1 MIETYSPLSPRV
13 KTYQTVSQT
22 IPEFATAENP
32 YFTKFLEQYYISQD
46 FRGGP
51 ADIIENLDAYISLDN
66 LTKDVIRG
74 TSSLGSSITATDDTI
89 VVDDTDGFPE
99 KFGLLQINDEIITY
113 TEKTQT
119 SFIGCTRGFSGITS
133 YRRRNDPSSLIYE
146 DTTAAAHESGASVN
160 NLSSLFLK
168 EFYRKLKAIYAPGLE
183 GVTLSPDLNV
193 GNFIKEARSLY
204 ESKGTRASFVI
215 LFKALFG
222 LEPKI
227 NDLEKYLIKPSFA
240 NYVRRKSISVEVLS
254 GDVLKIAGETLFQDN
269 DENNDKINAASGPI
283 SEVTQIRDNFY
294 KLSLFT
300 GFDERSLTDG
310 TFVVAGRT
318 KNVGK
323 VGLGATVLTVDS
335 TIGFSTAGTL
345 QIGSSSDNFYQELN
359 YTTKSVNQFYGVDTT
374 TVEIPDNS
382 TISAPT
388 VVYGYENGDLTK
400 KVEMRVTG
408 LISKFKSNQPLRNL
422 NYGSDIRVRNLG
434 RYFDSDAGT
443 YESTFFNSWIYNTST
458 RFLIETA
465 SGSNFT
471 IGGYV
476 DPNSLNVGD
485 TVDILRRRETTV
497 VASDLKVTNIN
508 RITNSVT
515 VSGNVGTLDPN
526 FDHDLIRRQK
536 KATSTIVP
544 ILGGDEQLLADINN
558 AYISDESVSAS
569 GKREAFVASSSLPS
583 YPINIDKVHAKL
595 TNPTLALG
603 NWQGFDSVENGY
615 SIISFNNAVP
625 FQTGDEIA
633 YVPGA
638 GTPGIGGIDQ
648 GKTYFVEVQS
658 SNNKIK
664 LFQSRSFIKANLP
677 LYFSPPLSG
686 NTGEHDFVLASQA
699 RRSIFPSRPVRRF
712 VLEQDLTSGKEL
724 QTTSERTAD
733 GNTAMLVNGTEVLN
747 YKGADV
753 VYFGPLERLNI
764 LNSGQDYDAQNPP
777 NIIITDENVSVA
789 NTAGAVA
796 VVSGSVKNIF
806 IDPSEFDIDKVT
818 SIEIF
823 GGNGSGAIARAFL
836 EERFREVF
844 FSGVSTNLGGNTR
857 SFNDTIAFSNDHNF
871 SDGEKVIYDSN
882 GGANLGIGTTGP
894 ADATLSLFNGQVYFA
909 NVKSPKIISLHNN
922 KNDAVTG
929 VNSITFDE
937 NALIANTGVH
947 FFRTAEQRTT
957 IGKLIVEDPGEGYSN
972 RHLAV
977 KPAGI
982 NTANNWVYFERH
994 GWKNGDIVNYTYDTT
1009 PVSGI
1014 DSSKQYKVLRLDE
1027 NRFRL
1032 AEAGNKGDK
1041 VGILTNFLK
1050 HDNVIFETP
1059 GSGFQRFFSPEIK
1072 CNVNILTKDSQE
1084 KTLVA
1089 TPVVRGEIVDILLY
1103 EPGRNYGSNIV
1114 SFNNS
1119 PNISIPFGSLGQI
1132 GLVIS
1137 NGKISDAFV
1146 QNGGDGYT
1154 GPPDLEVVSVGA
1166 TARGGILRSV
1176 VSGGKITDVKIIS
1189 SGVGYADTTTSVSVL
1204 PVGENFKCEAA
1215 IRPIIVSTAFD
1226 LDQDEMAVLYP
1237 NNEGLAVNYVG
1248 YGKSFRESLGDDGSG
1263 HSPIIGWAYDGN
1275 PIYGPY
1281 GLEDP
1286 ADVQSDVKRMVSSYE
1301 IVSSNIPNRPA
1312 SSIFPFGYFVD
1323 DYVYTGSGDLDEHN
1337 GRFTKTPDFPQGIY
1351 AYFATVDNLNKPV
1364 YPFFVGDTYRSF
1376 AIPENNIQ
1384 GVMQNQVEFDFEGS
1398 ELTRNVT
1405 PYNLFG
1411 DGVEYDY
1418 VFQPYKLVNQVS
1430 NPDNL
1435 IVSSVEGFDIEN
1447 PGEGYA
1453 VGENLIFD
1461 NTGTGGQGADA
1472 EVSRIFGPQINKV
1485 ESDKVTLT
1493 NCPIVHT
1500 RDGVIFQNLP
1510 FHDFQANDVV
1520 EVTGVS
1526 TFVRNL
1532 EGYKKIA
1539 VTDYSTVAITTTYTG
1554 IVTDI
1559 HVRFIPPNVSIGDS
1573 VGIGTEIARLLDT
1586 FSRTRIGPFIRL
1598 ERPTGVTTTTE
1609 FVGSAITY
1617 YQNKF
1622 TVPVET
1628 DPFESKFQET
1638 FYFNPK
1644 ESVGVGTTVGLS
1656 TSVTVTVGPNTDT
1669 ASLMSQ
1675 NLYLGTHPLVNNQ
1688 KITLNNNGNTA
1699 IQATRSVDP
1708 WVTPSAISGD
1718 FFVTRFSNESIGLK
1732 TTTSSDELFF
1742 VTNGDDSYTYSI
1754 VTQYKQ
1760 ETADA
1765 TRSSITITTEKEHNL
1780 SEKDTLNLVVKPG
1793 FATGIGT
1800 STMVDI
1806 RLLDGFVVVDPVEIP
1821 TSGVNT
1827 VTNVFNVERHNLQT
1841 GFKVLMYGA
1850 SGVPTQVPGGL
1861 TQRPYYVLKIDDN
1874 NFQLTNTYSQ
1884 LFTNPPEVV
1893 GVTSAGFNGQ
1903 TVNPVNPPINV
1914 TRQND
1919 IVFNLSD
1926 PSLLGS
1932 ELKIFYDANNF
1943 NEYVGTGDT
1952 TNLQVIGVGTVGIAT
1967 TNPLD
1972 TPRKTVTF
1980 DSSVTQ
1986 TLFYAIEKGG
1996 YIVTSD
2002 NDVLANNQILYFN
2015 SGFTGNYT
2023 VTGIGS
2029 TTITANIAVTPERLS
2044 YFSDECDEIFYTTT
2058 SIGATG
2064 GIAKI
2069 RMQSGGINYAK
2080 LPGVTGVGS
2089 TGISAV
2095 INPTGDKVNL
2105 LDSVKIPTDVY
2116 GYPSDATLRPDAFL
2130 PRIVQ
2135 VKNANKL
2142 VDAQVVFGGK
2152 QYLNAPSLVVFD
2164 KSTGEIVDSG
2174 LIVCELSDSA
2184 VNRVEVVVNPRGLT
2198 GNDYGLAPL
2207 QNSNGVG
2214 IIEAF
2219 SDVGFLTCKIQTPVL
2234 GYVNEPF
2241 AIGDEV
2247 FLEGVNFNND
2257 GDGFNSGDYK
2267 FQNFIIEDYN
2277 TATNPRQVTFSYS
2290 GLTTNVGTGATV
2302 IQGFGQIVKAENL
2315 AKFTVTKQF
2324 SDFQLNEPLRR
2335 NNDLATDLVLDSI
2348 DTKTGIL
2355 VISGSTNL
2363 EIDDKITGTNSGD
2376 LADVQVIT
2384 GFDGY
2389 FDIDSTVTADLG
2401 WSDNV
2406 GKINDGNQFLP
2417 DNDYYQNMSYAIE
2430 SEKTYEE
2437 LVNYVNDIVHPAG
2450 FKNFANTQIL
2460 SVGDAGESLEP
2471 ADDAGG
2477 LVLDFVS
2484 DPLRVDSI
2492 YNFDRARDINAT
2504 ATVSKFIQLES
2515 NRLSDFILCKTNRV
2529 LLHDDISPEFV
2540 SNESNDLSDER
2551 TVASI
2556 IAGRNFSRYLIQTV
2570 HEAPDPKKNQYQL
2583 NEAVLITI
2591 NKNTYFLQKSHMVN
2605 TNQVGLSTGL
2615 AQFFS
2620 VFDVNANQT
2629 QLRIKPYE
2637 PYDTDYDI
2645 KVMQQGFAA
2654 EVGSGI
2660 GTLGIVENISSNKI
2674 VSTGTTTNIIG
2685 IGTTTGFVAG
2695 LAHFVVIDKGTNHAD
2710 YVELALQYDGADT
2723 YTTELASF
2731 NTRQS
2736 LGGLSAGKFMGT
2748 FTSYIENDVFKVDYI
2763 HDQTNNLDVRSKT
2776 ITFNDNIGFGTTSVK
2791 HFNIPFTPEG
2801 TERSARI
2808 IVSAAATTGITTVVG
2823 INSTVD
2829 LSMKSTVHVAYG
2841 STQTLHQIYVLSDPA
2856 NQDTFLSQQ
2865 PIAAIG
2871 TTTGVGTF
2879 GAGFENNQVLLKW
2892 YPDSNVSG
2900 MVSIKAYNEVLYK
2913 DLDPNGD
2920 VTGIGS
2926 FDYGK
2931 VFENVAQNTYLGINN
2946 RNIRSFELKYQGTP
2960 IYERAVNP
2968 ASPLEL
2974 NRENGTFS
2982 LKHFFSNAEEISY
2995 LADSNLVGIAASALR
3010 YYPRGSSVSAELPS
3024 TVFVI
3029 KQNNN
3034 QYNIATTIVEA
3045 RAGLG
3050 ITFEDPSGAG
3060 NKHRFTMEKR
3070 DSKSIL
3076 AINGLVQKPLSFTSI
3091 SYDLEVPVNGF
3102 VTAFVLS
3109 GLSTV
3114 VSGDLIRIDD
3124 EYSIV
3129 NTVGFG
3135 TTSVG
3140 PITGIG
3146 TWSLVEVERGA
3157 VGSAAT
3163 DHAAGTLGRIY
3174 RGSFQI
3180 VNSNVHFTE
3189 APLGGDLGQTD
3200 PSNLPYP
3207 RASFGGRTYLRQDYD
3222 TNQIFDD
3229 ISDKFDG
3236 LENTFAL
3243 SSAGAAVTGIGTT
3256 GGNGVLFVNSM
3267 FQAPFGF
3274 NNAGSYNFQIIEQT
3288 VGGIASVQFTGI
3300 TSVGYTDLIIDEG
3313 DINENQLPRGGIIV
3327 SLASTPGRGYAPF
3340 AGARVKLEI
3349 GAGNSITGVVGVPTT
3364 GISYDIIDAQ
3374 YDNKTGILTVSTL
3387 KSHGLR
3393 LEDQMK
3399 LDRLKFAC
3407 PKNDVGTPSGV
3418 AYNPATGITTI
3429 TFPSAHGLVNG
3440 DAISID
3446 TDSLTFSCAMG
3457 TGNKTYPRSTDP
3469 INGEYLTISNVTTN
3483 TLRVNVGAAGTN
3495 VYWNPTGAD
3504 YDPNVGIM
3512 TVTIGTHDLY
3522 VGKGVVIPD
3531 NSFTFT
3537 CAQNGNATNHTYPRA
3552 TDPASGA
3559 SLDVVAIG
3567 TVTANITAAQYDPTA
3582 GILTATS
3589 AGHNL
3594 MVGNRVQIQGNS
3606 LTFTCTKDGNATNH
3620 TYPRSTDQVN
3630 GKWVAVASTD
3640 ANTFSID
3647 VGASPVNERYDHTF
3661 IAAASGALVKQTGT
3675 IELNVGTGGTGTSAH
3690 TFVSAATSAVQS
3702 LPQSV
3707 HTFISATTNAIKTLN
3722 YQGITTSFFPDY
3734 EDSLPVTGIISART
3748 FKTLVGP
3755 STIPHNYVSG
3765 GTVAQYYALSF
3776 GSGYQTGLGTIGIAV
3791 TDYEYAHTFSSAG
3804 LGSITANTG
3813 SAYTATTASYAST
3826 TGNLILTI
3834 PNHGLTT
3841 SNTVAIATDSIG
3853 FKCSRDNY
3861 LGEHLYPRPTDPVAG
3876 IFTSINAVTTNTIA
3890 VNIGVGG
3897 GAGTGADISAVV
3909 GAGGTLI
3916 FTVNDGGSNYVNATA
3931 LPPEPNGENMPIVGI
3946 SRIGLGN
3953 TTTTGVGA
3961 SISVQVLGVSTATG
3975 IGSTLFEVKEF
3986 EFSKKGYGFKRGDKF
4001 TVAGLSTDPNAGD
4014 DFQEFE
4020 IEVVSVFTD
4029 QIASW
4034 QFGNIDYIDSI
4045 KSEQDGSR
4053 KRFPL
4058 YYERNLVSFETD
4070 LNDLDSKEI
4079 DLSTVLLVFINGV
4092 IQEPGKN
4099 YDFTGGSV
4107 LEFTTAPTEED
4118 NVVIFFYRGTIGQD
4132 SFIFDV
4138 KENVKVGDNLKI
4150 NKSTDVEFNRVPQ
4163 DSRSGA
4169 QERERIVTRID
4180 SAATLETPFY
4190 QGVGISNDVFKP
4202 VTWNKQKR
4210 DYIIEGSLV
4219 TKARD
4224 SIEALI
4230 MPYAHIIG
4238 DFRATDAEVFVDST
4252 ALFRGTT
4259 DALSADAMGL
4269 FAFAEVGFGTTAQTG
4284 VNAENLTGV
4293 PILNA
4298 NIQGYIGVVT
4308 GISTCP
4314 GIGTD
4319 LALKIDFDIADL
4331 VNNTAN
4337 VSGFVTDMPFK
4348 LYGTGINTLGAAVTS
4363 IFDHDSRIVSI
4374 STFYGDNIYQTSAI
4388 SFKNG
4393 GRNGIITA
4401 NIASYTDVSDFVGIG
4416 STAVPYCHL
4425 TWGKF
4430 SGFSREANPVSFGV
4444 SGFTYTD
4451 DLDNYPIV
4459 QRRGV
4464 GLRETGA
4471 LPKRL

>member
-22 IPEFATAENP
+22 IPEFAISENP
-32 YFTKFLEQYYISQD
+32 FFTKFLEQYYISQD

-74 TSSLGSSITATDDTI
+74 TTSLNASISASDDTI
-89 VVDDTDGFPE
+89 VVDDTDGFPA
-99 KFGLLQINDEIITY
+99 KYGLLKINDEIITY

-119 SFIGCTRGFSGITS
+119 SFVGCSRGFSGISS
-133 YRRRNDPSSLIYE
+133 YRKRNDLSNLIYE
-146 DTTAAAHESGASVN
+146 DTTAASHESGANVN

-168 EFYRKLKAIYAPGLE
+168 EFYRKLKGIYAPGLE

-240 NYVRRKSISVEVLS
+240 NYVRRKSISVELLS
-254 GDVLKIAGETLFQDN
+254 GDIFGLVGETLFQDN
-269 DENNDKINAASGPI
+269 DPNDDKINAASGPI

-294 KLSLFT
+294 KISLFT

-310 TFVVAGRT
+310 TFVIAGRT
-318 KNVGK
+318 RNIGII
-323 VGLGATVLTVDS
+323 GLGASVLTVDS
-335 TIGFSTAGTL
+335 TVGFSTEGVLEIGTPTD
-345 QIGSSSDNFYQELN
+345 SYYQQLN
-359 YTTKSVNQFYGVDTT
+359 YTTKSVNQFYDVDTT
-374 TVEIPDNS
+374 TVEIPDNI
-382 TISAPT
+382 TITAPT
-388 VVYGYENGDLTK
+388 VVYGYESSDLTK

-408 LISKFKSNQPLRNL
+408 VISKFKSNQPLRNL
-422 NYGSDIRVRNLG
+422 DYGSAIRVRNLG
-434 RYFDSDAGT
+434 RYFDSDNGT
-443 YESTFFNSWIYNTST
+443 YETVFFNSWIYNTST
-458 RFLIETA
+458 RFLIESFA
-465 SGSNFT
+465 GSNFT
-471 IGGYV
+471 IGGYIE
-476 DPNSLNVGD
+476 PSSLMIGD
-485 TVDILRRRETTV
+485 TVDIVRRGASTI
-497 VASDLKVTNIN
+497 VAVDLKVTNIN
-508 RITNSVT
+508 RVTNSIT
-515 VSGNVGTLDPN
+515 VSGNVGTLDTT
-526 FDHDLIRRQK
+526 FDHDIIRRQK

-558 AYISDESVSAS
+558 TYISDESVSS
-569 GKREAFVASSSLPS
+569 SKKREGFVASSSLPS
-583 YPINIDKVHAKL
+583 YTINIDKVHAKL

-603 NWQGFDSVENGY
+603 NWQGFDSIKNGY
-615 SIISFNNAVP
+615 AIISFDNAVP
-625 FQTGDEIA
+625 FQTGDEIS
-633 YVPGA
+633 YVPA
-638 GTPGIGGIDQ
+638 PGTPAIGGIDQ
-648 GKTYFVEVQS
+648 SKTFFVEVQG

-664 LFQSRSFIKANLP
+664 LYQSRSFIKANLP
-677 LYFSPPLSG
+677 VYFSPPLSG
-686 NTGEHDFVLASQA
+686 NTGEHDFVFASQA

-712 VLEQDLTSGKEL
+712 VLEQNLTSGKEL

-733 GNTAMLVNGTEVLN
+733 GNTGMLVNGTEILN
-747 YKGADV
+747 YKSADTV
-753 VYFGPLERLNI
+753 FFGPIERVNI
-764 LNSGQDYDAQNPP
+764 LNSGTDYDAQNPP
-777 NIIITDENVSVA
+777 NIVITDENVSVA
-789 NTAGAVA
+789 NTAGAVS
-796 VVSGSVKNIF
+796 VVSGSVKSIF
-806 IDPSEFDIDKVT
+806 IDPTDFDIDKVT
-818 SIEIF
+818 GIEIF

-844 FSGVSTNLGGNTR
+844 FSGVSTNLSGNTR
-857 SFNDTIAFSNDHNF
+857 SFDNTIAFNNDHNF
-871 SDGEKVIYDSN
+871 SDGEKIIYDNN
-882 GGANLGIGTTGP
+882 GAGNLGIGTTGP
-894 ADATLSLFNGQVYFA
+894 ANQELSLFNGQVYFA
-909 NVKSPKIISLHNN
+909 NVKSPRVVSLHNN
-922 KNDAVTG
+922 KTDAILGLST
-929 VNSITFDE
+929 ITFDE
-937 NALIANTGVH
+937 NALLANSGVH
-947 FFRTAEQRTT
+947 IFRTSEQRTT
-957 IGKLIVEDPGEGYSN
+957 IGKLIVEDPGSGYSN

-982 NTANNWVYFERH
+982 NTANNWVYFKRH
-994 GWKNGDIVNYTYDTT
+994 GWKNGDIINYTYDTT

-1041 VGILTNFLK
+1041 VGIFTDFFN
-1050 HDNVIFETP
+1050 HDNIILETN

-1089 TPVVRGEIVDILLY
+1089 TPIVRGEIEDILLY
-1103 EPGRNYGSNIV
+1103 EEGRNYGSDIV
-1114 SFNNS
+1114 SFDNS
-1119 PNISIPFGSLGQI
+1119 PNVSIPFGVLGQI
-1132 GLVIS
+1132 GLVIA
-1137 NGKISDAFV
+1137 NGKIADAFV
-1146 QNGGDGYT
+1146 QNGGSGYT

-1166 TARGGILRSV
+1166 TATGAILRSI
-1176 VSGGKITDVKIIS
+1176 VSNGKITDVKIIS
-1189 SGVGYADTTTSVSVL
+1189 SGVGYADTTTSISVL
-1204 PVGENFKCEAA
+1204 PVGTNFKCEAA
-1215 IRPIIVSTAFD
+1215 IRPILVSSAFD

-1248 YGKSFRESLGDDGSG
+1248 YGKSFREFMNDDGSG
-1263 HSPIIGWAYDGN
+1263 HSPIVGWAYDGN

-1281 GLEDP
+1281 GLNNP
-1286 ADVQSDVKRMVSSYE
+1286 ADVQSDVKRMISGYE
-1301 IVSSNIPNRPA
+1301 IVATNIPNRPA
-1312 SSIFPFGYFVD
+1312 SSLFPFGYFVD
-1323 DYVYTGSGDLDEHN
+1323 DFVYTGNGDLDEHN
-1337 GRFTKTPDFPQGIY
+1337 GRFTKTPEFPQGVY
-1351 AYFATVDNLNKPV
+1351 AYFATVDILNKPV
-1364 YPFFVGDTYRSF
+1364 FPFFIGDTYRSF
-1376 AIPENNIQ
+1376 AVPENTLL
-1384 GVMQNQVEFDFEGS
+1384 GKMQNQVEFNFEGS
-1398 ELTRNVT
+1398 ELTRNTT

-1411 DGVEYDY
+1411 DGVAYDY
-1418 VFQPYKLVNQVS
+1418 VFQPYKKVNQIS

-1435 IVSSVEGFDIEN
+1435 IVSSIDGFVIDS
-1447 PGEGYA
+1447 PGEGYSI
-1453 VGENLIFD
+1453 GENLIF
-1461 NTGTGGQGADA
+1461 NNVGTSGTGADA
-1472 EVSRIFGPQINKV
+1472 EVSRILGQQVNKV
-1485 ESDKVTLT
+1485 ESDKRKLSS
-1493 NCPIVHT
+1493 CPIVF
-1500 RDGVIFQNLP
+1500 DGNGVTFQNFP
-1510 FHDFQANDVV
+1510 FHDFQANDVI

-1539 VTDYSTVAITTTYTG
+1539 VTDYKTVAITTTFTG

-1559 HVRFIPPNVSIGDS
+1559 HVRFIPPNVSVGDS
-1573 VGIGTEIARLLDT
+1573 VGIGTEIARLLET
-1586 FSRTRIGPFIRL
+1586 FPSEKIGPYIRL
-1598 ERPTGVTTTTE
+1598 ERPVGVTTTTE

-1628 DPFESKFQET
+1628 DPFNSKFQET
-1638 FYFNPK
+1638 FYFNPR
-1644 ESVGVGTTVGLS
+1644 ESVGVGTTAGLS
-1656 TSVTVTVGPNTDT
+1656 TSVLVTVGPNTGT

-1675 NLYLGTHPLVNNQ
+1675 NLYLNNHPLVNNQ
-1688 KITLNNNGNTA
+1688 KVTLKNNGNTA

-1708 WVTPSAISGD
+1708 WIAPSGISGD
-1718 FFVTRFSNESIGLK
+1718 FFVTRLTNSSIGLK
-1732 TTTSSDELFF
+1732 TTTNSDELFF
-1742 VTNGDDSYTYSI
+1742 VTNGDDVYTYSI
-1754 VTQYKQ
+1754 ETNYAQ

-1765 TRSSITITTEKEHNL
+1765 TRSTITITTENDHKL
-1780 SEKDTLNLVVKPG
+1780 SENDELNLTVRPG
-1793 FATGIGT
+1793 FATGIGA

-1806 RLLDGFVVVDPVEIP
+1806 RLLDGFVVVNPVEIP

-1827 VTNVFNVERHNLQT
+1827 TTNVFTVADHNLQT

-1850 SGVPTQVPGGL
+1850 GGVPSQVPGGL
-1861 TQRPYYVLKIDDN
+1861 SQRPYFVLKIDNN
-1874 NFQLTNTYSQ
+1874 NFQLTNSYTQ
-1884 LFTNPPEVV
+1884 LFKNPPEVV
-1893 GVTSAGFNGQ
+1893 GFTSTGFTGQ

-1914 TRQND
+1914 TKQND

-1926 PSLLGS
+1926 SSLLGS
-1932 ELKIFYDANNF
+1932 DLKIFYDANNF
-1943 NEYVGTGDT
+1943 NEYIGTGNT

-1967 TNPLD
+1967 TNPAD
-1972 TPRKTVTF
+1972 TPRKTITF
-1980 DSSVTQ
+1980 DSEVTE
-1986 TLFYAIEKGG
+1986 TLFYTIEKGG
-1996 YIVTSD
+1996 YIVSSD
-2002 NDVLANNQILYFN
+2002 NDVLSNNQILYFN

-2023 VTGIGS
+2023 VTGVGS
-2029 TTITANIAVTPERLS
+2029 TTITANIAVTPEKLS
-2044 YFSDECDEIFYTTT
+2044 YLRDDCDDIFYTTT

-2064 GIAKI
+2064 GVAKI
-2069 RMQSGGINYAK
+2069 RLQSGGINYSK
-2080 LPGVTGVGS
+2080 LPGVSGVG
-2089 TGISAV
+2089 TIGISAV
-2095 INPTGDKVNL
+2095 ITPTGDNINL
-2105 LDSVKIPTDVY
+2105 LDSVVVPTDVY
-2116 GYPSDATLRPDAFL
+2116 GYPSDITLRPDAFL

-2135 VKNANKL
+2135 AKNANKL
-2142 VDAQVVFGGK
+2142 IDAKVVFGGR
-2152 QYLNAPSLVVFD
+2152 QYLNAPSLVVYD
-2164 KSTGEIVDSG
+2164 KSTGEIIDNG
-2174 LIVCELSDSA
+2174 LITCELSDSA
-2184 VNRVEVVVNPRGLT
+2184 VNSVSVIVNPRGLT

-2214 IIEAF
+2214 VIEAF
-2219 SDVGFLTCKIQTPVL
+2219 SDVGVLTCKIQTPVL
-2234 GYVNEPF
+2234 GYVIEPF
-2241 AIGDEV
+2241 NTGDIV
-2247 FLEGVNFNND
+2247 FLEGVTFNND

-2267 FQNFIIEDYN
+2267 FQNFSVADYN
-2277 TATNPRQVTFSYS
+2277 SATNPRQVTFNYIGISS
-2290 GLTTNVGTGATV
+2290 NVGTGATC
-2302 IQGFGQIVKAENL
+2302 IPGFGQIVKAENL
-2315 AKFTVTKQF
+2315 AQFSVTKAF
-2324 SDFQLNEPLRR
+2324 SEFKLNEPLRR
-2335 NNDLATDLVLDSI
+2335 NNDLSTNLVLDSI

-2355 VISGSTNL
+2355 VISGSFNL

-2376 LADVQVIT
+2376 SAEVQDVIE
-2384 GFDGY
+2384 FDGY
-2389 FDIDSTVTADLG
+2389 FNIDSTINADLG

-2430 SEKTYEE
+2430 SSKTYEE

-2460 SVGDAGESLEP
+2460 SVGNAGESLEP

-2492 YNFDRARDINAT
+2492 YNFDRSRDVDAT
-2504 ATVSKFIQLES
+2504 ATVSKFLQLES

-2551 TVASI
+2551 TVASV

-2570 HEAPDPKKNQYQL
+2570 HKANDPQKNQYQL
-2583 NEAVLITI
+2583 NEAILITI

-2620 VFDVNANQT
+2620 VFDTLSNQT

-2654 EVGSGI
+2654 DIGSGI
-2660 GTLGIVENISSNKI
+2660 GTLGVVENVSSNKI
-2674 VSTGTTTNIIG
+2674 VSTGTTTNIVG

-2695 LAHFVVIDKGTNHAD
+2695 LAHFVIIDKGTNEAD
-2710 YVELALQYDGADT
+2710 YVELALQYDGSDT

-2748 FTSYIENDVFKVDYI
+2748 FTSYIENDVYKVDYI
-2763 HDQTNNLDVRSKT
+2763 HDEVNNLDVRSKI
-2776 ITFNDNIGFGTTSVK
+2776 ITFNNVGLGTTSVK

-2808 IVSAAATTGITTVVG
+2808 VVSAAATTGITTVVG
-2823 INSTVD
+2823 INSGVD

-2900 MVSIKAYNEVLYK
+2900 MVSIKAYTEVLYK
-2913 DLDPNGD
+2913 DLDPNGN

-2926 FDYGK
+2926 FDYGRI
-2931 VFENVAQNTYLGINN
+2931 FENVAQNTYLGINN

-2968 ASPLEL
+2968 TSPLEL
-2974 NRENGTFS
+2974 NRVNGTFS
-2982 LKHFFSNAEEISY
+2982 LKHFFSNTEELTY
-2995 LADSNLVGIAASALR
+2995 TPDSNLVGIAASALR
-3010 YYPRGSSVSAELPS
+3010 YYPLSSPVSEPLPG
-3024 TVFVI
+3024 TVYIV

-3034 QYNIATTIVEA
+3034 QFNIATTINNA
-3045 RAGLG
+3045 RSGLG
-3050 ITFEDPSGAG
+3050 ITFEEGVGAG
-3060 NKHRFTMEKR
+3060 NQHRFTMNKR
-3070 DSKSIL
+3070 DSKTIV
-3076 AINGLVQKPLSFTSI
+3076 AINGLVQKPLSFTAV
-3091 SYDLEVPVNGF
+3091 SYDLEVPVNGI

-3114 VSGDLIRIDD
+3114 VSGDLISVDE

-3135 TTSVG
+3135 TTSIG

-3146 TWSLVEVERGA
+3146 TWALVEVERGA

-3163 DHAAGTLGRIY
+3163 DHAAGALGRIY

-3200 PSNLPYP
+3200 PSNLSYP

-3236 LENTFAL
+3236 LQNTFGL
-3243 SSAGAAVTGIGTT
+3243 TSAGAAVTGIGTT

-3274 NNAGSYNFQIIEQT
+3274 NNSGAYNFQIIEQT

-3300 TSVGYTDLIIDEG
+3300 TSVGYSDLIIDEG

-3340 AGARVKLEI
+3340 AGARVRLEI

-3364 GISYDIIDAQ
+3364 GISYGIIDAD

-3399 LDRLKFAC
+3399 LDRLKFVC
-3407 PKNDVGTPSGV
+3407 PKNPVGTPNGFTYDPS
-3418 AYNPATGITTI
+3418 TGISTI
-3429 TFPSAHGLVNG
+3429 SFASAHGLVNG
-3440 DAISID
+3440 DAVSIQENGI
-3446 TDSLTFSCAMG
+3446 TFSCAMG

-3469 INGEYLTISNVTTN
+3469 IFNQYLTISNVTAN

-3495 VYWNPTGAD
+3495 VYWNPSAAD
-3504 YDPNVGIM
+3504 YNPNVGIM

-3531 NSFTFT
+3531 NAFTFT
-3537 CAQNGNATNHTYPRA
+3537 CAQDSNATNHTYPRA
-3552 TDPASGA
+3552 TDPASGT
-3559 SLDVVAIG
+3559 SLSVVAIG
-3567 TVTANITAAQYDPTA
+3567 TVTSNITAAQYDSTA

-3606 LTFTCTKDGNATNH
+3606 LTFTCTQDGNATNH
-3620 TYPRSTDQVN
+3620 TYPRSSDPIN
-3630 GKWVAVASTD
+3630 GKWVAVASTA

-3647 VGASPVNERYDHTF
+3647 VGASPVGQRYGHTF
-3661 IAAASGALVKQTGT
+3661 ISAASGALVKQTGT

-3690 TFVSAATSAVQS
+3690 TFVSAATSAIQS

-3707 HTFISATTNAIKTLN
+3707 HTFISATTDSIKTLN

-3755 STIPHNYVSG
+3755 STIPHTYESG
-3765 GTVAQYYALSF
+3765 GTVAQYYPLSF
-3776 GSGYQTGLGTIGIAV
+3776 GSGYKTNIGTIGIAV

-3876 IFTSINAVTTNTIA
+3876 IFTSINSVTTNTIA

-3916 FTVNDGGSNYVNATA
+3916 FTVNDGGSNYVNANA
-3931 LPPEPNGENMPIVGI
+3931 LPPEPNGENLPIVGI

-3953 TTTTGVGA
+3953 TTITGVGA
-3961 SISVQVLGVSTATG
+3961 SICVQVLGVGTATG

-4014 DFQEFE
+4014 SFQEFE
-4020 IEVVSVFTD
+4020 LEVVSVFTD

-4045 KSEQDGSR
+4045 KADQDGSR

-4058 YYERNLVSFETD
+4058 YYERQLVSFETD
-4070 LNDLDSKEI
+4070 INDLDSKEI

-4092 IQEPGKN
+4092 VQEPGRN
-4099 YDFTGGSV
+4099 YQFTGGSI
-4107 LEFTTAPTEED
+4107 LEFTTAPTTQD

-4132 SFIFDV
+4132 SFIFGV
-4138 KENVKVGDNLKI
+4138 NENVKVGDSLKI
-4150 NKSTDVEFNRVPQ
+4150 NKSTDVEFNRVPK

-4180 SAATLETPFY
+4180 SAAVVETPFY

-4210 DYIIEGSLV
+4210 DFIIEGQLV

-4224 SIEALI
+4224 SLEALI
-4230 MPYAHIIG
+4230 NPFSHIIA
-4238 DFRATDAEVFVDST
+4238 DFSTNDAEVYVDST
-4252 ALFRGTT
+4252 ALFKGTT
-4259 DALSADAMGL
+4259 DALSASTLNL
-4269 FAFAEVGFGTTAQTG
+4269 FAFAEVGFGTTAASGINHEQL
-4284 VNAENLTGV
+4284 VGV
-4293 PILNA
+4293 PNLVA
-4298 NIQGYIGVVT
+4298 NIQGYIGLVT

-4319 LALKIDFDIADL
+4319 LALKIDFDISDL
-4331 VNNTAN
+4331 VNTGKN
-4337 VSGFVTDMPFK
+4337 VTGFETNRPFK

-4363 IFDHDSRIVSI
+4363 IFDHDSRIVAI
-4374 STFYGDNIYQTSAI
+4374 STEYGDSIYYTSALT
-4388 SFKNG
+4388 FKNG

-4416 STAVPYCHL
+4416 STAIPYCHL

-4430 SGFSREANPVSFGV
+4430 SGFTRGAQPVALAV
-4444 SGFTYTD
+4444 SGFTYSD
-4451 DLDNYPIV
+4451 DLDAYPTV

-4471 LPKRL
+4471 LPRRL

>member
-32 YFTKFLEQYYISQD
+32 YFAKFLEQYYISQD

-74 TSSLGSSITATDDTI
+74 TSSLGSSITSTDDTI

-99 KFGLLQINDEIITY
+99 KYGLLQINNEIITY

-119 SFIGCTRGFSGITS
+119 SFTGCTRGFSGITS
-133 YRRRNDPSSLIYE
+133 YRRRNDPSTLIYE
-146 DTTAAAHESGASVN
+146 DTTAAAHESGASVT

-254 GDVLKIAGETLFQDN
+254 GDILKIAGETLFQDN
-269 DENNDKINAASGPI
+269 DENDDKINAASGPI

-335 TIGFSTAGTL
+335 TIGFSTAGKL
-345 QIGSSSDNFYQELN
+345 EIGSSSDNFYQELN

-408 LISKFKSNQPLRNL
+408 IISKFKSNQPLRNL

-458 RFLIETA
+458 RFLIENA

-508 RITNSVT
+508 RIINSIT

-544 ILGGDEQLLADINN
+544 ILGGDEQLLSDINN
-558 AYISDESVSAS
+558 TYISDESVSAS

-615 SIISFNNAVP
+615 SIISFNGAVP

-677 LYFSPPLSG
+677 IYFSPPLSG
-686 NTGEHDFVLASQA
+686 TTGEHDFVLASQA

-764 LNSGQDYDAQNPP
+764 LNAGQDYDAQNPP

-796 VVSGSVKNIF
+796 VVSGNVKNIF
-806 IDPSEFDIDKVT
+806 IDPTEFDIDKVT

-857 SFNDTIAFSNDHNF
+857 SFDNTIAFNNDHNF

-882 GGANLGIGTTGP
+882 GGVNLGIGTTGP
-894 ADATLSLFNGQVYFA
+894 ADATLSLFNGQVYFT
-909 NVKSPKIISLHNN
+909 NVKSTKIISLHNN

-1041 VGILTNFLK
+1041 IGILTNFLK

-1089 TPVVRGEIVDILLY
+1089 TPVVRGEIVDIILY
-1103 EPGRNYGSNIV
+1103 EPGENYGSNIV

-1132 GLVIS
+1132 GLVIA

-1176 VSGGKITDVKIIS
+1176 VSNGKITDVKIIS

-1248 YGKSFRESLGDDGSG
+1248 YGKSLRESLGDDGSG

-1286 ADVQSDVKRMVSSYE
+1286 ADVQSDVKRMISSYE

-1337 GRFTKTPDFPQGIY
+1337 GRFTKTPDFPQGVY
-1351 AYFATVDNLNKPV
+1351 AYFATVDNLNNPV
-1364 YPFFVGDTYRSF
+1364 FPFFIGDTYRSF
-1376 AIPENNIQ
+1376 AIPENNIR
-1384 GVMQNQVEFDFEGS
+1384 GEMQNQVEFDFEGS

-1435 IVSSVEGFDIEN
+1435 IVSSVEGFDIKN
-1447 PGEGYA
+1447 PGEGYS

-1472 EVSRIFGPQINKV
+1472 EVSRVFGPQINKV
-1485 ESDKVTLT
+1485 ESDKITLT

-1510 FHDFQANDVV
+1510 FHDFQANDTV
-1520 EVTGVS
+1520 EISGVS
-1526 TFVRNL
+1526 TFVKNL

-1573 VGIGTEIARLLDT
+1573 VGIGTEIARILDT
-1586 FSRTRIGPFIRL
+1586 FSGTKIGPFIRL

-1628 DPFESKFQET
+1628 NPFESKFQQT

-1656 TSVTVTVGPNTDT
+1656 TSVAVIVGPNTDT

-1718 FFVTRFSNESIGLK
+1718 FFVTRFTNESIGLK
-1732 TTTSSDELFF
+1732 TTTTSDDLFF

-1760 ETADA
+1760 ETANA
-1765 TRSSITITTEKEHNL
+1765 TRSSINITTEKDHNL
-1780 SEKDTLNLVVKPG
+1780 SEKDNLNLVVKPG

-1806 RLLDGFVVVDPVEIP
+1806 RLLDGFVVVDPVEVP

-1861 TQRPYYVLKIDDN
+1861 TQRPYYVLKIDDD

-1893 GVTSAGFNGQ
+1893 GITSAGFSGQ
-1903 TVNPVNPPINV
+1903 TANPVNPPINV
-1914 TRQND
+1914 IRQND

-1926 PSLLGS
+1926 SSLLGS
-1932 ELKIFYDANNF
+1932 ELKIFYDENNF

-2002 NDVLANNQILYFN
+2002 NDVLSNNQILYFN

-2023 VTGIGS
+2023 ITGIGS

-2044 YFSDECDEIFYTTT
+2044 YSKDECDEIFYTTT

-2069 RMQSGGINYAK
+2069 RIQSGGINYAK

-2095 INPTGDKVNL
+2095 INPTGENVNL

-2164 KSTGEIVDSG
+2164 KSTGEIIDSG
-2174 LIVCELSDSA
+2174 LIVCELSDAA
-2184 VNRVEVVVNPRGLT
+2184 VNRVEVIVNPRGLT

-2267 FQNFIIEDYN
+2267 FQNFIINDYN
-2277 TATNPRQVTFSYS
+2277 SATNPRQVTFSYA

-2302 IQGFGQIVKAENL
+2302 VQGFGQVVKAENL
-2315 AKFTVTKQF
+2315 ARFTVTKQF

-2335 NNDLATDLVLDSI
+2335 NNDLSTDLVLDSI

-2355 VISGSTNL
+2355 VISGSRNL
-2363 EIDDKITGTNSGD
+2363 EVDDKITGTNSGD
-2376 LADVQVIT
+2376 IADVQDLT
-2384 GFDGY
+2384 EFDGY

-2406 GKINDGNQFLP
+2406 GRINDGNQFLP

-2504 ATVSKFIQLES
+2504 STISKFIQLES

-2583 NEAVLITI
+2583 NEAILITI

-2654 EVGSGI
+2654 ESGSGI
-2660 GTLGIVENISSNKI
+2660 GTLGIAENISSNVI

-2695 LAHFVVIDKGTNHAD
+2695 LAHFVIVDKGTNHAD

-2776 ITFNDNIGFGTTSVK
+2776 ITFNNVGLGTTSVK

-2892 YPDSNVSG
+2892 YPDTNVSG
-2900 MVSIKAYNEVLYK
+2900 MVSIKAYSEVLYK

-2974 NRENGTFS
+2974 NRESGTFS
-2982 LKHFFSNAEEISY
+2982 LKHFFSNSEEISY

-3010 YYPRGSSVSAELPS
+3010 YYPRGSSASAELPS

-3050 ITFEDPSGAG
+3050 ITFEDASGSG

-3070 DSKSIL
+3070 DSKSII

-3114 VSGDLIRIDD
+3114 VSGDLIKIDD

-3135 TTSVG
+3135 TTSIG

-3163 DHAAGTLGRIY
+3163 DHTAGTLGRIY

-3180 VNSNVHFTE
+3180 VNSDIHFTE

-3200 PSNLPYP
+3200 SSNLPYP

-3399 LDRLKFAC
+3399 LDRLKFTC
-3407 PKNDVGTPSGV
+3407 PKENVGTPSNV
-3418 AYNPATGITTI
+3418 TYTPSTGIATI

-3446 TDSLTFSCAMG
+3446 TDSLTFTCTQGPG
-3457 TGNKTYPRSTDP
+3457 THTYPRATDP
-3469 INGEYLTISNVTTN
+3469 AAGQYLTISNVTTN
-3483 TLRVNVGAAGTN
+3483 TLRVNVG
-3495 VYWNPTGAD
+3495 
-3504 YDPNVGIM
+3504 
-3512 TVTIGTHDLY
+3512 
-3522 VGKGVVIPD
+3522 
-3531 NSFTFT
+3531 
-3537 CAQNGNATNHTYPRA
+3537 
-3552 TDPASGA
+3552 
-3559 SLDVVAIG
+3559 
-3567 TVTANITAAQYDPTA
+3567 
-3582 GILTATS
+3582 
-3589 AGHNL
+3589 
-3594 MVGNRVQIQGNS
+3594 
-3606 LTFTCTKDGNATNH
+3606 
-3620 TYPRSTDQVN
+3620 
-3630 GKWVAVASTD
+3630 
-3640 ANTFSID
+3640 
-3647 VGASPVNERYDHTF
+3647 
-3661 IAAASGALVKQTGT
+3661 
-3675 IELNVGTGGTGTSAH
+3675 TGGTGTSPH
-3690 TFVSAATSAVQS
+3690 TFV
-3702 LPQSV
+3702 
-3707 HTFISATTNAIKTLN
+3707 SATTNAIKTLN
-3722 YQGITTSFFPDY
+3722 YQGVTTSFFPDY

-3755 STIPHNYVSG
+3755 STIPHTYESG

-3776 GSGYQTGLGTIGIAV
+3776 GSGYQTGLGTIGIAI

-3804 LGSITANTG
+3804 VNSITDNT
-3813 SAYTATTASYAST
+3813 ATTHTATTASYAST

-3834 PNHGLTT
+3834 PGHGLTT
-3841 SNTVAIATDSIG
+3841 SNTVAIATESLG

-3861 LGEHLYPRPTDPVAG
+3861 LGEHLYPRSTDPIAG
-3876 IFTSINAVTTNTIA
+3876 VQTSINSFTTDTISI
-3890 VNIGVGG
+3890 NIGVGG

-3916 FTVNDGGSNYVNATA
+3916 FTVNDGGSDYVNATA

-3953 TTTTGVGA
+3953 TTQTGVGA

-4014 DFQEFE
+4014 DFQQFE
-4020 IEVVSVFTD
+4020 LEVVSVFTD

-4045 KSEQDGSR
+4045 KADQDGNQ

-4107 LEFTTAPTEED
+4107 LEFTTAPTVED

-4138 KENVKVGDNLKI
+4138 KENVKVGDDLKI

-4163 DSRSGA
+4163 DSTSGS
-4169 QERERIVTRID
+4169 QERSRIVTRID
-4180 SAATLETPFY
+4180 SAATVETPFY

-4238 DFRATDAEVFVDST
+4238 DFRTTDAEVFVDST

-4259 DALSADAMGL
+4259 GALSADAMGL
-4269 FAFAEVGFGTTAQTG
+4269 FAFAEVGFGTTAQGG
-4284 VNAENLTGV
+4284 VNVENLTGV

-4319 LALKIDFDIADL
+4319 LGLKIDFDIADL
-4331 VNNTAN
+4331 VNNSVN
-4337 VSGFVTDMPFK
+4337 VSGFTSDMPFK

-4388 SFKNG
+4388 TFKNN

-4430 SGFSREANPVSFGV
+4430 SGFSREANPVAFGV

>member
-32 YFTKFLEQYYISQD
+32 YFAKFLEQYYISQD

-74 TSSLGSSITATDDTI
+74 TSSLGSSITSTDDTI

-99 KFGLLQINDEIITY
+99 KYGLLQINNEIITY

-119 SFIGCTRGFSGITS
+119 SFTGCTRGFSGITS
-133 YRRRNDPSSLIYE
+133 YRRRNDPSTLIYE
-146 DTTAAAHESGASVN
+146 DTTAAAHESGASVT

-254 GDVLKIAGETLFQDN
+254 GDILKIVGETLFQDN
-269 DENNDKINAASGPI
+269 DENDDKINAASGPI

-335 TIGFSTAGTL
+335 TIGFSTAGKL
-345 QIGSSSDNFYQELN
+345 EIGSSSDNFYQELN

-388 VVYGYENGDLTK
+388 IVYGYENSDLTK

-408 LISKFKSNQPLRNL
+408 IISKFKSNQPLRNL

-458 RFLIETA
+458 RFLIENA

-508 RITNSVT
+508 RIINSIT

-544 ILGGDEQLLADINN
+544 ILGGDEQLLSDINN
-558 AYISDESVSAS
+558 TYISDESVSAS

-615 SIISFNNAVP
+615 SIISFNGAVP

-677 LYFSPPLSG
+677 IYFSPPLSG
-686 NTGEHDFVLASQA
+686 TTGEHDFVLASQA

-764 LNSGQDYDAQNPP
+764 LNAGQDYDAQNPP

-796 VVSGSVKNIF
+796 VVSGNVKNIF
-806 IDPSEFDIDKVT
+806 IDPTEFDIDKVT

-857 SFNDTIAFSNDHNF
+857 SFDNTIAFNNDHNF

-882 GGANLGIGTTGP
+882 GGVNLGIGTTGP

-909 NVKSPKIISLHNN
+909 SVKSTKIISLHNN
-922 KNDAVTG
+922 KSDAVTG

-937 NALIANTGVH
+937 NALISNTGVH

-1041 VGILTNFLK
+1041 IGILTNFLK

-1089 TPVVRGEIVDILLY
+1089 TPVVRGEIVDIILY
-1103 EPGRNYGSNIV
+1103 EPGENYGSNIV

-1132 GLVIS
+1132 GLVIA

-1176 VSGGKITDVKIIS
+1176 ASNGKITDVKIIS

-1248 YGKSFRESLGDDGSG
+1248 YGKSLRESLGDDGSG

-1286 ADVQSDVKRMVSSYE
+1286 ADVQSDVKRMISSYE

-1337 GRFTKTPDFPQGIY
+1337 GRFTKTPDFPQGVY
-1351 AYFATVDNLNKPV
+1351 AYFATVDNLNNPV
-1364 YPFFVGDTYRSF
+1364 FPFFIGDTYRSF
-1376 AIPENNIQ
+1376 AIPENNIR
-1384 GVMQNQVEFDFEGS
+1384 GEMQNQVEFDFEGS

-1435 IVSSVEGFDIEN
+1435 IVSSVEGFDIKN
-1447 PGEGYA
+1447 PGEGYS

-1485 ESDKVTLT
+1485 ESDKITLT
-1493 NCPIVHT
+1493 GCPIVHT

-1510 FHDFQANDVV
+1510 FHDFQANDTV
-1520 EVTGVS
+1520 EISGVS
-1526 TFVRNL
+1526 TFVKNL

-1586 FSRTRIGPFIRL
+1586 FLGTRIGPFIRL

-1628 DPFESKFQET
+1628 NPFESKFQQT

-1656 TSVTVTVGPNTDT
+1656 TSVTVIVGPNTDT

-1718 FFVTRFSNESIGLK
+1718 FFVTRFTNESIGLK
-1732 TTTSSDELFF
+1732 TTTTSDELFF

-1760 ETADA
+1760 ETANA
-1765 TRSSITITTEKEHNL
+1765 TRSSITITTEKDHNL
-1780 SEKDTLNLVVKPG
+1780 SEKDNLNLVVKPG

-1806 RLLDGFVVVDPVEIP
+1806 RLLDGFVVVDPVEVP

-1861 TQRPYYVLKIDDN
+1861 TQRPYYVLKIDDD

-1893 GVTSAGFNGQ
+1893 GITSAGFSGQ
-1903 TVNPVNPPINV
+1903 TANPVNPPINV
-1914 TRQND
+1914 IRQND

-1926 PSLLGS
+1926 SSLLGS
-1932 ELKIFYDANNF
+1932 ELKIFYDENNF

-2002 NDVLANNQILYFN
+2002 NDVLSNNQILYFN

-2023 VTGIGS
+2023 ITGIGS

-2044 YFSDECDEIFYTTT
+2044 YSKDECDEIFYTTT

-2069 RMQSGGINYAK
+2069 RIQSGGINYAK

-2095 INPTGDKVNL
+2095 INPTGENVNL

-2164 KSTGEIVDSG
+2164 KSTGEIIDSG
-2174 LIVCELSDSA
+2174 LIVCELSDAA
-2184 VNRVEVVVNPRGLT
+2184 VNRVEVIVNPRGLT

-2267 FQNFIIEDYN
+2267 FQNFIINDYN
-2277 TATNPRQVTFSYS
+2277 SATNPRQVTFSYA

-2302 IQGFGQIVKAENL
+2302 VQGFGQVVKAENL
-2315 AKFTVTKQF
+2315 ARFTVTKQF

-2335 NNDLATDLVLDSI
+2335 NNDLSTDLVLDSI

-2355 VISGSTNL
+2355 VISGSRNL
-2363 EIDDKITGTNSGD
+2363 EVDDKITGTNSGD
-2376 LADVQVIT
+2376 IADVQDLT
-2384 GFDGY
+2384 EFDGY

-2406 GKINDGNQFLP
+2406 GRINDGNQFLP

-2504 ATVSKFIQLES
+2504 STISKFIQLES

-2654 EVGSGI
+2654 ESGSGI
-2660 GTLGIVENISSNKI
+2660 GTLGIAENISSNVI

-2695 LAHFVVIDKGTNHAD
+2695 LAHFIVVDKGTNHAD

-2776 ITFNDNIGFGTTSVK
+2776 ITFNNVGLGTTSVK

-2892 YPDSNVSG
+2892 YPDTNVSG
-2900 MVSIKAYNEVLYK
+2900 MVSIKAYSEVLYK

-2974 NRENGTFS
+2974 NRESGTFS
-2982 LKHFFSNAEEISY
+2982 LKHFFSNSEEISY

-3010 YYPRGSSVSAELPS
+3010 YYPRGSSASAELPS

-3050 ITFEDPSGAG
+3050 ITFEDASGSG

-3070 DSKSIL
+3070 DSKSII

-3114 VSGDLIRIDD
+3114 VSGDLIKIDD
-3124 EYSIV
+3124 EYNIV

-3135 TTSVG
+3135 TTSIG

-3163 DHAAGTLGRIY
+3163 DHTAGTLGRIY

-3180 VNSNVHFTE
+3180 VNSDIHFTE

-3200 PSNLPYP
+3200 SSNLPYP

-3349 GAGNSITGVVGVPTT
+3349 GAGNSITSVVGVPTT

-3399 LDRLKFAC
+3399 LDRLKFTC
-3407 PKNDVGTPSGV
+3407 PKENVGTPSNV
-3418 AYNPATGITTI
+3418 TYTPSTGIATI

-3446 TDSLTFSCAMG
+3446 TDSLTFTCTQGPG
-3457 TGNKTYPRSTDP
+3457 THTYPRATDP
-3469 INGEYLTISNVTTN
+3469 AAGQYLTISNVTTN
-3483 TLRVNVGAAGTN
+3483 TLRVNVG
-3495 VYWNPTGAD
+3495 
-3504 YDPNVGIM
+3504 
-3512 TVTIGTHDLY
+3512 
-3522 VGKGVVIPD
+3522 
-3531 NSFTFT
+3531 
-3537 CAQNGNATNHTYPRA
+3537 
-3552 TDPASGA
+3552 
-3559 SLDVVAIG
+3559 
-3567 TVTANITAAQYDPTA
+3567 
-3582 GILTATS
+3582 
-3589 AGHNL
+3589 
-3594 MVGNRVQIQGNS
+3594 
-3606 LTFTCTKDGNATNH
+3606 
-3620 TYPRSTDQVN
+3620 
-3630 GKWVAVASTD
+3630 
-3640 ANTFSID
+3640 
-3647 VGASPVNERYDHTF
+3647 
-3661 IAAASGALVKQTGT
+3661 
-3675 IELNVGTGGTGTSAH
+3675 TGGTGTSPH
-3690 TFVSAATSAVQS
+3690 TFV
-3702 LPQSV
+3702 
-3707 HTFISATTNAIKTLN
+3707 SATTNAIKTLN
-3722 YQGITTSFFPDY
+3722 YQGVTTSFFPDY

-3755 STIPHNYVSG
+3755 STIPHTYESG

-3776 GSGYQTGLGTIGIAV
+3776 GSGYQTGLGTIGIAI

-3804 LGSITANTG
+3804 VNSITDNT
-3813 SAYTATTASYAST
+3813 ATTHTATTASYAST

-3834 PNHGLTT
+3834 PGHGLTT
-3841 SNTVAIATDSIG
+3841 SNTVAIATESLG

-3861 LGEHLYPRPTDPVAG
+3861 LGEHLYPRSTDPIAG
-3876 IFTSINAVTTNTIA
+3876 VQTSINSFTTDTISI
-3890 VNIGVGG
+3890 NIGVGG

-3916 FTVNDGGSNYVNATA
+3916 FTVNDGGSDYVNATA

-3953 TTTTGVGA
+3953 TTQTGVGA

-4014 DFQEFE
+4014 DFQQFE
-4020 IEVVSVFTD
+4020 LEVVSVFTD

-4045 KSEQDGSR
+4045 KADQDGNQ

-4107 LEFTTAPTEED
+4107 LEFTTAPTVED

-4138 KENVKVGDNLKI
+4138 KENVKVGDDLKI

-4163 DSRSGA
+4163 DSTSGS
-4169 QERERIVTRID
+4169 QERARIVTRID
-4180 SAATLETPFY
+4180 SAATVETPFY

-4210 DYIIEGSLV
+4210 DYTIEGSLV

-4238 DFRATDAEVFVDST
+4238 DFRTTDAEVFVDST

-4259 DALSADAMGL
+4259 GALSDDSMGL
-4269 FAFAEVGFGTTAQTG
+4269 FAFAEVGFGTTAQGG
-4284 VNAENLTGV
+4284 VNVENLTGV

-4319 LALKIDFDIADL
+4319 LGLKIDFDIADL
-4331 VNNTAN
+4331 VNNSVN
-4337 VSGFVTDMPFK
+4337 VSGFTSDMPFK

-4388 SFKNG
+4388 TFKNN

-4430 SGFSREANPVSFGV
+4430 SGFSREANPVAFGV

>member
-32 YFTKFLEQYYISQD
+32 YFAKFLEQYYISQD

-74 TSSLGSSITATDDTI
+74 TSSLGSSITSTDDTI

-99 KFGLLQINDEIITY
+99 KYGLLQINNEIITY

-119 SFIGCTRGFSGITS
+119 SFTGCTRGFSGITS
-133 YRRRNDPSSLIYE
+133 YRRRNDPSTLIYE
-146 DTTAAAHESGASVN
+146 DTTAAAHESGASVT

-254 GDVLKIAGETLFQDN
+254 GDILKIVGETLFQDN
-269 DENNDKINAASGPI
+269 DENDDKINAASGPI

-335 TIGFSTAGTL
+335 TIGFSTAGKL
-345 QIGSSSDNFYQELN
+345 EIGSSSDNFYQELN

-388 VVYGYENGDLTK
+388 IVYGYENSDLTK

-408 LISKFKSNQPLRNL
+408 IISKFKSNQPLRNL

-458 RFLIETA
+458 RFLIENA

-508 RITNSVT
+508 RIINSIT

-544 ILGGDEQLLADINN
+544 ILGGDEQLLSDINN
-558 AYISDESVSAS
+558 TYISDESVSAS

-615 SIISFNNAVP
+615 SIISFNGAVP

-677 LYFSPPLSG
+677 IYFSPPLSG
-686 NTGEHDFVLASQA
+686 TTGEHDFVLASQA

-764 LNSGQDYDAQNPP
+764 LNAGQDYDAQNPP

-796 VVSGSVKNIF
+796 VVSGNVKNIF
-806 IDPSEFDIDKVT
+806 IDPTEFDIDKVT

-857 SFNDTIAFSNDHNF
+857 SFDNTIAFNNDHNF

-882 GGANLGIGTTGP
+882 GGVNLGIGTTGP
-894 ADATLSLFNGQVYFA
+894 ADATLSLFNGQVYFT
-909 NVKSPKIISLHNN
+909 NVKSTKIISLHNN

-1041 VGILTNFLK
+1041 IGILTNFLK

-1089 TPVVRGEIVDILLY
+1089 TPVVRGEIVDIILY
-1103 EPGRNYGSNIV
+1103 EPGENYGSNIV

-1132 GLVIS
+1132 GLVIA

-1176 VSGGKITDVKIIS
+1176 VSNGKITDVKIIS

-1248 YGKSFRESLGDDGSG
+1248 YGKSLRESLGDDGSG

-1286 ADVQSDVKRMVSSYE
+1286 ADVQSDVKRMISSYE

-1337 GRFTKTPDFPQGIY
+1337 GRFTKTPDFPQGVY
-1351 AYFATVDNLNKPV
+1351 AYFATVDNLNNPV
-1364 YPFFVGDTYRSF
+1364 FPFFIGDTYRSF
-1376 AIPENNIQ
+1376 AIPENNIR
-1384 GVMQNQVEFDFEGS
+1384 GEMQNQVEFDFEGS

-1447 PGEGYA
+1447 PGEGYS

-1485 ESDKVTLT
+1485 ESDKITLT
-1493 NCPIVHT
+1493 GCPIVHT

-1510 FHDFQANDVV
+1510 FHDFQANDTV
-1520 EVTGVS
+1520 EISGVS
-1526 TFVRNL
+1526 TFVKNL

-1586 FSRTRIGPFIRL
+1586 FLGTRIGPFIRL

-1628 DPFESKFQET
+1628 NPFESKFQQT

-1656 TSVTVTVGPNTDT
+1656 TSVTVIVGPNTDT

-1718 FFVTRFSNESIGLK
+1718 FFVTRFTNESIGLK
-1732 TTTSSDELFF
+1732 TTTTSDELFF

-1760 ETADA
+1760 ETANA
-1765 TRSSITITTEKEHNL
+1765 TRSSITITTEKDHNL
-1780 SEKDTLNLVVKPG
+1780 SEKDNLNLVVKPG

-1806 RLLDGFVVVDPVEIP
+1806 RLLDGFVVVDPVEVP

-1861 TQRPYYVLKIDDN
+1861 TQRPYYVLKIDDD

-1893 GVTSAGFNGQ
+1893 GITSAGFSGQ

-1914 TRQND
+1914 IRQND

-1926 PSLLGS
+1926 SSLLGS
-1932 ELKIFYDANNF
+1932 ELKIFYDENNF

-2002 NDVLANNQILYFN
+2002 NDVLSNNQILYFN

-2023 VTGIGS
+2023 ITGIGS

-2044 YFSDECDEIFYTTT
+2044 YSKDECDEIFYTTT

-2069 RMQSGGINYAK
+2069 RIQSGGINYAK

-2095 INPTGDKVNL
+2095 INPTGENVNL

-2164 KSTGEIVDSG
+2164 KSTGEIIDSG
-2174 LIVCELSDSA
+2174 LIVCELSDAA
-2184 VNRVEVVVNPRGLT
+2184 VNRVEVIVNPRGLT

-2267 FQNFIIEDYN
+2267 FQNFIINDYN
-2277 TATNPRQVTFSYS
+2277 SATNPRQVTFSYA

-2302 IQGFGQIVKAENL
+2302 VQGFGQVVKAENL
-2315 AKFTVTKQF
+2315 ARFTVTKQF

-2335 NNDLATDLVLDSI
+2335 NNDLSTDLVLDSI

-2355 VISGSTNL
+2355 VISGSRNL
-2363 EIDDKITGTNSGD
+2363 EVDDKITGTNSGD
-2376 LADVQVIT
+2376 IADVQDLT
-2384 GFDGY
+2384 EFDGY

-2406 GKINDGNQFLP
+2406 GRINDGNQFLP

-2504 ATVSKFIQLES
+2504 STISKFIQLES

-2556 IAGRNFSRYLIQTV
+2556 VAGRNFSRYLIQTV

-2583 NEAVLITI
+2583 NEAILITI

-2654 EVGSGI
+2654 ESGSGI
-2660 GTLGIVENISSNKI
+2660 GTLGIAENISSNVI

-2695 LAHFVVIDKGTNHAD
+2695 LAHFVIVDKGTNDAD

-2776 ITFNDNIGFGTTSVK
+2776 ITFNNVGLGTTSVK

-2892 YPDSNVSG
+2892 YPDTNVSG
-2900 MVSIKAYNEVLYK
+2900 MVSIKAYSEVLYK

-2974 NRENGTFS
+2974 NRESGTFS
-2982 LKHFFSNAEEISY
+2982 LKHFFSNSEEISY

-3010 YYPRGSSVSAELPS
+3010 YYPRGSSASAELPS

-3050 ITFEDPSGAG
+3050 ITFEDASGSG

-3070 DSKSIL
+3070 DSKSII

-3114 VSGDLIRIDD
+3114 VSGDLIKIDD
-3124 EYSIV
+3124 EYNIV

-3135 TTSVG
+3135 TTSIG

-3163 DHAAGTLGRIY
+3163 DHTAGTLGRIY

-3180 VNSNVHFTE
+3180 VNSDIHFTE

-3200 PSNLPYP
+3200 SSNLPYP

-3349 GAGNSITGVVGVPTT
+3349 GAGNSITSVVGVPTT

-3399 LDRLKFAC
+3399 LDRLKFTC
-3407 PKNDVGTPSGV
+3407 PKENVGTPSNV
-3418 AYNPATGITTI
+3418 TYTPSTGIATI

-3446 TDSLTFSCAMG
+3446 TDSLTFTCTQGPG
-3457 TGNKTYPRSTDP
+3457 THTYPRATDP
-3469 INGEYLTISNVTTN
+3469 AAGQYLTISNVTTN
-3483 TLRVNVGAAGTN
+3483 TLRVNVG
-3495 VYWNPTGAD
+3495 
-3504 YDPNVGIM
+3504 
-3512 TVTIGTHDLY
+3512 
-3522 VGKGVVIPD
+3522 
-3531 NSFTFT
+3531 
-3537 CAQNGNATNHTYPRA
+3537 
-3552 TDPASGA
+3552 
-3559 SLDVVAIG
+3559 
-3567 TVTANITAAQYDPTA
+3567 
-3582 GILTATS
+3582 
-3589 AGHNL
+3589 
-3594 MVGNRVQIQGNS
+3594 
-3606 LTFTCTKDGNATNH
+3606 
-3620 TYPRSTDQVN
+3620 
-3630 GKWVAVASTD
+3630 
-3640 ANTFSID
+3640 
-3647 VGASPVNERYDHTF
+3647 
-3661 IAAASGALVKQTGT
+3661 
-3675 IELNVGTGGTGTSAH
+3675 TGGTGTSPH
-3690 TFVSAATSAVQS
+3690 TFV
-3702 LPQSV
+3702 
-3707 HTFISATTNAIKTLN
+3707 SATTNAIKTLN
-3722 YQGITTSFFPDY
+3722 YQGVTTSFFPDY

-3755 STIPHNYVSG
+3755 STIPHTYESG

-3776 GSGYQTGLGTIGIAV
+3776 GSGYQTGLGTIGIAI

-3804 LGSITANTG
+3804 VNSITDNT
-3813 SAYTATTASYAST
+3813 ATTHTATTASYAST

-3834 PNHGLTT
+3834 PGHGLTT
-3841 SNTVAIATDSIG
+3841 SNTVAIATESLG

-3861 LGEHLYPRPTDPVAG
+3861 LGEHLYPRSTDPIAG
-3876 IFTSINAVTTNTIA
+3876 VQTSINSFTTDTISI
-3890 VNIGVGG
+3890 NIGVGG

-3916 FTVNDGGSNYVNATA
+3916 FTVNDGGSDYVNATA

-3953 TTTTGVGA
+3953 TTQTGVGA

-4014 DFQEFE
+4014 DFQQFE
-4020 IEVVSVFTD
+4020 LEVVSVFTD

-4045 KSEQDGSR
+4045 KADQDGNQ

-4107 LEFTTAPTEED
+4107 LEFTTAPTVED

-4138 KENVKVGDNLKI
+4138 KENVKVGDDLKI

-4163 DSRSGA
+4163 DSTSGS
-4169 QERERIVTRID
+4169 QERARIVTRID
-4180 SAATLETPFY
+4180 SAATVETPFY

-4238 DFRATDAEVFVDST
+4238 DFRTTDAEVFVDST

-4259 DALSADAMGL
+4259 GALSADAMGL
-4269 FAFAEVGFGTTAQTG
+4269 FAFAEVGFGTTAQGG
-4284 VNAENLTGV
+4284 VNVENLTGV

-4319 LALKIDFDIADL
+4319 LGLKIDFDIADL
-4331 VNNTAN
+4331 VNNSVN
-4337 VSGFVTDMPFK
+4337 VSGFTTDMPFK

-4388 SFKNG
+4388 TFKNN

-4430 SGFSREANPVSFGV
+4430 SGFSREANPVAFGV

>member
-74 TSSLGSSITATDDTI
+74 TSSLGSSITSTDDTI

-99 KFGLLQINDEIITY
+99 KYGLLQINNEIITY

-119 SFIGCTRGFSGITS
+119 SFTGCTRGFSGITS
-133 YRRRNDPSSLIYE
+133 YRRRNDPSTLIYE
-146 DTTAAAHESGASVN
+146 DTTAAAHESGASVT

-254 GDVLKIAGETLFQDN
+254 GDILKIAGETLFQDN
-269 DENNDKINAASGPI
+269 DENDDKINAASGPI

-335 TIGFSTAGTL
+335 TIGFSTAGKL
-345 QIGSSSDNFYQELN
+345 EIGSSSDNFYQELN

-408 LISKFKSNQPLRNL
+408 IISKFKSNQPLRNL

-458 RFLIETA
+458 RFLIENA

-508 RITNSVT
+508 RIINSIT

-544 ILGGDEQLLADINN
+544 ILGGDEQLLSDINN
-558 AYISDESVSAS
+558 TYISDESVSAS

-615 SIISFNNAVP
+615 SIISFNGAVP

-677 LYFSPPLSG
+677 IYFSPPLSG
-686 NTGEHDFVLASQA
+686 TTGEHDFVLASQA

-764 LNSGQDYDAQNPP
+764 LNAGQDYDAQNPP

-796 VVSGSVKNIF
+796 VVSGNVKNIF
-806 IDPSEFDIDKVT
+806 IDPTEFDIDKVT

-857 SFNDTIAFSNDHNF
+857 SFDNTIAFNNDHNF

-882 GGANLGIGTTGP
+882 GGVNLGIGTTGP

-909 NVKSPKIISLHNN
+909 SVKSTKIISLHNN
-922 KNDAVTG
+922 KSDAVTG

-1041 VGILTNFLK
+1041 IGILTNFLK

-1059 GSGFQRFFSPEIK
+1059 GFGFQRFFSPEIK

-1089 TPVVRGEIVDILLY
+1089 TPVVRGEIVDIILY
-1103 EPGRNYGSNIV
+1103 EPGENYGSNIV

-1132 GLVIS
+1132 GLVIA

-1176 VSGGKITDVKIIS
+1176 VSNGKITDVKIIS

-1248 YGKSFRESLGDDGSG
+1248 YGKSLRESLGDDGSG

-1286 ADVQSDVKRMVSSYE
+1286 ADVQSDVKRMISSYE

-1337 GRFTKTPDFPQGIY
+1337 GRFTKTPDFPQGVY
-1351 AYFATVDNLNKPV
+1351 AYFATVDNLNNPV
-1364 YPFFVGDTYRSF
+1364 FPFFIGDTYRSF
-1376 AIPENNIQ
+1376 AIPENNIR
-1384 GVMQNQVEFDFEGS
+1384 GEMQNQVEFDFEGS

-1435 IVSSVEGFDIEN
+1435 IVSSVEGFDIKN
-1447 PGEGYA
+1447 PGEGYS

-1472 EVSRIFGPQINKV
+1472 EVSRVFGPQINKV
-1485 ESDKVTLT
+1485 ESDKITLT

-1510 FHDFQANDVV
+1510 FHDFQANDTV
-1520 EVTGVS
+1520 EISGVS
-1526 TFVRNL
+1526 TFVKNL

-1586 FSRTRIGPFIRL
+1586 FLGTRIGPFIRL

-1628 DPFESKFQET
+1628 NPFESKFQQT

-1656 TSVTVTVGPNTDT
+1656 TSVAVIVGPNTDT

-1718 FFVTRFSNESIGLK
+1718 FFVTRFTNESIGLK
-1732 TTTSSDELFF
+1732 TTTTSDDLFF

-1760 ETADA
+1760 ETANA
-1765 TRSSITITTEKEHNL
+1765 TRSSINITTEKDHNL
-1780 SEKDTLNLVVKPG
+1780 SEKDNLNLVVKPG

-1806 RLLDGFVVVDPVEIP
+1806 RLLDGFVVVDPVEVP

-1861 TQRPYYVLKIDDN
+1861 TQRPYYVLKIDDD

-1893 GVTSAGFNGQ
+1893 GITSAGFSGQ
-1903 TVNPVNPPINV
+1903 TANPVNPPINV
-1914 TRQND
+1914 IRQND

-1926 PSLLGS
+1926 SSLLGS
-1932 ELKIFYDANNF
+1932 ELKIFYDENNF

-2002 NDVLANNQILYFN
+2002 NDVLSNNQILYFN

-2023 VTGIGS
+2023 ITGIGS

-2044 YFSDECDEIFYTTT
+2044 YSKDECDEIFYTTT

-2069 RMQSGGINYAK
+2069 RIQSGGINYAK

-2095 INPTGDKVNL
+2095 INPTGENVNL

-2164 KSTGEIVDSG
+2164 KSTGEIIDSG
-2174 LIVCELSDSA
+2174 LIVCELSDAA
-2184 VNRVEVVVNPRGLT
+2184 VNRVEVIVNPRGLT

-2267 FQNFIIEDYN
+2267 FQNFIINDYN
-2277 TATNPRQVTFSYS
+2277 SATNPRQVTFSYA

-2302 IQGFGQIVKAENL
+2302 VQGFGQVVKAENL
-2315 AKFTVTKQF
+2315 ARFTVTKQF

-2335 NNDLATDLVLDSI
+2335 NNDLSTDLVLDSI

-2355 VISGSTNL
+2355 VISGSRNL
-2363 EIDDKITGTNSGD
+2363 EVDDKITGTNSGD
-2376 LADVQVIT
+2376 IADVQDLT
-2384 GFDGY
+2384 EFDGY

-2406 GKINDGNQFLP
+2406 GRINDGNQFLP

-2504 ATVSKFIQLES
+2504 STISKFIQLES

-2654 EVGSGI
+2654 ESGSGI
-2660 GTLGIVENISSNKI
+2660 GTLGIAENISSNVI

-2695 LAHFVVIDKGTNHAD
+2695 LAHFIVVDKGTNHAD

-2776 ITFNDNIGFGTTSVK
+2776 ITFNNVGLGTTSVK

-2892 YPDSNVSG
+2892 YPDTNVSG
-2900 MVSIKAYNEVLYK
+2900 MVSIKAYSEVLYK

-2974 NRENGTFS
+2974 NRESGTFS
-2982 LKHFFSNAEEISY
+2982 LKHFFSNSEEISY

-3010 YYPRGSSVSAELPS
+3010 YYPRGSSASAELPS

-3050 ITFEDPSGAG
+3050 ITFEDASGSG

-3070 DSKSIL
+3070 DSKSII

-3114 VSGDLIRIDD
+3114 VSGDLIKIDD

-3135 TTSVG
+3135 TTSIG

-3163 DHAAGTLGRIY
+3163 DHTAGTLGRIY

-3180 VNSNVHFTE
+3180 VNSDIHFTE

-3349 GAGNSITGVVGVPTT
+3349 GAGNSITSVVGVPTT

-3399 LDRLKFAC
+3399 LDRLKFTC
-3407 PKNDVGTPSGV
+3407 PKENVGTPSNV
-3418 AYNPATGITTI
+3418 TYTPSTGIATI

-3446 TDSLTFSCAMG
+3446 TDSLTFTCTQGPG
-3457 TGNKTYPRSTDP
+3457 THTYPRATDP
-3469 INGEYLTISNVTTN
+3469 AAGQYLTISNVTTN
-3483 TLRVNVGAAGTN
+3483 TLRVNVG
-3495 VYWNPTGAD
+3495 
-3504 YDPNVGIM
+3504 
-3512 TVTIGTHDLY
+3512 
-3522 VGKGVVIPD
+3522 
-3531 NSFTFT
+3531 
-3537 CAQNGNATNHTYPRA
+3537 
-3552 TDPASGA
+3552 
-3559 SLDVVAIG
+3559 
-3567 TVTANITAAQYDPTA
+3567 
-3582 GILTATS
+3582 
-3589 AGHNL
+3589 
-3594 MVGNRVQIQGNS
+3594 
-3606 LTFTCTKDGNATNH
+3606 
-3620 TYPRSTDQVN
+3620 
-3630 GKWVAVASTD
+3630 
-3640 ANTFSID
+3640 
-3647 VGASPVNERYDHTF
+3647 
-3661 IAAASGALVKQTGT
+3661 
-3675 IELNVGTGGTGTSAH
+3675 TGGTGTSPH
-3690 TFVSAATSAVQS
+3690 TFV
-3702 LPQSV
+3702 
-3707 HTFISATTNAIKTLN
+3707 SATTNAIKTLN
-3722 YQGITTSFFPDY
+3722 YQGVTTSFFPDY

-3755 STIPHNYVSG
+3755 STIPHTYESG

-3776 GSGYQTGLGTIGIAV
+3776 GSGYQTGLGTIGIAI

-3804 LGSITANTG
+3804 VNSITDNT
-3813 SAYTATTASYAST
+3813 ATTHTATTASYAST

-3834 PNHGLTT
+3834 PGHGLTT
-3841 SNTVAIATDSIG
+3841 SNTVAIATESLG

-3861 LGEHLYPRPTDPVAG
+3861 LGEHLYPRSTDPIAG
-3876 IFTSINAVTTNTIA
+3876 VQTSINSFTTDTISI
-3890 VNIGVGG
+3890 NIGVGG

-3916 FTVNDGGSNYVNATA
+3916 FTVNDGGSDYVNATA

-3953 TTTTGVGA
+3953 TTQTGVGA

-4014 DFQEFE
+4014 DFQQFE
-4020 IEVVSVFTD
+4020 LEVVSVFTD

-4045 KSEQDGSR
+4045 KADQDGNQ

-4107 LEFTTAPTEED
+4107 LEFTTAPTVED

-4138 KENVKVGDNLKI
+4138 KENVKVGDDLKI

-4163 DSRSGA
+4163 DSTSGS
-4169 QERERIVTRID
+4169 QERSRIVTRID
-4180 SAATLETPFY
+4180 SAATVETPFY

-4210 DYIIEGSLV
+4210 DYTIEGSLV

-4238 DFRATDAEVFVDST
+4238 DFRTTDAEVFVDST

-4259 DALSADAMGL
+4259 GALSDDSMGL
-4269 FAFAEVGFGTTAQTG
+4269 FAFAEVGFGTTAQGG
-4284 VNAENLTGV
+4284 VNVENLTGV

-4319 LALKIDFDIADL
+4319 LGLKIDFDIADL
-4331 VNNTAN
+4331 VNNSVN
-4337 VSGFVTDMPFK
+4337 VSGFTSDMPFK

-4388 SFKNG
+4388 TFKNN

-4430 SGFSREANPVSFGV
+4430 SGFSREANPVAFGV

>member
-74 TSSLGSSITATDDTI
+74 TSSLGSSITSTDDTI

-99 KFGLLQINDEIITY
+99 KYGLLQINNEIITY

-119 SFIGCTRGFSGITS
+119 SFTGCTRGFSGITS
-133 YRRRNDPSSLIYE
+133 YRRRNDPSTLIYE
-146 DTTAAAHESGASVN
+146 DTTAAAHESGASVT

-254 GDVLKIAGETLFQDN
+254 GDILKIAGETLFQDN
-269 DENNDKINAASGPI
+269 DENDDKINAASGPI

-335 TIGFSTAGTL
+335 TIGFSTAGKL
-345 QIGSSSDNFYQELN
+345 EIGSSSDNFYQELN

-388 VVYGYENGDLTK
+388 IVYGYENSDLTK

-408 LISKFKSNQPLRNL
+408 IISKFKSNQPLRNL

-458 RFLIETA
+458 RFLIENA

-497 VASDLKVTNIN
+497 VASDLQVTNIN
-508 RITNSVT
+508 RIINSIT

-544 ILGGDEQLLADINN
+544 ILGGDEQLLSDINN
-558 AYISDESVSAS
+558 TYISDESVSAS

-615 SIISFNNAVP
+615 SIISFNGAVP

-677 LYFSPPLSG
+677 IYFSPPLSG
-686 NTGEHDFVLASQA
+686 TTGEHDFVLASQA

-764 LNSGQDYDAQNPP
+764 LNAGQDYDAQNPP

-796 VVSGSVKNIF
+796 VVSGNVKNIF
-806 IDPSEFDIDKVT
+806 IDPTEFDIDKVT

-857 SFNDTIAFSNDHNF
+857 SFDNTIAFNNDHNF

-882 GGANLGIGTTGP
+882 GGVNLGIGTTGP
-894 ADATLSLFNGQVYFA
+894 ADATLSLFNGQVYFT
-909 NVKSPKIISLHNN
+909 NVKSTKIISLHNN

-1032 AEAGNKGDK
+1032 AESGNKGDK
-1041 VGILTNFLK
+1041 IGILTNFLK

-1059 GSGFQRFFSPEIK
+1059 GFGFQRFFSPEIK

-1089 TPVVRGEIVDILLY
+1089 TPVVRGEIVDIILY
-1103 EPGRNYGSNIV
+1103 EPGENYGSNIV

-1132 GLVIS
+1132 GLVIA

-1176 VSGGKITDVKIIS
+1176 VSNGKITDVKIIS

-1248 YGKSFRESLGDDGSG
+1248 YGKSLRESLGDDGSG

-1286 ADVQSDVKRMVSSYE
+1286 SDVQSDVKRMISSYE

-1337 GRFTKTPDFPQGIY
+1337 GRFTKTPDFPQGVY
-1351 AYFATVDNLNKPV
+1351 AYFAPVDNLNNPV
-1364 YPFFVGDTYRSF
+1364 FPFFIGDTYRSF
-1376 AIPENNIQ
+1376 AIPENNIR
-1384 GVMQNQVEFDFEGS
+1384 GEMQNQVEFDFEGS

-1435 IVSSVEGFDIEN
+1435 IVSSVEGFDIKN
-1447 PGEGYA
+1447 PGEGYS

-1472 EVSRIFGPQINKV
+1472 EVSRVFGPQINKV
-1485 ESDKVTLT
+1485 ESDKITLT

-1510 FHDFQANDVV
+1510 FHDFQANDTV
-1520 EVTGVS
+1520 EISGVS
-1526 TFVRNL
+1526 TFVKNL

-1573 VGIGTEIARLLDT
+1573 VGIGTEIARILDT
-1586 FSRTRIGPFIRL
+1586 FSGTKIGPFIRL

-1628 DPFESKFQET
+1628 NPFESKFQQT

-1656 TSVTVTVGPNTDT
+1656 TSVTVIVGPNTDT

-1675 NLYLGTHPLVNNQ
+1675 NLYLGTHPLINNQ

-1718 FFVTRFSNESIGLK
+1718 FFVTRFTNESIGLK
-1732 TTTSSDELFF
+1732 TTTTSDELFF

-1760 ETADA
+1760 ETANA
-1765 TRSSITITTEKEHNL
+1765 TRSSINITTEKDHNL
-1780 SEKDTLNLVVKPG
+1780 SEKDNLNLVVKPG

-1806 RLLDGFVVVDPVEIP
+1806 RLLDGFVVVDPVEVP

-1861 TQRPYYVLKIDDN
+1861 TQRPYYVLKIDDD

-1893 GVTSAGFNGQ
+1893 GITSAGFSGQ
-1903 TVNPVNPPINV
+1903 TANPVNPPINV
-1914 TRQND
+1914 IRQND

-1926 PSLLGS
+1926 SSLLGS
-1932 ELKIFYDANNF
+1932 ELKIFYDENNF

-2002 NDVLANNQILYFN
+2002 NDVLSNNQILYFN

-2023 VTGIGS
+2023 ITGIGS

-2044 YFSDECDEIFYTTT
+2044 YSKDECDEIFYTTT

-2069 RMQSGGINYAK
+2069 RIQSGGINYAK

-2095 INPTGDKVNL
+2095 INPTGENVNL

-2164 KSTGEIVDSG
+2164 KSTGEIIDSG
-2174 LIVCELSDSA
+2174 LIVCELSDAA
-2184 VNRVEVVVNPRGLT
+2184 VNRVEVIVNPRGLT

-2267 FQNFIIEDYN
+2267 FQNFIINDYN
-2277 TATNPRQVTFSYS
+2277 SATNPRQVTFSYA

-2302 IQGFGQIVKAENL
+2302 VQGFGQVVKAENL
-2315 AKFTVTKQF
+2315 ARFTVTKQF

-2335 NNDLATDLVLDSI
+2335 NNDLSTDLVLDSI

-2355 VISGSTNL
+2355 VISGSRNL
-2363 EIDDKITGTNSGD
+2363 EVDDKITGTNSGD
-2376 LADVQVIT
+2376 IADVQDLT
-2384 GFDGY
+2384 EFDGY

-2406 GKINDGNQFLP
+2406 GRINDGNQFLP

-2504 ATVSKFIQLES
+2504 STISKFIQLES

-2556 IAGRNFSRYLIQTV
+2556 VAGRNFSRYLIQTV

-2583 NEAVLITI
+2583 NEAILITI

-2654 EVGSGI
+2654 ESGSGI
-2660 GTLGIVENISSNKI
+2660 GTLGIVENVSSNKI

-2695 LAHFVVIDKGTNHAD
+2695 LAHFIVVDKGTNHAD

-2776 ITFNDNIGFGTTSVK
+2776 ITFNNVGLGTTSVK

-2892 YPDSNVSG
+2892 YPDTNVSG
-2900 MVSIKAYNEVLYK
+2900 MVSIKAYSEVLYK

-2974 NRENGTFS
+2974 NRESGTFS
-2982 LKHFFSNAEEISY
+2982 LKHFFSNSEEISY

-3010 YYPRGSSVSAELPS
+3010 YYPRGSSASAELPS

-3050 ITFEDPSGAG
+3050 ITFEDASGSG

-3070 DSKSIL
+3070 DSKSII

-3114 VSGDLIRIDD
+3114 VSGDLIKIDD

-3135 TTSVG
+3135 TTSIG

-3163 DHAAGTLGRIY
+3163 DHTAGTLGRIY

-3180 VNSNVHFTE
+3180 VNSDIHFTE

-3200 PSNLPYP
+3200 SSNLPYP

-3349 GAGNSITGVVGVPTT
+3349 GAGNSITSVVGVPTT

-3399 LDRLKFAC
+3399 LDRLKFTC
-3407 PKNDVGTPSGV
+3407 PKENVGTPSNV
-3418 AYNPATGITTI
+3418 TYTPSTGIATI

-3446 TDSLTFSCAMG
+3446 TDSLTFTCTQGPG
-3457 TGNKTYPRSTDP
+3457 THTYPRATDP
-3469 INGEYLTISNVTTN
+3469 AAGQYLTISNVTTN
-3483 TLRVNVGAAGTN
+3483 TLRVNVG
-3495 VYWNPTGAD
+3495 
-3504 YDPNVGIM
+3504 
-3512 TVTIGTHDLY
+3512 
-3522 VGKGVVIPD
+3522 
-3531 NSFTFT
+3531 
-3537 CAQNGNATNHTYPRA
+3537 
-3552 TDPASGA
+3552 
-3559 SLDVVAIG
+3559 
-3567 TVTANITAAQYDPTA
+3567 
-3582 GILTATS
+3582 
-3589 AGHNL
+3589 
-3594 MVGNRVQIQGNS
+3594 
-3606 LTFTCTKDGNATNH
+3606 
-3620 TYPRSTDQVN
+3620 
-3630 GKWVAVASTD
+3630 
-3640 ANTFSID
+3640 
-3647 VGASPVNERYDHTF
+3647 
-3661 IAAASGALVKQTGT
+3661 
-3675 IELNVGTGGTGTSAH
+3675 TGGTGTSPH
-3690 TFVSAATSAVQS
+3690 TFV
-3702 LPQSV
+3702 
-3707 HTFISATTNAIKTLN
+3707 SATTNAIKTLN
-3722 YQGITTSFFPDY
+3722 YQGVTTSFFPDY

-3755 STIPHNYVSG
+3755 STIPHTYESG

-3776 GSGYQTGLGTIGIAV
+3776 GSGYQTGLGTIGIAI

-3804 LGSITANTG
+3804 VNSITDNT
-3813 SAYTATTASYAST
+3813 ATTHTATTASYAST

-3834 PNHGLTT
+3834 PGHGLTT
-3841 SNTVAIATDSIG
+3841 SNTVAIATESLG

-3861 LGEHLYPRPTDPVAG
+3861 LGEHLYPRSTDPIAG
-3876 IFTSINAVTTNTIA
+3876 VQTSINSFTTDTISI
-3890 VNIGVGG
+3890 NIGVGG

-3916 FTVNDGGSNYVNATA
+3916 FTVNDGGSDYVNATA

-3953 TTTTGVGA
+3953 TTQTGVGA

-4014 DFQEFE
+4014 DFQQFE
-4020 IEVVSVFTD
+4020 LEVVSVFTD

-4045 KSEQDGSR
+4045 KADQDGNQ

-4107 LEFTTAPTEED
+4107 LEFTTAPTVED
-4118 NVVIFFYRGTIGQD
+4118 NVVIFFYRGTIAQD

-4138 KENVKVGDNLKI
+4138 KENVKVGDDLKI

-4163 DSRSGA
+4163 DSTSGS
-4169 QERERIVTRID
+4169 QERSRIVTRID
-4180 SAATLETPFY
+4180 SAATVETPFY

-4210 DYIIEGSLV
+4210 DYTIEGSLV

-4238 DFRATDAEVFVDST
+4238 DFRTTDAEVFVDST

-4259 DALSADAMGL
+4259 GALSDDSMGL
-4269 FAFAEVGFGTTAQTG
+4269 FAFAEVGFGTTAQGG
-4284 VNAENLTGV
+4284 VNVENLTGV

-4319 LALKIDFDIADL
+4319 LGLKIDFDIADL
-4331 VNNTAN
+4331 VNNSVN
-4337 VSGFVTDMPFK
+4337 VSGFTSDMPFK

-4388 SFKNG
+4388 TFKNN

-4430 SGFSREANPVSFGV
+4430 SGFSREANPVAFGV

>member
-74 TSSLGSSITATDDTI
+74 TSSLGSSITSTDDTI

-99 KFGLLQINDEIITY
+99 KYGLLQINNEIITY

-119 SFIGCTRGFSGITS
+119 SFTGCTRGFSGITS
-133 YRRRNDPSSLIYE
+133 YRRRNDPSTLIYE
-146 DTTAAAHESGASVN
+146 DTTAAAHESGASVT

-254 GDVLKIAGETLFQDN
+254 GDILKIAGETLFQDN
-269 DENNDKINAASGPI
+269 DENDDKINAASGPI

-335 TIGFSTAGTL
+335 TIGFSTAGKL
-345 QIGSSSDNFYQELN
+345 EIGSSSDNFYQELN

-388 VVYGYENGDLTK
+388 IVYGYENSDLTK

-408 LISKFKSNQPLRNL
+408 IISKFKSNQPLRNL

-458 RFLIETA
+458 RFLIENA

-508 RITNSVT
+508 RIINSIT

-544 ILGGDEQLLADINN
+544 ILGGDEQLLSDINN
-558 AYISDESVSAS
+558 TYISDESVSAS

-615 SIISFNNAVP
+615 SIISFNGAVP

-677 LYFSPPLSG
+677 IYFSPPLSG
-686 NTGEHDFVLASQA
+686 TTGEHDFVLASQA

-764 LNSGQDYDAQNPP
+764 LNAGQDYDAQNPP

-796 VVSGSVKNIF
+796 VVSGNVKNIF
-806 IDPSEFDIDKVT
+806 IDPTEFDIDKVT

-857 SFNDTIAFSNDHNF
+857 SFDNTIAFNNDHNF

-882 GGANLGIGTTGP
+882 GGVNLGIGTTGP
-894 ADATLSLFNGQVYFA
+894 ADATLSLFNGQVYFT
-909 NVKSPKIISLHNN
+909 NVKSTKIISLHNN

-1041 VGILTNFLK
+1041 IGILTNFLK

-1089 TPVVRGEIVDILLY
+1089 TPVVRGEIVDIILY
-1103 EPGRNYGSNIV
+1103 EPGENYGSNIV

-1132 GLVIS
+1132 GLVIA

-1176 VSGGKITDVKIIS
+1176 VSNGKITDVKIIS

-1248 YGKSFRESLGDDGSG
+1248 YGKSLRESLGDDGSG

-1286 ADVQSDVKRMVSSYE
+1286 ADVQSDVKRMISSYE

-1337 GRFTKTPDFPQGIY
+1337 GRFTKTPDFPQGVY
-1351 AYFATVDNLNKPV
+1351 AYFAPVDNLNNPV
-1364 YPFFVGDTYRSF
+1364 FPFFIGDTYRSF
-1376 AIPENNIQ
+1376 AIPENNIR
-1384 GVMQNQVEFDFEGS
+1384 GEMQNQVEFDFEGS

-1435 IVSSVEGFDIEN
+1435 IVSSVEGFDIKN
-1447 PGEGYA
+1447 PGEGYS

-1472 EVSRIFGPQINKV
+1472 EVSRVFGPQINKV
-1485 ESDKVTLT
+1485 ESDKITLT

-1510 FHDFQANDVV
+1510 FHDFQANDTV
-1520 EVTGVS
+1520 EISGVS
-1526 TFVRNL
+1526 TFVKNL

-1586 FSRTRIGPFIRL
+1586 FLGTRIGPFIRL

-1628 DPFESKFQET
+1628 NPFESKFQQT

-1656 TSVTVTVGPNTDT
+1656 TSVTVIVGPNTDT

-1718 FFVTRFSNESIGLK
+1718 FFVTRFTNESIGLK
-1732 TTTSSDELFF
+1732 TTTTSDELFF

-1760 ETADA
+1760 ETANA
-1765 TRSSITITTEKEHNL
+1765 TRSSINITTEKDHNL
-1780 SEKDTLNLVVKPG
+1780 SEKDNLNLVVKPG

-1806 RLLDGFVVVDPVEIP
+1806 RLLDGFVVVDPVEVP

-1861 TQRPYYVLKIDDN
+1861 TQRPYYVLKIDDD

-1893 GVTSAGFNGQ
+1893 GITSAGFSGQ
-1903 TVNPVNPPINV
+1903 TANPVNPPINV
-1914 TRQND
+1914 IRQND

-1926 PSLLGS
+1926 SSLLGS
-1932 ELKIFYDANNF
+1932 ELKIFYDENNF

-2002 NDVLANNQILYFN
+2002 NDVLSNNQILYFN

-2023 VTGIGS
+2023 ITGIGS

-2044 YFSDECDEIFYTTT
+2044 YSKDECDEIFYTTT

-2069 RMQSGGINYAK
+2069 RIQSGGINYAK

-2095 INPTGDKVNL
+2095 INPTGENVNL

-2164 KSTGEIVDSG
+2164 KSTGEIIDSG
-2174 LIVCELSDSA
+2174 LIVCELSDAA
-2184 VNRVEVVVNPRGLT
+2184 VNRVEVIVNPRGLT

-2267 FQNFIIEDYN
+2267 FQNFIINDYN
-2277 TATNPRQVTFSYS
+2277 SATNPRQVTFSYA

-2302 IQGFGQIVKAENL
+2302 VQGFGQVVKAENL
-2315 AKFTVTKQF
+2315 ARFTVTKQF

-2335 NNDLATDLVLDSI
+2335 NNDLSTDLVLDSI

-2355 VISGSTNL
+2355 VISGSRNL
-2363 EIDDKITGTNSGD
+2363 EVDDKITGTNSGD
-2376 LADVQVIT
+2376 IADVQDLT
-2384 GFDGY
+2384 EFDGY

-2406 GKINDGNQFLP
+2406 GRINDGNQFLP

-2504 ATVSKFIQLES
+2504 STISKFIQLES

-2583 NEAVLITI
+2583 NEAILITI

-2654 EVGSGI
+2654 ESGSGI
-2660 GTLGIVENISSNKI
+2660 GTLGIVENVSSNKI

-2695 LAHFVVIDKGTNHAD
+2695 LAHFIVVDKGTNHAD

-2776 ITFNDNIGFGTTSVK
+2776 ITFNNVGLGTTSVK

-2892 YPDSNVSG
+2892 YPDTNVSG
-2900 MVSIKAYNEVLYK
+2900 MVSIKAYSEVLYK

-2974 NRENGTFS
+2974 NRESGTFS
-2982 LKHFFSNAEEISY
+2982 LKHFFSNSEEISY

-3010 YYPRGSSVSAELPS
+3010 YYPRGSSASAELPS

-3050 ITFEDPSGAG
+3050 ITFEDASGSG

-3070 DSKSIL
+3070 DSKSII

-3114 VSGDLIRIDD
+3114 VSGDLIKIDD

-3135 TTSVG
+3135 TTSIG

-3163 DHAAGTLGRIY
+3163 DHTAGTLGRIY

-3180 VNSNVHFTE
+3180 VNSDIHFTE

-3200 PSNLPYP
+3200 SSNLPYP

-3349 GAGNSITGVVGVPTT
+3349 GAGNSITSVVGVPTT

-3399 LDRLKFAC
+3399 LDRLKFTC
-3407 PKNDVGTPSGV
+3407 PKENVGTPSNV
-3418 AYNPATGITTI
+3418 TYTPSTGIATI

-3446 TDSLTFSCAMG
+3446 TDSLTFTCTQGPG
-3457 TGNKTYPRSTDP
+3457 THTYPRATDP
-3469 INGEYLTISNVTTN
+3469 AAGQYLTISNVTTN
-3483 TLRVNVGAAGTN
+3483 TLRVNVG
-3495 VYWNPTGAD
+3495 
-3504 YDPNVGIM
+3504 
-3512 TVTIGTHDLY
+3512 
-3522 VGKGVVIPD
+3522 
-3531 NSFTFT
+3531 
-3537 CAQNGNATNHTYPRA
+3537 
-3552 TDPASGA
+3552 
-3559 SLDVVAIG
+3559 
-3567 TVTANITAAQYDPTA
+3567 
-3582 GILTATS
+3582 
-3589 AGHNL
+3589 
-3594 MVGNRVQIQGNS
+3594 
-3606 LTFTCTKDGNATNH
+3606 
-3620 TYPRSTDQVN
+3620 
-3630 GKWVAVASTD
+3630 
-3640 ANTFSID
+3640 
-3647 VGASPVNERYDHTF
+3647 
-3661 IAAASGALVKQTGT
+3661 
-3675 IELNVGTGGTGTSAH
+3675 TGGTGTSPH
-3690 TFVSAATSAVQS
+3690 TFV
-3702 LPQSV
+3702 
-3707 HTFISATTNAIKTLN
+3707 SATTNAIKTLN
-3722 YQGITTSFFPDY
+3722 YQGVTTSFFPDY

-3755 STIPHNYVSG
+3755 STIPHTYESG

-3776 GSGYQTGLGTIGIAV
+3776 GSGYQTGLGTIGIAI

-3804 LGSITANTG
+3804 VNSITDNT
-3813 SAYTATTASYAST
+3813 ATTHTATTASYAST

-3834 PNHGLTT
+3834 PGHGLTT
-3841 SNTVAIATDSIG
+3841 SNTVAIATESLG

-3861 LGEHLYPRPTDPVAG
+3861 LGEHLYPRSTDPIAG
-3876 IFTSINAVTTNTIA
+3876 VQTSINSFTTDTISI
-3890 VNIGVGG
+3890 NIGVGG

-3916 FTVNDGGSNYVNATA
+3916 FTVNDGGSDYVNATA

-3953 TTTTGVGA
+3953 TTQTGVGA

-4014 DFQEFE
+4014 DFQQFE
-4020 IEVVSVFTD
+4020 LEVVSVFTD

-4045 KSEQDGSR
+4045 KADQDGNQ

-4107 LEFTTAPTEED
+4107 LEFTTAPTVED

-4138 KENVKVGDNLKI
+4138 KENVKVGDDLKI

-4163 DSRSGA
+4163 DSTSGS
-4169 QERERIVTRID
+4169 QERSRIVTRID
-4180 SAATLETPFY
+4180 SAATVETPFY

-4210 DYIIEGSLV
+4210 DYTIEGSLV

-4238 DFRATDAEVFVDST
+4238 DFRTTDAEVFVDST

-4259 DALSADAMGL
+4259 GALSDDSMGL
-4269 FAFAEVGFGTTAQTG
+4269 FAFAEVGFGTTAQGG
-4284 VNAENLTGV
+4284 VNVENLTGV

-4319 LALKIDFDIADL
+4319 LGLKIDFDIADL
-4331 VNNTAN
+4331 VNNSVN
-4337 VSGFVTDMPFK
+4337 VSGFTSDMPFK

-4388 SFKNG
+4388 TFKNN

-4430 SGFSREANPVSFGV
+4430 SGFSREANPVAFGV

>member
-32 YFTKFLEQYYISQD
+32 YFAKFLEQYYISQD

-74 TSSLGSSITATDDTI
+74 TSSLGSSITSTDDTI

-99 KFGLLQINDEIITY
+99 KYGLLQINNEIITY

-119 SFIGCTRGFSGITS
+119 SFTGCTRGFSGITS
-133 YRRRNDPSSLIYE
+133 YRRRNDPSTLIYE
-146 DTTAAAHESGASVN
+146 DTTAAAHESGASVT

-254 GDVLKIAGETLFQDN
+254 GDILKIAGETLFQDN
-269 DENNDKINAASGPI
+269 DENDDKINAASGPI

-335 TIGFSTAGTL
+335 TIGFSTAGKL
-345 QIGSSSDNFYQELN
+345 EIGSSSDNFYQELN

-408 LISKFKSNQPLRNL
+408 IISKFKSNQPLRNL

-458 RFLIETA
+458 RFLIENA

-508 RITNSVT
+508 RIINSIT

-544 ILGGDEQLLADINN
+544 ILGGDEQLLSDINN
-558 AYISDESVSAS
+558 TYISDESVSAS

-615 SIISFNNAVP
+615 SIISFNGAVP

-677 LYFSPPLSG
+677 IYFSPPLSG
-686 NTGEHDFVLASQA
+686 TTGEHDFVLASQA

-764 LNSGQDYDAQNPP
+764 LNAGQDYDAQNPP

-796 VVSGSVKNIF
+796 VVSGNVKNIF
-806 IDPSEFDIDKVT
+806 IDPTEFDIDKVT

-857 SFNDTIAFSNDHNF
+857 SFDNTIAFNNDHNF

-882 GGANLGIGTTGP
+882 GGVNLGIGTTGP
-894 ADATLSLFNGQVYFA
+894 ADATLSLFNGQVYFT
-909 NVKSPKIISLHNN
+909 NVKSTKIISLHNN

-1032 AEAGNKGDK
+1032 AESGNKGDK
-1041 VGILTNFLK
+1041 IGILTNFLK

-1089 TPVVRGEIVDILLY
+1089 TPVVRGEIVDIILY
-1103 EPGRNYGSNIV
+1103 EPGENYGSNIV

-1132 GLVIS
+1132 GLVIA

-1176 VSGGKITDVKIIS
+1176 VSNGKITDVKIIS

-1248 YGKSFRESLGDDGSG
+1248 YGKSLRESLGDDGSG

-1286 ADVQSDVKRMVSSYE
+1286 ADVQSDVKRMISSYE

-1337 GRFTKTPDFPQGIY
+1337 GRFTKTPDFPQGVY
-1351 AYFATVDNLNKPV
+1351 AYFAPVDNLNNPV
-1364 YPFFVGDTYRSF
+1364 FPFFIGDTYRSF
-1376 AIPENNIQ
+1376 AIPENNIR
-1384 GVMQNQVEFDFEGS
+1384 GEMQNQVEFDFEGS

-1435 IVSSVEGFDIEN
+1435 IVSSVEGFDIKN
-1447 PGEGYA
+1447 PGEGYS

-1472 EVSRIFGPQINKV
+1472 EVSRVFGPQINKV
-1485 ESDKVTLT
+1485 ESDKITLT

-1510 FHDFQANDVV
+1510 FHDFQANDTV
-1520 EVTGVS
+1520 EISGVS
-1526 TFVRNL
+1526 TFVKNL

-1573 VGIGTEIARLLDT
+1573 VGIGTEIARILDT
-1586 FSRTRIGPFIRL
+1586 FSGTKIGPFIRL

-1628 DPFESKFQET
+1628 NPFESKFQQT

-1656 TSVTVTVGPNTDT
+1656 TSVTVIVGPNTDT

-1718 FFVTRFSNESIGLK
+1718 FFVTRFTNESIGLK
-1732 TTTSSDELFF
+1732 TTTTSDDLFF

-1760 ETADA
+1760 ETANA
-1765 TRSSITITTEKEHNL
+1765 TRSSINITTEKDHNL
-1780 SEKDTLNLVVKPG
+1780 SEKDNLNLVVKPG

-1806 RLLDGFVVVDPVEIP
+1806 RLLDGFVVVDPVEVP

-1861 TQRPYYVLKIDDN
+1861 TQRPYYVLKIDDD

-1893 GVTSAGFNGQ
+1893 GITSAGFSGQ

-1914 TRQND
+1914 IRQND

-1926 PSLLGS
+1926 SSLLGS
-1932 ELKIFYDANNF
+1932 ELKIFYDENNF

-2002 NDVLANNQILYFN
+2002 NDVLSNNQILYFN

-2023 VTGIGS
+2023 ITGIGS

-2044 YFSDECDEIFYTTT
+2044 YSKDECDEIFYTTT

-2069 RMQSGGINYAK
+2069 RIQSGGINYAK

-2095 INPTGDKVNL
+2095 INPTGENVNL

-2164 KSTGEIVDSG
+2164 KSTGEIIDSG
-2174 LIVCELSDSA
+2174 LIVCELSDAA
-2184 VNRVEVVVNPRGLT
+2184 VNRVEVIVNPRGLT

-2267 FQNFIIEDYN
+2267 FQNFIINDYN
-2277 TATNPRQVTFSYS
+2277 SATNPRQVTFSYA

-2302 IQGFGQIVKAENL
+2302 VQGFGQVVKAENL
-2315 AKFTVTKQF
+2315 ARFTVTKQF

-2335 NNDLATDLVLDSI
+2335 NNDLSTDLVLDSI

-2355 VISGSTNL
+2355 VISGSRNL
-2363 EIDDKITGTNSGD
+2363 EVDDKITGTNSGD
-2376 LADVQVIT
+2376 IADVQDLT
-2384 GFDGY
+2384 EFDGY

-2406 GKINDGNQFLP
+2406 GRINDGNQFLP

-2504 ATVSKFIQLES
+2504 STISKFIQLES

-2654 EVGSGI
+2654 ESGSGI
-2660 GTLGIVENISSNKI
+2660 GTLGIAENISSNVI

-2695 LAHFVVIDKGTNHAD
+2695 LAHFIVVDKGTNHAD

-2776 ITFNDNIGFGTTSVK
+2776 ITFNNVGLGTTSVK

-2892 YPDSNVSG
+2892 YPDTNVSG
-2900 MVSIKAYNEVLYK
+2900 MVSIKAYSEVLYK

-2974 NRENGTFS
+2974 NRESGTFS
-2982 LKHFFSNAEEISY
+2982 LKHFFSNSEEISY

-3010 YYPRGSSVSAELPS
+3010 YYPRGSSASAELPS

-3050 ITFEDPSGAG
+3050 ITFEDASGSG

-3070 DSKSIL
+3070 DSKSII

-3114 VSGDLIRIDD
+3114 VSGDLIKIDD

-3135 TTSVG
+3135 TTSIG

-3163 DHAAGTLGRIY
+3163 DHTAGTLGRIY

-3180 VNSNVHFTE
+3180 VNSDIHFTE

-3200 PSNLPYP
+3200 SSNLPYP

-3349 GAGNSITGVVGVPTT
+3349 GAGNSITSVVGVPTT

-3399 LDRLKFAC
+3399 LDRLKFTC
-3407 PKNDVGTPSGV
+3407 PKENVGTPSNV
-3418 AYNPATGITTI
+3418 TYTPSTGIATI

-3446 TDSLTFSCAMG
+3446 TDSLTFTCTQGPG
-3457 TGNKTYPRSTDP
+3457 THTYPRATDP
-3469 INGEYLTISNVTTN
+3469 AAGQYLTISNVTTN
-3483 TLRVNVGAAGTN
+3483 TLRVNVG
-3495 VYWNPTGAD
+3495 
-3504 YDPNVGIM
+3504 
-3512 TVTIGTHDLY
+3512 
-3522 VGKGVVIPD
+3522 
-3531 NSFTFT
+3531 
-3537 CAQNGNATNHTYPRA
+3537 
-3552 TDPASGA
+3552 
-3559 SLDVVAIG
+3559 
-3567 TVTANITAAQYDPTA
+3567 
-3582 GILTATS
+3582 
-3589 AGHNL
+3589 
-3594 MVGNRVQIQGNS
+3594 
-3606 LTFTCTKDGNATNH
+3606 
-3620 TYPRSTDQVN
+3620 
-3630 GKWVAVASTD
+3630 
-3640 ANTFSID
+3640 
-3647 VGASPVNERYDHTF
+3647 
-3661 IAAASGALVKQTGT
+3661 
-3675 IELNVGTGGTGTSAH
+3675 TGGTGTSPH
-3690 TFVSAATSAVQS
+3690 TFV
-3702 LPQSV
+3702 
-3707 HTFISATTNAIKTLN
+3707 SATTNAIKTLN
-3722 YQGITTSFFPDY
+3722 YQGVTTSFFPDY

-3755 STIPHNYVSG
+3755 STIPHTYESG

-3776 GSGYQTGLGTIGIAV
+3776 GSGYQTGLGTIGIAI

-3804 LGSITANTG
+3804 VNSITDNT
-3813 SAYTATTASYAST
+3813 ATTHTATTASYAST

-3834 PNHGLTT
+3834 PGHGLTT
-3841 SNTVAIATDSIG
+3841 SNTVAIATESLG

-3861 LGEHLYPRPTDPVAG
+3861 LGEHLYPRSTDPIAG
-3876 IFTSINAVTTNTIA
+3876 VQTSINSFTTDTISI
-3890 VNIGVGG
+3890 NIGVGG

-3916 FTVNDGGSNYVNATA
+3916 FTVNDGGSDYVNATA

-3953 TTTTGVGA
+3953 TTQTGVGA

-4014 DFQEFE
+4014 DFQQFE
-4020 IEVVSVFTD
+4020 LEVVSVFTD

-4045 KSEQDGSR
+4045 KADQDGNQ

-4107 LEFTTAPTEED
+4107 LEFTTAPTVED

-4138 KENVKVGDNLKI
+4138 KENVKVGDDLKI

-4163 DSRSGA
+4163 DSTSGS
-4169 QERERIVTRID
+4169 QERSRIVTRID
-4180 SAATLETPFY
+4180 SAATVETPFY

-4210 DYIIEGSLV
+4210 DYTIEGSLV

-4238 DFRATDAEVFVDST
+4238 DFRTTDAEVFVDST

-4259 DALSADAMGL
+4259 GALSYDAMGL
-4269 FAFAEVGFGTTAQTG
+4269 FAFAEVGFGTTAQGG
-4284 VNAENLTGV
+4284 VNVENLTGV

-4319 LALKIDFDIADL
+4319 LGLKIDFDIADL
-4331 VNNTAN
+4331 VNNSVN
-4337 VSGFVTDMPFK
+4337 VSGFTSDMPFK

-4388 SFKNG
+4388 TFKNN

-4430 SGFSREANPVSFGV
+4430 SGFSREANPVAFGV

>member
-32 YFTKFLEQYYISQD
+32 YFAKFLEQYYISQD

-74 TSSLGSSITATDDTI
+74 TSSLGSSITSTDDTI

-99 KFGLLQINDEIITY
+99 KYGLLQINNEIITY

-119 SFIGCTRGFSGITS
+119 SFTGCTRGFSGITS
-133 YRRRNDPSSLIYE
+133 YRRRNDPSTLIYE
-146 DTTAAAHESGASVN
+146 DTTAAAHESGASVT

-254 GDVLKIAGETLFQDN
+254 GDILKIVGETLFQDN
-269 DENNDKINAASGPI
+269 DENDDKINAASGPI

-335 TIGFSTAGTL
+335 TIGFSTAGKL
-345 QIGSSSDNFYQELN
+345 EIGSSSDNFYQELN

-408 LISKFKSNQPLRNL
+408 IISKFKSNQPLRNL

-458 RFLIETA
+458 RFLIENA

-508 RITNSVT
+508 RIINSIT

-544 ILGGDEQLLADINN
+544 ILGGDEQLLSDINN
-558 AYISDESVSAS
+558 TYISDESVSAS

-615 SIISFNNAVP
+615 SIISFNGAVP

-677 LYFSPPLSG
+677 IYFSPPLSG
-686 NTGEHDFVLASQA
+686 TTGEHDFVLASQA

-764 LNSGQDYDAQNPP
+764 LNAGQDYDAQNPP

-796 VVSGSVKNIF
+796 VVSGNVKNIF
-806 IDPSEFDIDKVT
+806 IDPTEFDIDKVT

-857 SFNDTIAFSNDHNF
+857 SFDNTIAFNNDHNF

-882 GGANLGIGTTGP
+882 GGVNLGIGTTGP

-909 NVKSPKIISLHNN
+909 SVKSTKIISLHNN
-922 KNDAVTG
+922 KSDAVTG

-1032 AEAGNKGDK
+1032 AESGNKGDK
-1041 VGILTNFLK
+1041 IGILTNFLK

-1089 TPVVRGEIVDILLY
+1089 TPVVRGEIVDIILY
-1103 EPGRNYGSNIV
+1103 EPGENYGSNIV

-1132 GLVIS
+1132 GLVIA

-1176 VSGGKITDVKIIS
+1176 VSNGKITDVKIIS

-1248 YGKSFRESLGDDGSG
+1248 YGKSLRESLGDDGSG

-1286 ADVQSDVKRMVSSYE
+1286 ADVQSDVKRMISSYE

-1337 GRFTKTPDFPQGIY
+1337 GRFTKTPDFPQGVY
-1351 AYFATVDNLNKPV
+1351 AYFATVDNLNNPV
-1364 YPFFVGDTYRSF
+1364 FPFFIGDTYRSF
-1376 AIPENNIQ
+1376 AIPENNIR
-1384 GVMQNQVEFDFEGS
+1384 GEMQNQVEFDFEGS

-1435 IVSSVEGFDIEN
+1435 IVSSVEGFDIKN
-1447 PGEGYA
+1447 PGEGYS

-1472 EVSRIFGPQINKV
+1472 EVSRVFGPQINKV
-1485 ESDKVTLT
+1485 ESDKITLT

-1510 FHDFQANDVV
+1510 FHDFQANDTV
-1520 EVTGVS
+1520 EISGVS
-1526 TFVRNL
+1526 TFVKNL

-1586 FSRTRIGPFIRL
+1586 FLGTRIGPFIRL

-1628 DPFESKFQET
+1628 NPFESKFQQT

-1656 TSVTVTVGPNTDT
+1656 TSVTVIVGPNTDT

-1718 FFVTRFSNESIGLK
+1718 FFVTRFTNESIGLK
-1732 TTTSSDELFF
+1732 TTTTSDDLFF

-1760 ETADA
+1760 ETANA
-1765 TRSSITITTEKEHNL
+1765 TRSSITITTEKDHNL
-1780 SEKDTLNLVVKPG
+1780 SEKDNLNLVVKPG

-1806 RLLDGFVVVDPVEIP
+1806 RLLDGFVVVDPVEVP

-1861 TQRPYYVLKIDDN
+1861 TQRPYYVLKIDDD

-1893 GVTSAGFNGQ
+1893 GITSAGFSGQ

-1914 TRQND
+1914 IRQND

-1926 PSLLGS
+1926 SSLLGS
-1932 ELKIFYDANNF
+1932 ELKIFYDENNF

-2002 NDVLANNQILYFN
+2002 NDVLSNNQILYFN

-2023 VTGIGS
+2023 ITGIGS

-2044 YFSDECDEIFYTTT
+2044 YSKDECDEIFYTTT

-2069 RMQSGGINYAK
+2069 RIQSGGINYAK

-2095 INPTGDKVNL
+2095 INPTGENVNL

-2164 KSTGEIVDSG
+2164 KSTGEIIDSG
-2174 LIVCELSDSA
+2174 LIVCELSDAA
-2184 VNRVEVVVNPRGLT
+2184 VNRVEVIVNPRGLT

-2267 FQNFIIEDYN
+2267 FQNFIINDYN
-2277 TATNPRQVTFSYS
+2277 SATNPRQVTFSYA

-2302 IQGFGQIVKAENL
+2302 VQGFGQVVKAENL
-2315 AKFTVTKQF
+2315 ARFTVTKQF

-2335 NNDLATDLVLDSI
+2335 NNDLSTDLVLDSI

-2355 VISGSTNL
+2355 VISGSRNL
-2363 EIDDKITGTNSGD
+2363 EVDDKITGTNSGD
-2376 LADVQVIT
+2376 IADVQDLT
-2384 GFDGY
+2384 EFDGY

-2406 GKINDGNQFLP
+2406 GRINDGNQFLP

-2504 ATVSKFIQLES
+2504 STISKFIQLES

-2556 IAGRNFSRYLIQTV
+2556 VAGRNFSRYLIQTV

-2583 NEAVLITI
+2583 NEAILITI

-2654 EVGSGI
+2654 ESGSGI
-2660 GTLGIVENISSNKI
+2660 GTLGIVENVSSNKI

-2695 LAHFVVIDKGTNHAD
+2695 LAHFIVVDKGTNHAD

-2776 ITFNDNIGFGTTSVK
+2776 ITFNNVGLGTTSVK

-2892 YPDSNVSG
+2892 YPDTNVSG
-2900 MVSIKAYNEVLYK
+2900 MVSIKAYSEVLYK

-2974 NRENGTFS
+2974 NRESGTFS
-2982 LKHFFSNAEEISY
+2982 LKHFFSNSEEISY

-3010 YYPRGSSVSAELPS
+3010 YYPRGSSASAELPS

-3050 ITFEDPSGAG
+3050 ITFEDASGSG

-3070 DSKSIL
+3070 DSKSII

-3114 VSGDLIRIDD
+3114 VSGDLIKIDD
-3124 EYSIV
+3124 EYNIV

-3135 TTSVG
+3135 TTSIG

-3163 DHAAGTLGRIY
+3163 DHTAGTLGRIY

-3180 VNSNVHFTE
+3180 VNSDIHFTE

-3349 GAGNSITGVVGVPTT
+3349 GAGNSITSVVGVPTT

-3399 LDRLKFAC
+3399 LDRLKFTC
-3407 PKNDVGTPSGV
+3407 PKENVGTPSNV
-3418 AYNPATGITTI
+3418 TYTPSTGIATI

-3446 TDSLTFSCAMG
+3446 TDSLTFTCTQGPG
-3457 TGNKTYPRSTDP
+3457 THTYPRATDP
-3469 INGEYLTISNVTTN
+3469 AAGQYLTISNVTTN
-3483 TLRVNVGAAGTN
+3483 TLRVNVG
-3495 VYWNPTGAD
+3495 
-3504 YDPNVGIM
+3504 
-3512 TVTIGTHDLY
+3512 
-3522 VGKGVVIPD
+3522 
-3531 NSFTFT
+3531 
-3537 CAQNGNATNHTYPRA
+3537 
-3552 TDPASGA
+3552 
-3559 SLDVVAIG
+3559 
-3567 TVTANITAAQYDPTA
+3567 
-3582 GILTATS
+3582 
-3589 AGHNL
+3589 
-3594 MVGNRVQIQGNS
+3594 
-3606 LTFTCTKDGNATNH
+3606 
-3620 TYPRSTDQVN
+3620 
-3630 GKWVAVASTD
+3630 
-3640 ANTFSID
+3640 
-3647 VGASPVNERYDHTF
+3647 
-3661 IAAASGALVKQTGT
+3661 
-3675 IELNVGTGGTGTSAH
+3675 TGGTGTSPH
-3690 TFVSAATSAVQS
+3690 TFV
-3702 LPQSV
+3702 
-3707 HTFISATTNAIKTLN
+3707 SATTNAIKTLN
-3722 YQGITTSFFPDY
+3722 YQGVTTSFFPDY

-3755 STIPHNYVSG
+3755 STIPHTYESG

-3776 GSGYQTGLGTIGIAV
+3776 GSGYQTGLGTIGIAI

-3804 LGSITANTG
+3804 VNSITDNT
-3813 SAYTATTASYAST
+3813 ATTHTATTASYAST

-3834 PNHGLTT
+3834 PGHGLTT
-3841 SNTVAIATDSIG
+3841 SNTVAIATESLG

-3861 LGEHLYPRPTDPVAG
+3861 LGEHLYPRSTDPIAG
-3876 IFTSINAVTTNTIA
+3876 VQTSINSFTTDTISI
-3890 VNIGVGG
+3890 NIGVGG

-3916 FTVNDGGSNYVNATA
+3916 FTVNDGGSDYVNATA

-3953 TTTTGVGA
+3953 TTQTGVGA

-4014 DFQEFE
+4014 DFQQFE
-4020 IEVVSVFTD
+4020 LEVVSVFTD

-4045 KSEQDGSR
+4045 KADQDGNQ

-4107 LEFTTAPTEED
+4107 LEFTTAPTVED

-4138 KENVKVGDNLKI
+4138 KENVKVGDDLKI

-4163 DSRSGA
+4163 DSTSGS
-4169 QERERIVTRID
+4169 QERSRIVTRID
-4180 SAATLETPFY
+4180 SAATVETPFY

-4210 DYIIEGSLV
+4210 DYTIEGSLV

-4238 DFRATDAEVFVDST
+4238 DFRTTDAEVFVDST

-4259 DALSADAMGL
+4259 GALSDDSMGL
-4269 FAFAEVGFGTTAQTG
+4269 FAFAEVGFGTTAQGG
-4284 VNAENLTGV
+4284 VNVENLTGV

-4319 LALKIDFDIADL
+4319 LGLKIDFDIADL
-4331 VNNTAN
+4331 VNNSVN
-4337 VSGFVTDMPFK
+4337 VSGFTSDMPFK

-4388 SFKNG
+4388 TFKNN

-4430 SGFSREANPVSFGV
+4430 SGFSREANPVAFGV

>member
-74 TSSLGSSITATDDTI
+74 TSSLGSSITSTDDTI

-99 KFGLLQINDEIITY
+99 KYGLLQINNEIITY

-119 SFIGCTRGFSGITS
+119 SFTGCTRGFSGITS
-133 YRRRNDPSSLIYE
+133 YRRRNDPSTLIYE
-146 DTTAAAHESGASVN
+146 DTTAAAHESGASVT

-254 GDVLKIAGETLFQDN
+254 GDILKIAGETLFQDN
-269 DENNDKINAASGPI
+269 DENDDKINAASGPI

-335 TIGFSTAGTL
+335 TIGFSTAGKL
-345 QIGSSSDNFYQELN
+345 EIGSSSDNFYQELN

-408 LISKFKSNQPLRNL
+408 IISKFKSNQPLRNL

-458 RFLIETA
+458 RFLIENA

-508 RITNSVT
+508 RIINSIT

-544 ILGGDEQLLADINN
+544 ILGGDEQLLSDINN
-558 AYISDESVSAS
+558 TYISDESVSAS

-615 SIISFNNAVP
+615 SIISFNGAVP

-677 LYFSPPLSG
+677 IYFSPPLSG
-686 NTGEHDFVLASQA
+686 TTGEHDFVLASQA

-764 LNSGQDYDAQNPP
+764 LNAGQDYDAQNPP

-796 VVSGSVKNIF
+796 VVSGNVKNIF
-806 IDPSEFDIDKVT
+806 IDPTEFDIDKVT

-857 SFNDTIAFSNDHNF
+857 SFDNTIAFNNDHNF

-882 GGANLGIGTTGP
+882 GGVNLGIGTTGP
-894 ADATLSLFNGQVYFA
+894 ADATLSLFNGQVYFT
-909 NVKSPKIISLHNN
+909 NVKSTKIISLHNN

-1041 VGILTNFLK
+1041 IGILTNFLK

-1089 TPVVRGEIVDILLY
+1089 TPVVRGEIVDIILY
-1103 EPGRNYGSNIV
+1103 EPGENYGSNIV

-1132 GLVIS
+1132 GLVIA

-1176 VSGGKITDVKIIS
+1176 VSNGKITDVKIIS

-1248 YGKSFRESLGDDGSG
+1248 YGKSLRESLGDDGSG

-1286 ADVQSDVKRMVSSYE
+1286 ADVQSDVKRMISSYE

-1337 GRFTKTPDFPQGIY
+1337 GRFTKTPDFPQGVY
-1351 AYFATVDNLNKPV
+1351 AYFAPVDNLNNPV
-1364 YPFFVGDTYRSF
+1364 FPFFIGDTYRSF
-1376 AIPENNIQ
+1376 AIPENNIR
-1384 GVMQNQVEFDFEGS
+1384 GEMQNQVEFDFEGS

-1435 IVSSVEGFDIEN
+1435 IVSSVEGFDIKN
-1447 PGEGYA
+1447 PGEGYS

-1472 EVSRIFGPQINKV
+1472 EVSRVFGPQINKV
-1485 ESDKVTLT
+1485 ESDKITLT

-1510 FHDFQANDVV
+1510 FHDFQANDTV
-1520 EVTGVS
+1520 EISGVS
-1526 TFVRNL
+1526 TFVKNL

-1573 VGIGTEIARLLDT
+1573 VGIGTEIARILDT
-1586 FSRTRIGPFIRL
+1586 FLGTRIGPFIRL

-1628 DPFESKFQET
+1628 NPFESKFQQT

-1656 TSVTVTVGPNTDT
+1656 TSVAVIVGPNTDT

-1718 FFVTRFSNESIGLK
+1718 FFVTRFTNESIGLK
-1732 TTTSSDELFF
+1732 TTTTSDELFF

-1760 ETADA
+1760 ETANA
-1765 TRSSITITTEKEHNL
+1765 TRSSINITTEKDHNL
-1780 SEKDTLNLVVKPG
+1780 SEKDNLNLVVKPG

-1806 RLLDGFVVVDPVEIP
+1806 RLLDGFVVVDPVEVP

-1861 TQRPYYVLKIDDN
+1861 TQRPYYVLKIDDD

-1893 GVTSAGFNGQ
+1893 GITSAGFSGQ
-1903 TVNPVNPPINV
+1903 TANPVNPPINV
-1914 TRQND
+1914 IRQND

-1926 PSLLGS
+1926 SSLLGS
-1932 ELKIFYDANNF
+1932 ELKIFYDENNF

-2002 NDVLANNQILYFN
+2002 NDVLSNNQILYFN

-2023 VTGIGS
+2023 ITGIGS

-2044 YFSDECDEIFYTTT
+2044 YSKDECDEIFYTTT

-2069 RMQSGGINYAK
+2069 RIQSGGINYAK

-2095 INPTGDKVNL
+2095 INPTGENVNL

-2164 KSTGEIVDSG
+2164 KSTGEIIDSG
-2174 LIVCELSDSA
+2174 LIVCELSDAA
-2184 VNRVEVVVNPRGLT
+2184 VNRVEVIVNPRGLT

-2267 FQNFIIEDYN
+2267 FQNFIINDYN
-2277 TATNPRQVTFSYS
+2277 SATNPRQVTFSYA

-2302 IQGFGQIVKAENL
+2302 VQGFGQVVKAENL
-2315 AKFTVTKQF
+2315 ARFTVTKQF

-2335 NNDLATDLVLDSI
+2335 NNDLSTDLVLDSI

-2355 VISGSTNL
+2355 VISGSRNL
-2363 EIDDKITGTNSGD
+2363 EVDDKITGTNSGD
-2376 LADVQVIT
+2376 IADVQDLT
-2384 GFDGY
+2384 EFDGY

-2406 GKINDGNQFLP
+2406 GRINDGNQFLP

-2504 ATVSKFIQLES
+2504 STISKFIQLES

-2654 EVGSGI
+2654 ESGSGI
-2660 GTLGIVENISSNKI
+2660 GTLGIVENVSSNKI

-2695 LAHFVVIDKGTNHAD
+2695 LAHFIVVDKGTNHAD

-2776 ITFNDNIGFGTTSVK
+2776 ITFNNVGLGTTSVK

-2892 YPDSNVSG
+2892 YPDTNVSG
-2900 MVSIKAYNEVLYK
+2900 MVSIKAYSEVLYK

-2974 NRENGTFS
+2974 NRESGTFS
-2982 LKHFFSNAEEISY
+2982 LKHFFSNSEEISY

-3010 YYPRGSSVSAELPS
+3010 YYPRGSSASAELPS

-3050 ITFEDPSGAG
+3050 ITFEDASGSG

-3070 DSKSIL
+3070 DSKSII

-3114 VSGDLIRIDD
+3114 VSGDLIKIDD
-3124 EYSIV
+3124 EYNIV

-3135 TTSVG
+3135 TTSIG

-3163 DHAAGTLGRIY
+3163 DHTAGTLGRIY

-3180 VNSNVHFTE
+3180 VNSDIHFTE

-3200 PSNLPYP
+3200 SSNLPYP

-3399 LDRLKFAC
+3399 LDRLKFTC
-3407 PKNDVGTPSGV
+3407 PKENVGTPSNV
-3418 AYNPATGITTI
+3418 TYTPSTGIATI

-3446 TDSLTFSCAMG
+3446 TDSLTFTCTQGPG
-3457 TGNKTYPRSTDP
+3457 THTYPRATDP
-3469 INGEYLTISNVTTN
+3469 AAGQYLTISNVTTN
-3483 TLRVNVGAAGTN
+3483 TLRVNVG
-3495 VYWNPTGAD
+3495 
-3504 YDPNVGIM
+3504 
-3512 TVTIGTHDLY
+3512 
-3522 VGKGVVIPD
+3522 
-3531 NSFTFT
+3531 
-3537 CAQNGNATNHTYPRA
+3537 
-3552 TDPASGA
+3552 
-3559 SLDVVAIG
+3559 
-3567 TVTANITAAQYDPTA
+3567 
-3582 GILTATS
+3582 
-3589 AGHNL
+3589 
-3594 MVGNRVQIQGNS
+3594 
-3606 LTFTCTKDGNATNH
+3606 
-3620 TYPRSTDQVN
+3620 
-3630 GKWVAVASTD
+3630 
-3640 ANTFSID
+3640 
-3647 VGASPVNERYDHTF
+3647 
-3661 IAAASGALVKQTGT
+3661 
-3675 IELNVGTGGTGTSAH
+3675 TGGTGTSPH
-3690 TFVSAATSAVQS
+3690 TFV
-3702 LPQSV
+3702 
-3707 HTFISATTNAIKTLN
+3707 SATTNAIKTLN
-3722 YQGITTSFFPDY
+3722 YQGVTTSFFPDY

-3755 STIPHNYVSG
+3755 STIPHTYESG

-3776 GSGYQTGLGTIGIAV
+3776 GSGYQTGLGTIGIAI

-3804 LGSITANTG
+3804 VNSITDNT
-3813 SAYTATTASYAST
+3813 ATTHTATTASYAST

-3834 PNHGLTT
+3834 PGHGLTT
-3841 SNTVAIATDSIG
+3841 SNTVAIATESLG

-3861 LGEHLYPRPTDPVAG
+3861 LGEHLYPRSTDPIAG
-3876 IFTSINAVTTNTIA
+3876 VQTSINSFTTDTISI
-3890 VNIGVGG
+3890 NIGVGG

-3916 FTVNDGGSNYVNATA
+3916 FTVNDGGSDYVNATA

-3953 TTTTGVGA
+3953 TTQTGVGA

-4014 DFQEFE
+4014 DFQQFE
-4020 IEVVSVFTD
+4020 LEVVSVFTD

-4045 KSEQDGSR
+4045 KADQDGNQ

-4107 LEFTTAPTEED
+4107 LEFTTAPTVED

-4138 KENVKVGDNLKI
+4138 KENVKVGDDLKI

-4163 DSRSGA
+4163 DSTSGS
-4169 QERERIVTRID
+4169 QERSRIVTRID
-4180 SAATLETPFY
+4180 SAATVETPFY

-4210 DYIIEGSLV
+4210 DYTIEGSLV

-4238 DFRATDAEVFVDST
+4238 DFRTTDAEVFVDST

-4259 DALSADAMGL
+4259 GALSADAMGL
-4269 FAFAEVGFGTTAQTG
+4269 FAFAEVGFGTTAQGG
-4284 VNAENLTGV
+4284 VNVENLTGV

-4319 LALKIDFDIADL
+4319 LGLKIDFDIADL
-4331 VNNTAN
+4331 VNNSVN
-4337 VSGFVTDMPFK
+4337 VSGFTSDMPFK

-4388 SFKNG
+4388 TFKNN

-4430 SGFSREANPVSFGV
+4430 SGFSREANPVAFGV

>member
-32 YFTKFLEQYYISQD
+32 YFAKFLEQYYISQD

-74 TSSLGSSITATDDTI
+74 SSSLGSSITATDDTI
-89 VVDDTDGFPE
+89 VVDDTDGFPDRY
-99 KFGLLQINDEIITY
+99 GLLQINDEIITY

-119 SFIGCTRGFSGITS
+119 SFTGCTRGFSGITS
-133 YRRRNDPSSLIYE
+133 YRKRNDPSSLIYE
-146 DTTAAAHESGASVN
+146 DTTAAAHESGATVN

-183 GVTLSPDLNV
+183 GVTLSPELNV

-204 ESKGTRASFVI
+204 ESKGTRASFII

-269 DENNDKINAASGPI
+269 DENDDKINAASGPI

-310 TFVVAGRT
+310 TFIVAGRT

-335 TIGFSTAGTL
+335 TIGFSTAGKL

-359 YTTKSVNQFYGVDTT
+359 YTTKSVNQFYGVDAT

-388 VVYGYENGDLTK
+388 VVYAYENSDFTK

-408 LISKFKSNQPLRNL
+408 LLSKFKSNQPLRNL
-422 NYGSDIRVRNLG
+422 DYGSDIRVRNLG

-471 IGGYV
+471 IGGYI
-476 DPNSLNVGD
+476 DPNALNVGD

-508 RITNSVT
+508 RITNSIT
-515 VSGNVGTLDPN
+515 VSGNVGTLNTN

-544 ILGGDEQLLADINN
+544 IVGGNEQLLSDINN
-558 AYISDESVSAS
+558 TYISDESVSES
-569 GKREAFVASSSLPS
+569 GKRESFVASSSLPS
-583 YPINIDKVHAKL
+583 YSINIDKVHAKL

-633 YVPGA
+633 YVPGE

-747 YKGADV
+747 YKSADV
-753 VYFGPLERLNI
+753 VYFGHLERLNI
-764 LNSGQDYDAQNPP
+764 LNSGQGYDAQNPP
-777 NIIITDENVSVA
+777 NIVITDETVSAA

-796 VVSGSVKNIF
+796 VVEGNIKNIF
-806 IDPSEFDIDKVT
+806 IDPTEFDIDKVT
-818 SIEIF
+818 SVEIF

-857 SFNDTIAFSNDHNF
+857 SFDSTIAFDNDHNF

-909 NVKSPKIISLHNN
+909 SVKSPKIISLHNN
-922 KNDAVTG
+922 KNDAAIG
-929 VNSITFDE
+929 INSITFDE
-937 NALIANTGVH
+937 NALISNTGVH

-1014 DSSKQYKVLRLDE
+1014 DSSKQYKVLKLDD

-1050 HDNVIFETP
+1050 HDNVIFETT

-1103 EPGRNYGSNIV
+1103 ERGSNYGSNIV

-1119 PNISIPFGSLGQI
+1119 PNITIPFGSLGQI
-1132 GLVIS
+1132 GLVIA

-1146 QNGGDGYT
+1146 QNGGNGYT

-1166 TARGGILRSV
+1166 TARGAILRSV
-1176 VSGGKITDVKIIS
+1176 VSDGKITDVKIIS

-1281 GLEDP
+1281 GLNDP
-1286 ADVQSDVKRMVSSYE
+1286 NDVQSDVKRIVSSYE

-1337 GRFTKTPDFPQGIY
+1337 GRFTKTPDFPQGVY

-1364 YPFFVGDTYRSF
+1364 FPFFVGDTYRSF
-1376 AIPENNIQ
+1376 PIEENIVE
-1384 GVMQNQVEFDFEGS
+1384 GKIKNQVEFDFEGS

-1418 VFQPYKLVNQVS
+1418 VFQPYKLINQVS

-1435 IVSSVEGFDIEN
+1435 IVSSVEGFDIKN
-1447 PGEGYA
+1447 SGEGYSIS
-1453 VGENLIFD
+1453 ENLIFD

-1485 ESDKVTLT
+1485 ESDKITLT

-1510 FHDFQANDVV
+1510 FHDFQANDTV
-1520 EVTGVS
+1520 EISGVS
-1526 TFVRNL
+1526 TFVKNL

-1559 HVRFIPPNVSIGDS
+1559 HVRFIPPNVAIGDS

-1586 FSRTRIGPFIRL
+1586 FSGTKIGPFIRL

-1628 DPFESKFQET
+1628 DPFESKFQQT

-1656 TSVTVTVGPNTDT
+1656 TSVAVIVGPNTDT

-1718 FFVTRFSNESIGLK
+1718 FFVTRFTNESIGLK
-1732 TTTSSDELFF
+1732 TTTTSDELFF
-1742 VTNGDDSYTYSI
+1742 VTNGDDAYTYSI

-1765 TRSSITITTEKEHNL
+1765 TRSTITITTEKDHNL

-1806 RLLDGFVVVDPVEIP
+1806 RLLDGFVIVNPIEVP

-1827 VTNVFNVERHNLQT
+1827 VTNIFNVEKHNLQT

-1850 SGVPTQVPGGL
+1850 GGVPTQVPDGL
-1861 TQRPYYVLKIDDN
+1861 TQRPYYVLKIDDD

-1893 GVTSAGFNGQ
+1893 SIASTGFSGQ

-1914 TRQND
+1914 TRKND

-1926 PSLLGS
+1926 SSLLES
-1932 ELKIFYDANNF
+1932 ELKIYYDDNNF

-1952 TNLQVIGVGTVGIAT
+1952 ANLQVIGVGTVGIAT

-1972 TPRKTVTF
+1972 TPRKTITF
-1980 DSSVTQ
+1980 DPNVTQ
-1986 TLFYAIEKGG
+1986 SLFYAVEKGG

-2002 NDVLANNQILYFN
+2002 NDVLANNQILYFD
-2015 SGFTGNYT
+2015 SGFSGNYT

-2044 YFSDECDEIFYTTT
+2044 YSKDECDEIFYTTT

-2069 RMQSGGINYAK
+2069 RIQSGGINYAK

-2095 INPTGDKVNL
+2095 INPTGENVNL

-2116 GYPSDATLRPDAFL
+2116 GYPSDVTLRPDAFL

-2142 VDAQVVFGGK
+2142 VDAQVVFGGR

-2164 KSTGEIVDSG
+2164 KSTGEVIDSG
-2174 LIVCELSDSA
+2174 LIVCELSDAA

-2219 SDVGFLTCKIQTPVL
+2219 SDVGVLTCKIQTPVL

-2247 FLEGVNFNND
+2247 FLEGVIFNND

-2267 FQNFIIEDYN
+2267 FQNFIVDDYN
-2277 TATNPRQVTFSYS
+2277 TATNPRQITFNYA

-2302 IQGFGQIVKAENL
+2302 VPGFGQIVKAENL

-2335 NNDLATDLVLDSI
+2335 NNDLSTDLILDSI

-2376 LADVQVIT
+2376 IADVQDIT
-2384 GFDGY
+2384 EFDGY
-2389 FDIDSTVTADLG
+2389 FDIDSTVTANLG

-2504 ATVSKFIQLES
+2504 STVSKFIQLES

-2645 KVMQQGFAA
+2645 KVMQQGFSA

-2660 GTLGIVENISSNKI
+2660 GTLGVVENISSNKI

-2695 LAHFVVIDKGTNHAD
+2695 LAHFIVVDKGTNEAD

-2736 LGGLSAGKFMGT
+2736 LGGLSSGKFMGT
-2748 FTSYIENDVFKVDYI
+2748 FTSYIENDIFKVDYI
-2763 HDQTNNLDVRSKT
+2763 HDQINNLDVRSKT
-2776 ITFNDNIGFGTTSVK
+2776 ITFNNVGLGTTSVK

-2892 YPDSNVSG
+2892 YPDTNVSG
-2900 MVSIKAYNEVLYK
+2900 MVSIKAYSEVLYK

-2946 RNIRSFELKYQGTP
+2946 RNIRKFELKYQGTP

-2982 LKHFFSNAEEISY
+2982 LKHFFSNSEEVNY

-3010 YYPRGSSVSAELPS
+3010 YYPRGSSVSEELPS

-3070 DSKSIL
+3070 DSKSIIS
-3076 AINGLVQKPLSFTSI
+3076 INGLVQKPLSFTSI
-3091 SYDLEVPVNGF
+3091 SYDLEVPVNGI

-3135 TTSVG
+3135 TTSIG

-3163 DHAAGTLGRIY
+3163 DHTAGTLGRIY

-3180 VNSNVHFTE
+3180 VNSDIHFTE

-3207 RASFGGRTYLRQDYD
+3207 RATFGGRTYLRQDYD

-3340 AGARVKLEI
+3340 VGARVRPIVGTGGTL
-3349 GAGNSITGVVGVPTT
+3349 TGVIGVPTT
-3364 GISYDIIDAQ
+3364 GTAVNISDATYD
-3374 YDNKTGILTVSTL
+3374 KRTGILTVSTAVNHNL
-3387 KSHGLR
+3387 L
-3393 LEDQMK
+3393 LEDNIK
-3399 LDRLKFAC
+3399 LVGLEFTC
-3407 PKNDVGTPSGV
+3407 PGGS
-3418 AYNPATGITTI
+3418 GITT
-3429 TFPSAHGLVNG
+3429 
-3440 DAISID
+3440 
-3446 TDSLTFSCAMG
+3446 
-3457 TGNKTYPRSTDP
+3457 
-3469 INGEYLTISNVTTN
+3469 TI
-3483 TLRVNVGAAGTN
+3483 
-3495 VYWNPTGAD
+3495 
-3504 YDPNVGIM
+3504 
-3512 TVTIGTHDLY
+3512 
-3522 VGKGVVIPD
+3522 
-3531 NSFTFT
+3531 
-3537 CAQNGNATNHTYPRA
+3537 
-3552 TDPASGA
+3552 
-3559 SLDVVAIG
+3559 
-3567 TVTANITAAQYDPTA
+3567 
-3582 GILTATS
+3582 
-3589 AGHNL
+3589 
-3594 MVGNRVQIQGNS
+3594 
-3606 LTFTCTKDGNATNH
+3606 
-3620 TYPRSTDQVN
+3620 
-3630 GKWVAVASTD
+3630 
-3640 ANTFSID
+3640 
-3647 VGASPVNERYDHTF
+3647 
-3661 IAAASGALVKQTGT
+3661 
-3675 IELNVGTGGTGTSAH
+3675 
-3690 TFVSAATSAVQS
+3690 
-3702 LPQSV
+3702 
-3707 HTFISATTNAIKTLN
+3707 
-3722 YQGITTSFFPDY
+3722 FPDY
-3734 EDSLPVTGIISART
+3734 DDSLPITGIISART
-3748 FKTLVGP
+3748 FKTNVGP
-3755 STIPHNYVSG
+3755 STIAHTYVSG
-3765 GTVAQYYALSF
+3765 GTVAEYYPLTF
-3776 GSGYQTGLGTIGIAV
+3776 GSGYQTGLGTIGIA
-3791 TDYEYAHTFSSAG
+3791 
-3804 LGSITANTG
+3804 IT
-3813 SAYTATTASYAST
+3813 ST
-3826 TGNLILTI
+3826 TG
-3834 PNHGLTT
+3834 
-3841 SNTVAIATDSIG
+3841 
-3853 FKCSRDNY
+3853 
-3861 LGEHLYPRPTDPVAG
+3861 
-3876 IFTSINAVTTNTIA
+3876 
-3890 VNIGVGG
+3890 
-3897 GAGTGADISAVV
+3897 TGATISATV

-3916 FTVNDGGSNYVNATA
+3916 FSVTGPGTNYTVDDYINA
-3931 LPPEPNGENMPIVGI
+3931 PEPNGENMPIVGI

-3953 TTTTGVGA
+3953 TTQTGVGA

-4001 TVAGLSTDPNAGD
+4001 TVSGLSTDPNAGD

-4020 IEVVSVFTD
+4020 LEVVSVFTD

-4045 KSEQDGSR
+4045 KADQDGTR

-4099 YDFTGGSV
+4099 YDFTGGTV
-4107 LEFTTAPTEED
+4107 LEFTTAPTKDD

-4138 KENVKVGDNLKI
+4138 KENVKVGDDLKI

-4163 DSRSGA
+4163 DSTSGS
-4169 QERERIVTRID
+4169 QERSRIVTRID
-4180 SAATLETPFY
+4180 SAATVETPFY
-4190 QGVGISNDVFKP
+4190 QGVGISNDIFKP

-4210 DYIIEGSLV
+4210 DYTIEGSLV

-4238 DFRATDAEVFVDST
+4238 DFRTTDAEVFVDST

-4259 DALSADAMGL
+4259 GALSADAMGL
-4269 FAFAEVGFGTTAQTG
+4269 FAFAEVGFGTTAQGG
-4284 VNAENLTGV
+4284 VNVENLTGV

-4331 VNNTAN
+4331 VNSNAN
-4337 VSGFVTDMPFK
+4337 VSGFTTDMPFK
-4348 LYGTGINTLGAAVTS
+4348 LYGTGINTLGTAVTS

-4388 SFKNG
+4388 TFKNN

-4430 SGFSREANPVSFGV
+4430 SGFSREANPVAFGV

>member
-74 TSSLGSSITATDDTI
+74 TSSLGSSITSTDDTI

-99 KFGLLQINDEIITY
+99 KYGLLQINNEIITY

-119 SFIGCTRGFSGITS
+119 SFTGCTRGFSGITS
-133 YRRRNDPSSLIYE
+133 YRRRNDPSTLIYE
-146 DTTAAAHESGASVN
+146 DTTAAAHESGASVT

-254 GDVLKIAGETLFQDN
+254 GDILKIVGETLFQDN
-269 DENNDKINAASGPI
+269 DENDDKINAASGPI

-335 TIGFSTAGTL
+335 TIGFSTAGKL
-345 QIGSSSDNFYQELN
+345 EIGSSSDNFYQELN

-408 LISKFKSNQPLRNL
+408 IISKFKSNQPLRNL

-458 RFLIETA
+458 RFLIENA

-508 RITNSVT
+508 RIINSIT

-544 ILGGDEQLLADINN
+544 ILGGDEQLLSDINN
-558 AYISDESVSAS
+558 TYISDESVSAS

-615 SIISFNNAVP
+615 SIISFNGAVP

-677 LYFSPPLSG
+677 IYFSPPLSG
-686 NTGEHDFVLASQA
+686 TTGEHDFVLASQA

-764 LNSGQDYDAQNPP
+764 LNAGQDYDAQNPP

-796 VVSGSVKNIF
+796 VVSGNVKNIF
-806 IDPSEFDIDKVT
+806 IDPTEFDIDKVT

-857 SFNDTIAFSNDHNF
+857 SFDNTIAFNNDHNF

-882 GGANLGIGTTGP
+882 GGVNLGIGTTGP

-909 NVKSPKIISLHNN
+909 SVKSTKIISLHNN
-922 KNDAVTG
+922 KSDAVTG

-937 NALIANTGVH
+937 NALISNTGVH

-1032 AEAGNKGDK
+1032 AESGNKGDK
-1041 VGILTNFLK
+1041 IGILTNFLK

-1059 GSGFQRFFSPEIK
+1059 GFGFQRFFSPEIK

-1089 TPVVRGEIVDILLY
+1089 TPVVRGEIVDIILY
-1103 EPGRNYGSNIV
+1103 EPGENYGSNIV

-1132 GLVIS
+1132 GLVIA

-1176 VSGGKITDVKIIS
+1176 VSNGKITDVKIIS

-1248 YGKSFRESLGDDGSG
+1248 YGKSLRESLGDDGSG

-1286 ADVQSDVKRMVSSYE
+1286 ADVQSDVKRMISSYE

-1337 GRFTKTPDFPQGIY
+1337 GRFTKTPDFPQGVY
-1351 AYFATVDNLNKPV
+1351 AYFAPVDNLNNPV
-1364 YPFFVGDTYRSF
+1364 FPFFIGDTYRSF
-1376 AIPENNIQ
+1376 AIPENNIR
-1384 GVMQNQVEFDFEGS
+1384 GEMQNQVEFDFEGS

-1435 IVSSVEGFDIEN
+1435 IVSSVEGFDIKN
-1447 PGEGYA
+1447 PGEGYS

-1472 EVSRIFGPQINKV
+1472 EVSRVFGPQINKV
-1485 ESDKVTLT
+1485 ESDKITLT

-1510 FHDFQANDVV
+1510 FHDFQANDTV
-1520 EVTGVS
+1520 EISGVS
-1526 TFVRNL
+1526 TFVKNL

-1586 FSRTRIGPFIRL
+1586 FLGTRIGPFIRL

-1628 DPFESKFQET
+1628 NPFESKFQQT

-1656 TSVTVTVGPNTDT
+1656 TSVTVIVGPNTDT

-1718 FFVTRFSNESIGLK
+1718 FFVTRFTNESIGLK
-1732 TTTSSDELFF
+1732 TTTTSDELFF

-1760 ETADA
+1760 ETANA
-1765 TRSSITITTEKEHNL
+1765 TRSSINITTEKDHNL
-1780 SEKDTLNLVVKPG
+1780 SEKDNLNLVVKPG

-1806 RLLDGFVVVDPVEIP
+1806 RLLDGFVVVDPVEVP

-1861 TQRPYYVLKIDDN
+1861 TQRPYYVLKIDDD

-1893 GVTSAGFNGQ
+1893 GITSAGFSGQ
-1903 TVNPVNPPINV
+1903 TANPVNPPINV
-1914 TRQND
+1914 IRQND

-1926 PSLLGS
+1926 SSLLGS
-1932 ELKIFYDANNF
+1932 ELKIFYDENNF

-2002 NDVLANNQILYFN
+2002 NDVLSNNQILYFN

-2023 VTGIGS
+2023 ITGIGS

-2044 YFSDECDEIFYTTT
+2044 YSKDECDEIFYTTT

-2069 RMQSGGINYAK
+2069 RIQSGGINYAK

-2095 INPTGDKVNL
+2095 INPTGENVNL

-2164 KSTGEIVDSG
+2164 KSTGEIIDSG
-2174 LIVCELSDSA
+2174 LIVCELSDAA
-2184 VNRVEVVVNPRGLT
+2184 VNRVEVIVNPRGLT

-2267 FQNFIIEDYN
+2267 FQNFIINDYN
-2277 TATNPRQVTFSYS
+2277 SATNPRQVTFSYA

-2302 IQGFGQIVKAENL
+2302 VQGFGQVVKAENL
-2315 AKFTVTKQF
+2315 ARFTVTKQF

-2335 NNDLATDLVLDSI
+2335 NNDLSTDLVLDSI

-2355 VISGSTNL
+2355 VISGSRNL
-2363 EIDDKITGTNSGD
+2363 EVDDKITGTNSGD
-2376 LADVQVIT
+2376 IADVQDLT
-2384 GFDGY
+2384 EFDGY

-2406 GKINDGNQFLP
+2406 GRINDGNQFLP

-2504 ATVSKFIQLES
+2504 STISKFIQLES

-2654 EVGSGI
+2654 ESGSGI
-2660 GTLGIVENISSNKI
+2660 GTLGIVENVSSNKI

-2695 LAHFVVIDKGTNHAD
+2695 LAHFIVVDKGTNHAD

-2776 ITFNDNIGFGTTSVK
+2776 ITFNNVGLGTTSVK

-2892 YPDSNVSG
+2892 YPDTNVSG
-2900 MVSIKAYNEVLYK
+2900 MVSIKAYSEVLYK

-2974 NRENGTFS
+2974 NRESGTFS
-2982 LKHFFSNAEEISY
+2982 LKHFFSNSEEISY

-3010 YYPRGSSVSAELPS
+3010 YYPRGSSASAELPS

-3050 ITFEDPSGAG
+3050 ITFEDASGSG

-3070 DSKSIL
+3070 DSKSII

-3114 VSGDLIRIDD
+3114 VSGDLIKIDD
-3124 EYSIV
+3124 EYNIV

-3135 TTSVG
+3135 TTSIG

-3163 DHAAGTLGRIY
+3163 DHTAGTLGRIY

-3180 VNSNVHFTE
+3180 VNSDIHFTE

-3200 PSNLPYP
+3200 SSNLPYP

-3349 GAGNSITGVVGVPTT
+3349 GAGNSITSVVGVPTT

-3399 LDRLKFAC
+3399 LDRLKFTC
-3407 PKNDVGTPSGV
+3407 PKENVGTPSNV
-3418 AYNPATGITTI
+3418 TYTPSTGIATI

-3446 TDSLTFSCAMG
+3446 TDSLTFTCTQGPG
-3457 TGNKTYPRSTDP
+3457 THTYPRATDP
-3469 INGEYLTISNVTTN
+3469 AAGQYLTISNVTTN
-3483 TLRVNVGAAGTN
+3483 TLRVNVG
-3495 VYWNPTGAD
+3495 
-3504 YDPNVGIM
+3504 
-3512 TVTIGTHDLY
+3512 
-3522 VGKGVVIPD
+3522 
-3531 NSFTFT
+3531 
-3537 CAQNGNATNHTYPRA
+3537 
-3552 TDPASGA
+3552 
-3559 SLDVVAIG
+3559 
-3567 TVTANITAAQYDPTA
+3567 
-3582 GILTATS
+3582 
-3589 AGHNL
+3589 
-3594 MVGNRVQIQGNS
+3594 
-3606 LTFTCTKDGNATNH
+3606 
-3620 TYPRSTDQVN
+3620 
-3630 GKWVAVASTD
+3630 
-3640 ANTFSID
+3640 
-3647 VGASPVNERYDHTF
+3647 
-3661 IAAASGALVKQTGT
+3661 
-3675 IELNVGTGGTGTSAH
+3675 TGGTGTSPH
-3690 TFVSAATSAVQS
+3690 TFV
-3702 LPQSV
+3702 
-3707 HTFISATTNAIKTLN
+3707 SATTNAIKTLN
-3722 YQGITTSFFPDY
+3722 YQGVTTSFFPDY

-3755 STIPHNYVSG
+3755 STIPHTYESG

-3776 GSGYQTGLGTIGIAV
+3776 GSGYQTGLGTIGIAI

-3804 LGSITANTG
+3804 VNSITDNT
-3813 SAYTATTASYAST
+3813 ATTHTATTASYAST

-3834 PNHGLTT
+3834 PGHGLTT
-3841 SNTVAIATDSIG
+3841 SNTVAIATESLG

-3861 LGEHLYPRPTDPVAG
+3861 LGEHLYPRSTDPIAG
-3876 IFTSINAVTTNTIA
+3876 VQTSINSFTTDTISI
-3890 VNIGVGG
+3890 NIGVGG

-3916 FTVNDGGSNYVNATA
+3916 FTVNDGGSDYVNATA

-3953 TTTTGVGA
+3953 TTQTGVGA

-4014 DFQEFE
+4014 DFQQFE
-4020 IEVVSVFTD
+4020 LEVVSVFTD

-4045 KSEQDGSR
+4045 KADQDGNQ

-4107 LEFTTAPTEED
+4107 LEFTTAPTVED

-4138 KENVKVGDNLKI
+4138 KENVKVGDDLKI

-4163 DSRSGA
+4163 DSTSGS
-4169 QERERIVTRID
+4169 QERARIVTRID
-4180 SAATLETPFY
+4180 SAATVETPFY

-4224 SIEALI
+4224 SIESLI

-4238 DFRATDAEVFVDST
+4238 DFRTTDAEVFVDST

-4259 DALSADAMGL
+4259 GALSSDAMGL
-4269 FAFAEVGFGTTAQTG
+4269 FAFAEVGFGTTAQGG
-4284 VNAENLTGV
+4284 VNVENLTGV

-4319 LALKIDFDIADL
+4319 LGLKIDFDIADL
-4331 VNNTAN
+4331 VNNSVN
-4337 VSGFVTDMPFK
+4337 VSGFTTDMPFK

-4388 SFKNG
+4388 TFKNN

-4430 SGFSREANPVSFGV
+4430 SGFSREANPVAFGV

>member
-74 TSSLGSSITATDDTI
+74 TSSLGSSITSTDDTI

-99 KFGLLQINDEIITY
+99 KYGLLQINNEIITY

-119 SFIGCTRGFSGITS
+119 SFTGCTRGFSGITS
-133 YRRRNDPSSLIYE
+133 YRRRNDPSTLIYE
-146 DTTAAAHESGASVN
+146 DTTAAAHESGASVT

-254 GDVLKIAGETLFQDN
+254 GDILKIAGETLFQDN
-269 DENNDKINAASGPI
+269 DENDDKINAASGPI

-335 TIGFSTAGTL
+335 TIGFSTAGKL
-345 QIGSSSDNFYQELN
+345 EIGSSSDNFYQELN

-408 LISKFKSNQPLRNL
+408 IISKFKSNQPLRNL

-458 RFLIETA
+458 RFLIENA

-508 RITNSVT
+508 RIINSIT

-544 ILGGDEQLLADINN
+544 ILGGDEQLLSDINN
-558 AYISDESVSAS
+558 TYISDESVSAS

-615 SIISFNNAVP
+615 SIISFNGAVP

-677 LYFSPPLSG
+677 IYFSPPLSG
-686 NTGEHDFVLASQA
+686 TTGEHDFVLASQA

-764 LNSGQDYDAQNPP
+764 LNAGQDYDAQNPP

-796 VVSGSVKNIF
+796 VVSGNVKNIF
-806 IDPSEFDIDKVT
+806 IDPTEFDIDKVT

-857 SFNDTIAFSNDHNF
+857 SFDNTIAFNNDHNF

-882 GGANLGIGTTGP
+882 GGVNLGIGTTGP
-894 ADATLSLFNGQVYFA
+894 ADATLSLFNGQVYFT
-909 NVKSPKIISLHNN
+909 NVKSTKIISLHNN

-1041 VGILTNFLK
+1041 IGILTNFLK

-1059 GSGFQRFFSPEIK
+1059 GFGFQRFFSPEIK

-1089 TPVVRGEIVDILLY
+1089 TPVVRGEIVDIILY
-1103 EPGRNYGSNIV
+1103 EPGENYGSNIV

-1132 GLVIS
+1132 GLVIA

-1176 VSGGKITDVKIIS
+1176 VSNGKITDVKIIS

-1248 YGKSFRESLGDDGSG
+1248 YGKSLRESLGDDGSG

-1286 ADVQSDVKRMVSSYE
+1286 ADVQSDVKRMISSYE

-1337 GRFTKTPDFPQGIY
+1337 GRFTKTPDFPQGVY
-1351 AYFATVDNLNKPV
+1351 AYFAPVDNLNNPV
-1364 YPFFVGDTYRSF
+1364 FPFFIGDTYRSF
-1376 AIPENNIQ
+1376 AIPENNIR
-1384 GVMQNQVEFDFEGS
+1384 GEMQNQVEFDFEGS

-1435 IVSSVEGFDIEN
+1435 IVSSVEGFDIKN
-1447 PGEGYA
+1447 PGEGYS

-1472 EVSRIFGPQINKV
+1472 EVSRVFGPQINKV
-1485 ESDKVTLT
+1485 ESDKITLT

-1510 FHDFQANDVV
+1510 FHDFQANDTV
-1520 EVTGVS
+1520 EISGVS
-1526 TFVRNL
+1526 TFVKNL

-1573 VGIGTEIARLLDT
+1573 VGIGTEIARILDT
-1586 FSRTRIGPFIRL
+1586 FSGTKIGPFIRL

-1628 DPFESKFQET
+1628 NPFESKFQQT

-1656 TSVTVTVGPNTDT
+1656 TSVAVIVGPNTDT

-1718 FFVTRFSNESIGLK
+1718 FFVTRFTNESIGLK
-1732 TTTSSDELFF
+1732 TTTTSDDLFF

-1760 ETADA
+1760 ETANA
-1765 TRSSITITTEKEHNL
+1765 TRSSINITTEKDHNL
-1780 SEKDTLNLVVKPG
+1780 SEKDNLNLVVKPG

-1806 RLLDGFVVVDPVEIP
+1806 RLLDGFVVVDPVEVP

-1861 TQRPYYVLKIDDN
+1861 TQRPYYVLKIDDD

-1893 GVTSAGFNGQ
+1893 GITSAGFSGQ
-1903 TVNPVNPPINV
+1903 TANPVNPPINV
-1914 TRQND
+1914 IRQND

-1926 PSLLGS
+1926 SSLLGS
-1932 ELKIFYDANNF
+1932 ELKIFYDENNF

-2002 NDVLANNQILYFN
+2002 NDVLSNNQILYFN

-2023 VTGIGS
+2023 ITGIGS

-2044 YFSDECDEIFYTTT
+2044 YSKDECDEIFYTTT

-2069 RMQSGGINYAK
+2069 RIQSGGINYAK

-2095 INPTGDKVNL
+2095 INPTGENVNL

-2164 KSTGEIVDSG
+2164 KSTGEIIDSG
-2174 LIVCELSDSA
+2174 LIVCELSDAA
-2184 VNRVEVVVNPRGLT
+2184 VNRVEVIVNPRGLT

-2267 FQNFIIEDYN
+2267 FQNFIINDYN
-2277 TATNPRQVTFSYS
+2277 SATNPRQVTFSYA

-2302 IQGFGQIVKAENL
+2302 VQGFGQVVKAENL
-2315 AKFTVTKQF
+2315 ARFTVTKQF

-2335 NNDLATDLVLDSI
+2335 NNDLSTDLVLDSI

-2355 VISGSTNL
+2355 VISGSRNL
-2363 EIDDKITGTNSGD
+2363 EVDDKITGTNSGD
-2376 LADVQVIT
+2376 IADVQDLT
-2384 GFDGY
+2384 EFDGY

-2406 GKINDGNQFLP
+2406 GRINDGNQFLP

-2504 ATVSKFIQLES
+2504 STISKFIQLES

-2654 EVGSGI
+2654 ESGSGI
-2660 GTLGIVENISSNKI
+2660 GTLGIVENVSSNKI

-2695 LAHFVVIDKGTNHAD
+2695 LAHFIVVDKGTNHAD

-2776 ITFNDNIGFGTTSVK
+2776 ITFNNVGLGTTSVK

-2892 YPDSNVSG
+2892 YPDTNVSG
-2900 MVSIKAYNEVLYK
+2900 MVSIKAYSEVLYK

-2974 NRENGTFS
+2974 NRESGTFS
-2982 LKHFFSNAEEISY
+2982 LKHFFSNSEEISY

-3010 YYPRGSSVSAELPS
+3010 YYPRGSSASAELPS

-3050 ITFEDPSGAG
+3050 ITFEDASGSG

-3070 DSKSIL
+3070 DSKSII

-3114 VSGDLIRIDD
+3114 VSGDLIKIDD

-3135 TTSVG
+3135 TTSIG

-3163 DHAAGTLGRIY
+3163 DHTAGTLGRIY

-3180 VNSNVHFTE
+3180 VNSDIHFTE

-3200 PSNLPYP
+3200 SSNLPYP

-3399 LDRLKFAC
+3399 LDRLKFTC
-3407 PKNDVGTPSGV
+3407 PKENVGTPSNV
-3418 AYNPATGITTI
+3418 TYTPSTGIATI

-3446 TDSLTFSCAMG
+3446 TDSLTFTCTQGPG
-3457 TGNKTYPRSTDP
+3457 THTYPRATDP
-3469 INGEYLTISNVTTN
+3469 AAGQYLTISNVTTN
-3483 TLRVNVGAAGTN
+3483 TLRVNVG
-3495 VYWNPTGAD
+3495 
-3504 YDPNVGIM
+3504 
-3512 TVTIGTHDLY
+3512 
-3522 VGKGVVIPD
+3522 
-3531 NSFTFT
+3531 
-3537 CAQNGNATNHTYPRA
+3537 
-3552 TDPASGA
+3552 
-3559 SLDVVAIG
+3559 
-3567 TVTANITAAQYDPTA
+3567 
-3582 GILTATS
+3582 
-3589 AGHNL
+3589 
-3594 MVGNRVQIQGNS
+3594 
-3606 LTFTCTKDGNATNH
+3606 
-3620 TYPRSTDQVN
+3620 
-3630 GKWVAVASTD
+3630 
-3640 ANTFSID
+3640 
-3647 VGASPVNERYDHTF
+3647 
-3661 IAAASGALVKQTGT
+3661 
-3675 IELNVGTGGTGTSAH
+3675 TGGTGTSPH
-3690 TFVSAATSAVQS
+3690 TFV
-3702 LPQSV
+3702 
-3707 HTFISATTNAIKTLN
+3707 SATTNAIKTLN
-3722 YQGITTSFFPDY
+3722 YQGVTTSFFPDY

-3755 STIPHNYVSG
+3755 STIPHTYESG

-3776 GSGYQTGLGTIGIAV
+3776 GSGYQTGLGTIGIAI

-3804 LGSITANTG
+3804 VNSITDNT
-3813 SAYTATTASYAST
+3813 ATTHTATTASYAST

-3834 PNHGLTT
+3834 PGHGLTT
-3841 SNTVAIATDSIG
+3841 SNTVAIATESLG

-3861 LGEHLYPRPTDPVAG
+3861 LGEHLYPRSTDPIAG
-3876 IFTSINAVTTNTIA
+3876 VQTSINSFTTDTISI
-3890 VNIGVGG
+3890 NIGVGG

-3916 FTVNDGGSNYVNATA
+3916 FTVNDGGSDYVNATA

-3953 TTTTGVGA
+3953 TTQTGVGA

-4014 DFQEFE
+4014 DFQQFE
-4020 IEVVSVFTD
+4020 LEVVSVFTD

-4045 KSEQDGSR
+4045 KADQDGNQ

-4107 LEFTTAPTEED
+4107 LEFTTAPTVED

-4138 KENVKVGDNLKI
+4138 KENVKVGDDLKI

-4163 DSRSGA
+4163 DSTSGS
-4169 QERERIVTRID
+4169 QERSRIVTRID
-4180 SAATLETPFY
+4180 SAATVETPFY

-4210 DYIIEGSLV
+4210 DYTIEGSLV

-4238 DFRATDAEVFVDST
+4238 DFRTTDAEVFVDST

-4259 DALSADAMGL
+4259 GALSDDSMGL
-4269 FAFAEVGFGTTAQTG
+4269 FAFAEVGFGTTAQGG
-4284 VNAENLTGV
+4284 VNVENLTGV

-4319 LALKIDFDIADL
+4319 LGLKIDFDIADL
-4331 VNNTAN
+4331 VNNSVN
-4337 VSGFVTDMPFK
+4337 VSGFTSDMPFK

-4388 SFKNG
+4388 TFKNN

-4430 SGFSREANPVSFGV
+4430 SGFSREANPVAFGV

>member
-74 TSSLGSSITATDDTI
+74 TSSLGSSITSTDDTI

-99 KFGLLQINDEIITY
+99 KYGLLQINNEIITY

-119 SFIGCTRGFSGITS
+119 SFTGCTRGFSGITS
-133 YRRRNDPSSLIYE
+133 YRRRNDPSTLIYE
-146 DTTAAAHESGASVN
+146 DTTAAAHESGASVT

-254 GDVLKIAGETLFQDN
+254 GDILKIVGETLFQDN
-269 DENNDKINAASGPI
+269 DENDDKINAASGPI

-335 TIGFSTAGTL
+335 TIGFSTAGKL
-345 QIGSSSDNFYQELN
+345 EIGSSSDNFYQELN

-408 LISKFKSNQPLRNL
+408 IISKFKSNQPLRNL

-458 RFLIETA
+458 RFLIENA

-508 RITNSVT
+508 RIINSIT

-544 ILGGDEQLLADINN
+544 ILGGDEQLLSDINN
-558 AYISDESVSAS
+558 TYISDESVSAS

-615 SIISFNNAVP
+615 SIISFNGAVP

-677 LYFSPPLSG
+677 IYFSPPLSG
-686 NTGEHDFVLASQA
+686 TTGEHDFVLASQA

-764 LNSGQDYDAQNPP
+764 LNAGQDYDAQNPP

-796 VVSGSVKNIF
+796 VVSGNVKNIF
-806 IDPSEFDIDKVT
+806 IDPTEFDIDKVT

-857 SFNDTIAFSNDHNF
+857 SFDNTIAFNNDHNF

-882 GGANLGIGTTGP
+882 GGVNLGIGTTGP

-909 NVKSPKIISLHNN
+909 SVKSTKIISLHNN
-922 KNDAVTG
+922 KSDAVTG

-937 NALIANTGVH
+937 NALISNTGVH

-1041 VGILTNFLK
+1041 IGILTNFLK

-1059 GSGFQRFFSPEIK
+1059 GFGFQRFFSPEIK

-1089 TPVVRGEIVDILLY
+1089 TPVVRGEIVDIILY
-1103 EPGRNYGSNIV
+1103 EPGENYGSNIV

-1132 GLVIS
+1132 GLVIA

-1176 VSGGKITDVKIIS
+1176 VSNGKITDVKIIS

-1248 YGKSFRESLGDDGSG
+1248 YGKSLRESLGDDGSG

-1286 ADVQSDVKRMVSSYE
+1286 ADVQSDVKRMISSYE

-1337 GRFTKTPDFPQGIY
+1337 GRFTKTPDFPQGVY
-1351 AYFATVDNLNKPV
+1351 AYFAPVDNLNNPV
-1364 YPFFVGDTYRSF
+1364 FPFFIGDTYRSF
-1376 AIPENNIQ
+1376 AIPENNIR
-1384 GVMQNQVEFDFEGS
+1384 GEMQNQVEFDFEGS

-1435 IVSSVEGFDIEN
+1435 IVSSVEGFDIKN
-1447 PGEGYA
+1447 PGEGYS

-1472 EVSRIFGPQINKV
+1472 EVSRVFGPQINKV
-1485 ESDKVTLT
+1485 ESDKITLT

-1510 FHDFQANDVV
+1510 FHDFQANDTV
-1520 EVTGVS
+1520 EISGVS
-1526 TFVRNL
+1526 TFVKNL

-1586 FSRTRIGPFIRL
+1586 FLGTRIGPFIRL

-1628 DPFESKFQET
+1628 NPFESKFQQT

-1656 TSVTVTVGPNTDT
+1656 TSVTVIVGPNTDT

-1718 FFVTRFSNESIGLK
+1718 FFVTRFTNESIGLK
-1732 TTTSSDELFF
+1732 TTTTSDELFF

-1760 ETADA
+1760 ETANA
-1765 TRSSITITTEKEHNL
+1765 TRSSINITTEKDHNL
-1780 SEKDTLNLVVKPG
+1780 SEKDNLNLVVKPG

-1806 RLLDGFVVVDPVEIP
+1806 RLLDGFVVVDPVEVP

-1861 TQRPYYVLKIDDN
+1861 TQRPYYVLKIDDD

-1893 GVTSAGFNGQ
+1893 GITSAGFSGQ
-1903 TVNPVNPPINV
+1903 TANPVNPPINV
-1914 TRQND
+1914 IRQND

-1926 PSLLGS
+1926 SSLLGS
-1932 ELKIFYDANNF
+1932 ELKIFYDENNF

-2002 NDVLANNQILYFN
+2002 NDVLSNNQILYFN

-2023 VTGIGS
+2023 ITGIGS

-2044 YFSDECDEIFYTTT
+2044 YSKDECDEIFYTTT

-2069 RMQSGGINYAK
+2069 RIQSGGINYAK

-2095 INPTGDKVNL
+2095 INPTGENVNL

-2164 KSTGEIVDSG
+2164 KSTGEIIDSG
-2174 LIVCELSDSA
+2174 LIVCELSDAA
-2184 VNRVEVVVNPRGLT
+2184 VNRVEVIVNPRGLT

-2267 FQNFIIEDYN
+2267 FQNFIINDYN
-2277 TATNPRQVTFSYS
+2277 SATNPRQVTFSYA

-2302 IQGFGQIVKAENL
+2302 VQGFGQVVKAENL
-2315 AKFTVTKQF
+2315 ARFTVTKQF

-2335 NNDLATDLVLDSI
+2335 NNDLSTDLVLDSI

-2355 VISGSTNL
+2355 VISGSRNL
-2363 EIDDKITGTNSGD
+2363 EVDDKITGTNSGD
-2376 LADVQVIT
+2376 IADVQDLT
-2384 GFDGY
+2384 EFDGY

-2406 GKINDGNQFLP
+2406 GRINDGNQFLP

-2504 ATVSKFIQLES
+2504 STISKFIQLES

-2654 EVGSGI
+2654 ESGSGI
-2660 GTLGIVENISSNKI
+2660 GTLGIVENVSSNKI

-2695 LAHFVVIDKGTNHAD
+2695 LAHFIVVDKGTNHAD

-2776 ITFNDNIGFGTTSVK
+2776 ITFNNVGLGTTSVK

-2892 YPDSNVSG
+2892 YPDTNVSG
-2900 MVSIKAYNEVLYK
+2900 MVSIKAYSEVLYK

-2974 NRENGTFS
+2974 NRESGTFS
-2982 LKHFFSNAEEISY
+2982 LKHFFSNSEEISY

-3010 YYPRGSSVSAELPS
+3010 YYPRGSSASAELPS

-3050 ITFEDPSGAG
+3050 ITFEDASGSG

-3070 DSKSIL
+3070 DSKSII

-3114 VSGDLIRIDD
+3114 VSGDLIKIDD
-3124 EYSIV
+3124 EYNIV

-3135 TTSVG
+3135 TTSIG

-3163 DHAAGTLGRIY
+3163 DHTAGTLGRIY

-3180 VNSNVHFTE
+3180 VNSDIHFTE

-3200 PSNLPYP
+3200 SSNLPYP

-3349 GAGNSITGVVGVPTT
+3349 GAGNSITSVVGVPTT

-3399 LDRLKFAC
+3399 LDRLKFTC
-3407 PKNDVGTPSGV
+3407 PKENVGTPSNV
-3418 AYNPATGITTI
+3418 TYTPSTGIATI

-3446 TDSLTFSCAMG
+3446 TDSLTFTCTQGPG
-3457 TGNKTYPRSTDP
+3457 THTYPRATDP
-3469 INGEYLTISNVTTN
+3469 AAGQYLTISNVTTN
-3483 TLRVNVGAAGTN
+3483 TLRVNVG
-3495 VYWNPTGAD
+3495 
-3504 YDPNVGIM
+3504 
-3512 TVTIGTHDLY
+3512 
-3522 VGKGVVIPD
+3522 
-3531 NSFTFT
+3531 
-3537 CAQNGNATNHTYPRA
+3537 
-3552 TDPASGA
+3552 
-3559 SLDVVAIG
+3559 
-3567 TVTANITAAQYDPTA
+3567 
-3582 GILTATS
+3582 
-3589 AGHNL
+3589 
-3594 MVGNRVQIQGNS
+3594 
-3606 LTFTCTKDGNATNH
+3606 
-3620 TYPRSTDQVN
+3620 
-3630 GKWVAVASTD
+3630 
-3640 ANTFSID
+3640 
-3647 VGASPVNERYDHTF
+3647 
-3661 IAAASGALVKQTGT
+3661 
-3675 IELNVGTGGTGTSAH
+3675 TGGTGTSPH
-3690 TFVSAATSAVQS
+3690 TFV
-3702 LPQSV
+3702 
-3707 HTFISATTNAIKTLN
+3707 SATTNAIKTLN
-3722 YQGITTSFFPDY
+3722 YQGVTTSFFPDY

-3755 STIPHNYVSG
+3755 STIPHTYESG

-3776 GSGYQTGLGTIGIAV
+3776 GSGYQTGLGTIGIAI

-3804 LGSITANTG
+3804 VNSITDNT
-3813 SAYTATTASYAST
+3813 ATTHTATTASYAST

-3834 PNHGLTT
+3834 PGHGLTT
-3841 SNTVAIATDSIG
+3841 SNTVAIATESLG

-3861 LGEHLYPRPTDPVAG
+3861 LGEHLYPRSTDPIAG
-3876 IFTSINAVTTNTIA
+3876 VQTSINSFTTDTISI
-3890 VNIGVGG
+3890 NIGVGG

-3916 FTVNDGGSNYVNATA
+3916 FTVNDGGSDYVNATA

-3953 TTTTGVGA
+3953 TTQTGVGA

-4014 DFQEFE
+4014 DFQQFE
-4020 IEVVSVFTD
+4020 LEVVSVFTD

-4045 KSEQDGSR
+4045 KADQDGNQ

-4107 LEFTTAPTEED
+4107 LEFTTAPTVED

-4138 KENVKVGDNLKI
+4138 KENVKVGDDLKI

-4163 DSRSGA
+4163 DSTSGS
-4169 QERERIVTRID
+4169 QERARIVTRID
-4180 SAATLETPFY
+4180 SAATVETPFY

-4224 SIEALI
+4224 SIESLI

-4238 DFRATDAEVFVDST
+4238 DFRTTDAEVFVDST

-4259 DALSADAMGL
+4259 GALSSDAMGL
-4269 FAFAEVGFGTTAQTG
+4269 FAFAEVGFGTTAQGG
-4284 VNAENLTGV
+4284 VNVENLTGV

-4319 LALKIDFDIADL
+4319 LGLKIDFDIADL
-4331 VNNTAN
+4331 VNNSVN
-4337 VSGFVTDMPFK
+4337 VSGFTTDMPFK

-4388 SFKNG
+4388 TFKNN

-4430 SGFSREANPVSFGV
+4430 SGFSREANPVAFGV

>member
-74 TSSLGSSITATDDTI
+74 TSSLGSSITSTDDTI

-99 KFGLLQINDEIITY
+99 KYGLLQINNEIITY

-119 SFIGCTRGFSGITS
+119 SFTGCTRGFSGITS
-133 YRRRNDPSSLIYE
+133 YRRRNDPSTLIYE
-146 DTTAAAHESGASVN
+146 DTTAAAHESGASVT

-254 GDVLKIAGETLFQDN
+254 GDILKIAGETLFQDN
-269 DENNDKINAASGPI
+269 DENDDKINAASGPI

-335 TIGFSTAGTL
+335 TIGFSTAGKL
-345 QIGSSSDNFYQELN
+345 EIGSSSDNFYQELN

-408 LISKFKSNQPLRNL
+408 IISKFKSNQPLRNL

-458 RFLIETA
+458 RFLIENA

-508 RITNSVT
+508 RIINSIT

-544 ILGGDEQLLADINN
+544 ILGGDEQLLSDINN
-558 AYISDESVSAS
+558 TYISDESVSAS

-615 SIISFNNAVP
+615 SIISFNGAVP

-677 LYFSPPLSG
+677 IYFSPPLSG
-686 NTGEHDFVLASQA
+686 TTGEHDFVLASQA

-764 LNSGQDYDAQNPP
+764 LNAGQDYDAQNPP

-796 VVSGSVKNIF
+796 VVSGNVKNIF
-806 IDPSEFDIDKVT
+806 IDPTEFDIDKVT

-857 SFNDTIAFSNDHNF
+857 SFDNTIAFNNDHNF

-882 GGANLGIGTTGP
+882 GGVNLGIGTTGP
-894 ADATLSLFNGQVYFA
+894 ADATLSLFNGQVYFT
-909 NVKSPKIISLHNN
+909 NVKSTKIISLHNN

-1041 VGILTNFLK
+1041 IGILTNFLK

-1089 TPVVRGEIVDILLY
+1089 TPVVRGEIVDIILY
-1103 EPGRNYGSNIV
+1103 EPGENYGSNIV

-1132 GLVIS
+1132 GLVIA

-1176 VSGGKITDVKIIS
+1176 VSNGKITDVKIIS

-1248 YGKSFRESLGDDGSG
+1248 YGKSLRESLGDDGSG

-1286 ADVQSDVKRMVSSYE
+1286 ADVQSDVKRMISSYE

-1337 GRFTKTPDFPQGIY
+1337 GRFTKTPDFPQGVY
-1351 AYFATVDNLNKPV
+1351 AYFAPVDNLNNPV
-1364 YPFFVGDTYRSF
+1364 FPFFIGDTYRSF
-1376 AIPENNIQ
+1376 AIPENNIR
-1384 GVMQNQVEFDFEGS
+1384 GEMQNQVEFDFEGS

-1435 IVSSVEGFDIEN
+1435 IVSSVEGFDIKN
-1447 PGEGYA
+1447 PGEGYS

-1472 EVSRIFGPQINKV
+1472 EVSRVFGPQINKV
-1485 ESDKVTLT
+1485 ESDKITLT

-1510 FHDFQANDVV
+1510 FHDFQANDTV
-1520 EVTGVS
+1520 EISGVS
-1526 TFVRNL
+1526 TFVKNL

-1586 FSRTRIGPFIRL
+1586 FSGTRIGPFIRL

-1628 DPFESKFQET
+1628 NPFESKFQQT

-1656 TSVTVTVGPNTDT
+1656 TSVAVIVGPNTDT

-1718 FFVTRFSNESIGLK
+1718 FFVTRFTNESIGLK
-1732 TTTSSDELFF
+1732 TTTTSDELFF

-1760 ETADA
+1760 ETANA
-1765 TRSSITITTEKEHNL
+1765 TRSSINITTEKDHNL
-1780 SEKDTLNLVVKPG
+1780 SEKDNLNLVVKPG

-1806 RLLDGFVVVDPVEIP
+1806 RLLDGFVVVDPVEVP

-1861 TQRPYYVLKIDDN
+1861 TQRPYYVLKIDDD

-1893 GVTSAGFNGQ
+1893 GITSAGFSGQ
-1903 TVNPVNPPINV
+1903 TANPVNPPINV
-1914 TRQND
+1914 IRQND

-1926 PSLLGS
+1926 SSLLGS
-1932 ELKIFYDANNF
+1932 ELKIFYDENNF

-2002 NDVLANNQILYFN
+2002 NDVLSNNQILYFN

-2023 VTGIGS
+2023 ITGIGS

-2044 YFSDECDEIFYTTT
+2044 YSKDECDEIFYTTT

-2069 RMQSGGINYAK
+2069 RIQSGGINYAK

-2095 INPTGDKVNL
+2095 INPTGENVNL

-2164 KSTGEIVDSG
+2164 KSTGEIIDSG
-2174 LIVCELSDSA
+2174 LIVCELSDAA
-2184 VNRVEVVVNPRGLT
+2184 VNRVEVIVNPRGLT

-2267 FQNFIIEDYN
+2267 FQNFIINDYN
-2277 TATNPRQVTFSYS
+2277 SATNPRQVTFSYA

-2302 IQGFGQIVKAENL
+2302 VQGFGQVVKAENL
-2315 AKFTVTKQF
+2315 ARFTVTKQF

-2335 NNDLATDLVLDSI
+2335 NNDLSTDLVLDSI

-2355 VISGSTNL
+2355 VISGSRNL
-2363 EIDDKITGTNSGD
+2363 EVDDKITGTNSGD
-2376 LADVQVIT
+2376 IADVQDLT
-2384 GFDGY
+2384 EFDGY

-2406 GKINDGNQFLP
+2406 GRINDGNQFLP

-2504 ATVSKFIQLES
+2504 STISKFIQLES

-2654 EVGSGI
+2654 ESGSGI
-2660 GTLGIVENISSNKI
+2660 GTLGIVENVSSNKI

-2695 LAHFVVIDKGTNHAD
+2695 LAHFIVVDKGTNHAD

-2776 ITFNDNIGFGTTSVK
+2776 ITFNNVGLGTTSVK

-2892 YPDSNVSG
+2892 YPDTNVSG
-2900 MVSIKAYNEVLYK
+2900 MVSIKAYSEVLYK

-2974 NRENGTFS
+2974 NRESGTFS
-2982 LKHFFSNAEEISY
+2982 LKHFFSNSEEISY

-3010 YYPRGSSVSAELPS
+3010 YYPRGSSASAELPS

-3050 ITFEDPSGAG
+3050 ITFEDASGSG

-3070 DSKSIL
+3070 DSKSII

-3114 VSGDLIRIDD
+3114 VSGDLIKIDD

-3135 TTSVG
+3135 TTSIG

-3163 DHAAGTLGRIY
+3163 DHTAGTLGRIY

-3180 VNSNVHFTE
+3180 VNSDIHFTE

-3399 LDRLKFAC
+3399 LDRLKFTC
-3407 PKNDVGTPSGV
+3407 PKENVGTPSNV
-3418 AYNPATGITTI
+3418 TYTPSTGIATI

-3446 TDSLTFSCAMG
+3446 TDSLTFTCTQGPG
-3457 TGNKTYPRSTDP
+3457 THTYPRATDP
-3469 INGEYLTISNVTTN
+3469 AAGQYLTISNVTTN
-3483 TLRVNVGAAGTN
+3483 TLRVNVG
-3495 VYWNPTGAD
+3495 
-3504 YDPNVGIM
+3504 
-3512 TVTIGTHDLY
+3512 
-3522 VGKGVVIPD
+3522 
-3531 NSFTFT
+3531 
-3537 CAQNGNATNHTYPRA
+3537 
-3552 TDPASGA
+3552 
-3559 SLDVVAIG
+3559 
-3567 TVTANITAAQYDPTA
+3567 
-3582 GILTATS
+3582 
-3589 AGHNL
+3589 
-3594 MVGNRVQIQGNS
+3594 
-3606 LTFTCTKDGNATNH
+3606 
-3620 TYPRSTDQVN
+3620 
-3630 GKWVAVASTD
+3630 
-3640 ANTFSID
+3640 
-3647 VGASPVNERYDHTF
+3647 
-3661 IAAASGALVKQTGT
+3661 
-3675 IELNVGTGGTGTSAH
+3675 TGGTGTSPH
-3690 TFVSAATSAVQS
+3690 TFV
-3702 LPQSV
+3702 
-3707 HTFISATTNAIKTLN
+3707 SATTNAIKTLN
-3722 YQGITTSFFPDY
+3722 YQGVTTSFFPDY

-3755 STIPHNYVSG
+3755 STIPHTYESG

-3776 GSGYQTGLGTIGIAV
+3776 GSGYQTGLGTIGIAI

-3804 LGSITANTG
+3804 VNSITDNT
-3813 SAYTATTASYAST
+3813 ATTHTATTASYAST

-3834 PNHGLTT
+3834 PGHGLTT
-3841 SNTVAIATDSIG
+3841 SNTVAIATESLG

-3861 LGEHLYPRPTDPVAG
+3861 LGEHLYPRSTDPIAG
-3876 IFTSINAVTTNTIA
+3876 VQTSINSFTTDTISI
-3890 VNIGVGG
+3890 NIGVGG

-3916 FTVNDGGSNYVNATA
+3916 FTVNDGGSDYVNATA

-3953 TTTTGVGA
+3953 TTQTGVGA

-4014 DFQEFE
+4014 DFQQFE
-4020 IEVVSVFTD
+4020 LEVVSVFTD

-4045 KSEQDGSR
+4045 KADQDGNQ

-4107 LEFTTAPTEED
+4107 LEFTTAPTVED

-4138 KENVKVGDNLKI
+4138 KENVKVGDDLKI

-4163 DSRSGA
+4163 DSTSGS
-4169 QERERIVTRID
+4169 QERARIVTRID
-4180 SAATLETPFY
+4180 SAATVETPFY

-4210 DYIIEGSLV
+4210 DYTIEGSLV

-4238 DFRATDAEVFVDST
+4238 DFRTTDAEVFVDST

-4259 DALSADAMGL
+4259 GALSADAMGL
-4269 FAFAEVGFGTTAQTG
+4269 FAFAEVGFGTTAQGG
-4284 VNAENLTGV
+4284 VNVENLTGV

-4319 LALKIDFDIADL
+4319 LGLKIDFDIADL
-4331 VNNTAN
+4331 VNNSVN
-4337 VSGFVTDMPFK
+4337 VSGFTSDMPFK

-4388 SFKNG
+4388 TFKNN

-4430 SGFSREANPVSFGV
+4430 SGFSREANPVAFGV

>member
-74 TSSLGSSITATDDTI
+74 TSSLGSSITSTDDTI

-99 KFGLLQINDEIITY
+99 KYGLLQINNEIITY

-119 SFIGCTRGFSGITS
+119 SFTGCTRGFSGITS
-133 YRRRNDPSSLIYE
+133 YRRRNDPSTLIYE
-146 DTTAAAHESGASVN
+146 DTTAAAHESGASVT

-254 GDVLKIAGETLFQDN
+254 GDILKIAGETLFQDN
-269 DENNDKINAASGPI
+269 DENDDKINAASGPI

-335 TIGFSTAGTL
+335 TIGFSTAGKL
-345 QIGSSSDNFYQELN
+345 EIGSSSDNFYQELN

-388 VVYGYENGDLTK
+388 IVYGYENSDLTK

-408 LISKFKSNQPLRNL
+408 IISKFKSNQPLRNL

-458 RFLIETA
+458 RFLIENA

-497 VASDLKVTNIN
+497 VASDLQVTNIN
-508 RITNSVT
+508 RIINSIT

-544 ILGGDEQLLADINN
+544 ILGGDEQLLSDINN
-558 AYISDESVSAS
+558 TYISDESVSAS

-615 SIISFNNAVP
+615 SIISFNGAVP

-677 LYFSPPLSG
+677 IYFSPPLSG
-686 NTGEHDFVLASQA
+686 TTGEHDFVLASQA

-764 LNSGQDYDAQNPP
+764 LNAGQDYDAQNPP

-796 VVSGSVKNIF
+796 VVSGNVKNIF
-806 IDPSEFDIDKVT
+806 IDPTEFDIDKVT

-857 SFNDTIAFSNDHNF
+857 SFDNTIAFNNDHNF

-882 GGANLGIGTTGP
+882 GGVNLGIGTTGP

-909 NVKSPKIISLHNN
+909 NVKSTKIISLHNN

-1032 AEAGNKGDK
+1032 AESGNKGDK
-1041 VGILTNFLK
+1041 IGILTNFLK

-1059 GSGFQRFFSPEIK
+1059 GFGFQRFFSPEIK

-1089 TPVVRGEIVDILLY
+1089 TPVVRGEIVDIILY
-1103 EPGRNYGSNIV
+1103 EPGENYGSNIV

-1132 GLVIS
+1132 GLVIA

-1176 VSGGKITDVKIIS
+1176 VSNGKITDVKIIS

-1248 YGKSFRESLGDDGSG
+1248 YGKSLRESLGDDGSG

-1286 ADVQSDVKRMVSSYE
+1286 ADVQSDVKRMISSYE

-1337 GRFTKTPDFPQGIY
+1337 GRFTKTPDFPQGVY
-1351 AYFATVDNLNKPV
+1351 AYFAPVDNLNNPV
-1364 YPFFVGDTYRSF
+1364 FPFFIGDTYRSF
-1376 AIPENNIQ
+1376 AIPENNIR
-1384 GVMQNQVEFDFEGS
+1384 GEMQNQVEFDFEGS

-1435 IVSSVEGFDIEN
+1435 IVSSVEGFDIKN
-1447 PGEGYA
+1447 PGEGYS

-1472 EVSRIFGPQINKV
+1472 EVSRVFGPQINKV
-1485 ESDKVTLT
+1485 ESDKITLT

-1510 FHDFQANDVV
+1510 FHDFQANDTV
-1520 EVTGVS
+1520 EISGVS
-1526 TFVRNL
+1526 TFVKNL

-1586 FSRTRIGPFIRL
+1586 FLGTRIGPFIRL

-1628 DPFESKFQET
+1628 NPFESKFQQT

-1656 TSVTVTVGPNTDT
+1656 TSVTVIVGPNTDT

-1675 NLYLGTHPLVNNQ
+1675 NLYLGTHPLINNQ

-1718 FFVTRFSNESIGLK
+1718 FFVTRFTNESIGLK
-1732 TTTSSDELFF
+1732 TTTTSDDLFF

-1760 ETADA
+1760 ETANA
-1765 TRSSITITTEKEHNL
+1765 TRSSINITTEKDHNL
-1780 SEKDTLNLVVKPG
+1780 SEKDNLNLVVKPG

-1806 RLLDGFVVVDPVEIP
+1806 RLLDGFVVVDPVEVP

-1861 TQRPYYVLKIDDN
+1861 TQRPYYVLKIDDD

-1893 GVTSAGFNGQ
+1893 GITSAGFSGQ
-1903 TVNPVNPPINV
+1903 TANPVNPPINV
-1914 TRQND
+1914 IRQND

-1926 PSLLGS
+1926 SSLLGS
-1932 ELKIFYDANNF
+1932 ELKIFYDENNF

-2002 NDVLANNQILYFN
+2002 NDVLSNNQILYFN

-2023 VTGIGS
+2023 ITGIGS

-2044 YFSDECDEIFYTTT
+2044 YSKDECDEIFYTTT

-2069 RMQSGGINYAK
+2069 RIQSGGINYAK

-2095 INPTGDKVNL
+2095 INPTGENVNL

-2164 KSTGEIVDSG
+2164 KSTGEIIDSG
-2174 LIVCELSDSA
+2174 LIVCELSDAA
-2184 VNRVEVVVNPRGLT
+2184 VNRVEVIVNPRGLT

-2267 FQNFIIEDYN
+2267 FQNFIINDYN
-2277 TATNPRQVTFSYS
+2277 SATNPRQVTFSYA

-2302 IQGFGQIVKAENL
+2302 VQGFGQVVKAENL
-2315 AKFTVTKQF
+2315 ARFTVTKQF

-2335 NNDLATDLVLDSI
+2335 NNDLSTDLVLDSI

-2355 VISGSTNL
+2355 VISGSRNL
-2363 EIDDKITGTNSGD
+2363 EVDDKITGTNSGD
-2376 LADVQVIT
+2376 IADVQDLT
-2384 GFDGY
+2384 EFDGY

-2406 GKINDGNQFLP
+2406 GRINDGNQFLP

-2504 ATVSKFIQLES
+2504 STISKFIQLES

-2556 IAGRNFSRYLIQTV
+2556 VAGRNFSRYLIQTV

-2583 NEAVLITI
+2583 NEAILITI

-2654 EVGSGI
+2654 ESGSGI
-2660 GTLGIVENISSNKI
+2660 GTLGIVENVSSNKI

-2695 LAHFVVIDKGTNHAD
+2695 LAHFIVVDKGTNHAD

-2776 ITFNDNIGFGTTSVK
+2776 ITFNNVGLGTTSVK

-2892 YPDSNVSG
+2892 YPDTNVSG
-2900 MVSIKAYNEVLYK
+2900 MVSIKAYSEVLYK

-2974 NRENGTFS
+2974 NRESGTFS
-2982 LKHFFSNAEEISY
+2982 LKHFFSNSEEISY

-3010 YYPRGSSVSAELPS
+3010 YYPRGSSASAELPS

-3050 ITFEDPSGAG
+3050 ITFEDASGSG

-3070 DSKSIL
+3070 DSKSII

-3114 VSGDLIRIDD
+3114 VSGDLIKIDD

-3135 TTSVG
+3135 TTSIG

-3163 DHAAGTLGRIY
+3163 DHTAGTLGRIY

-3180 VNSNVHFTE
+3180 VNSDIHFTE

-3200 PSNLPYP
+3200 SSNLPYP

-3349 GAGNSITGVVGVPTT
+3349 GAGNSITSVVGVPTT

-3399 LDRLKFAC
+3399 LDRLKFTC
-3407 PKNDVGTPSGV
+3407 PKENVGTPSNV
-3418 AYNPATGITTI
+3418 TYTPSTGIATI

-3446 TDSLTFSCAMG
+3446 TDSLTFTCTQGPG
-3457 TGNKTYPRSTDP
+3457 THTYPRATDP
-3469 INGEYLTISNVTTN
+3469 AAGQYLTISNVTTN
-3483 TLRVNVGAAGTN
+3483 TLRVNVG
-3495 VYWNPTGAD
+3495 
-3504 YDPNVGIM
+3504 
-3512 TVTIGTHDLY
+3512 
-3522 VGKGVVIPD
+3522 
-3531 NSFTFT
+3531 
-3537 CAQNGNATNHTYPRA
+3537 
-3552 TDPASGA
+3552 
-3559 SLDVVAIG
+3559 
-3567 TVTANITAAQYDPTA
+3567 
-3582 GILTATS
+3582 
-3589 AGHNL
+3589 
-3594 MVGNRVQIQGNS
+3594 
-3606 LTFTCTKDGNATNH
+3606 
-3620 TYPRSTDQVN
+3620 
-3630 GKWVAVASTD
+3630 
-3640 ANTFSID
+3640 
-3647 VGASPVNERYDHTF
+3647 
-3661 IAAASGALVKQTGT
+3661 
-3675 IELNVGTGGTGTSAH
+3675 TGGTGTSPH
-3690 TFVSAATSAVQS
+3690 TFV
-3702 LPQSV
+3702 
-3707 HTFISATTNAIKTLN
+3707 SATTNAIKTLN
-3722 YQGITTSFFPDY
+3722 YQGVTTSFFPDY

-3755 STIPHNYVSG
+3755 STIPHTYESG

-3776 GSGYQTGLGTIGIAV
+3776 GSGYQTGLGTIGIAI

-3804 LGSITANTG
+3804 VNSITDNT
-3813 SAYTATTASYAST
+3813 ATTHTATTASYAST

-3834 PNHGLTT
+3834 PGHGLTT
-3841 SNTVAIATDSIG
+3841 SNTVAIATESLG

-3861 LGEHLYPRPTDPVAG
+3861 LGEHLYPRSTDPIAG
-3876 IFTSINAVTTNTIA
+3876 VQTSINSFTTDTISI
-3890 VNIGVGG
+3890 NIGVGG

-3916 FTVNDGGSNYVNATA
+3916 FTVNDGGSDYVNATA

-3953 TTTTGVGA
+3953 TTQTGVGA

-4014 DFQEFE
+4014 DFQQFE
-4020 IEVVSVFTD
+4020 LEVVSVFTD

-4045 KSEQDGSR
+4045 KADQDGNQ

-4107 LEFTTAPTEED
+4107 LEFTTAPTVED

-4138 KENVKVGDNLKI
+4138 KENVKVGDDLKI

-4163 DSRSGA
+4163 DSTSGS
-4169 QERERIVTRID
+4169 QERSRIVTRID
-4180 SAATLETPFY
+4180 SAATVETPFY

-4210 DYIIEGSLV
+4210 DYTIEGSLV

-4238 DFRATDAEVFVDST
+4238 DFRTTDAEVFVDST

-4259 DALSADAMGL
+4259 GALSDDSMGL
-4269 FAFAEVGFGTTAQTG
+4269 FAFAEVGFGTTAQGG
-4284 VNAENLTGV
+4284 VNVENLTGV

-4319 LALKIDFDIADL
+4319 LGLKIDFDIADL
-4331 VNNTAN
+4331 VNNSVN
-4337 VSGFVTDMPFK
+4337 VSGFTSDMPFK

-4388 SFKNG
+4388 TFKNN

-4430 SGFSREANPVSFGV
+4430 SGFSREANPVAFGV

>member
-32 YFTKFLEQYYISQD
+32 YFAKFLEQYYISQD

-74 TSSLGSSITATDDTI
+74 TSSLGSSITSTDDTI

-99 KFGLLQINDEIITY
+99 KYGLLQINNEIITY

-119 SFIGCTRGFSGITS
+119 SFTGCTRGFSGITS
-133 YRRRNDPSSLIYE
+133 YRRRNDPSTLIYE
-146 DTTAAAHESGASVN
+146 DTTAAAHESGASVT

-254 GDVLKIAGETLFQDN
+254 GDILKIVGETLFQDN
-269 DENNDKINAASGPI
+269 DENDDKINAASGPI

-335 TIGFSTAGTL
+335 TIGFSTAGKL
-345 QIGSSSDNFYQELN
+345 EIGSSSDNFYQELN

-388 VVYGYENGDLTK
+388 IVYGYENSDLTK

-408 LISKFKSNQPLRNL
+408 IISKFKSNQPLRNL

-458 RFLIETA
+458 RFLIENA

-508 RITNSVT
+508 RIINSIT

-544 ILGGDEQLLADINN
+544 ILGGDEQLLSDINN
-558 AYISDESVSAS
+558 TYISDESVSAS

-615 SIISFNNAVP
+615 SIISFNGAVP

-677 LYFSPPLSG
+677 IYFSPPLSG
-686 NTGEHDFVLASQA
+686 TTGEHDFVLASQA

-764 LNSGQDYDAQNPP
+764 LNAGQDYDAQNPP

-796 VVSGSVKNIF
+796 VVSGNVKNIF
-806 IDPSEFDIDKVT
+806 IDPTEFDIDKVT

-857 SFNDTIAFSNDHNF
+857 SFDNTIAFNNDHNF

-882 GGANLGIGTTGP
+882 GGVNLGIGTTGP

-909 NVKSPKIISLHNN
+909 SVKSTKIISLHNN
-922 KNDAVTG
+922 KSDAVTG

-937 NALIANTGVH
+937 NALISNTGVH

-1032 AEAGNKGDK
+1032 AESGNKGDK
-1041 VGILTNFLK
+1041 IGILTNFLK

-1089 TPVVRGEIVDILLY
+1089 TPVVRGEIVDIILY
-1103 EPGRNYGSNIV
+1103 EPGENYGSNIV

-1132 GLVIS
+1132 GLVIA

-1176 VSGGKITDVKIIS
+1176 VSNGKITDVKIIS

-1248 YGKSFRESLGDDGSG
+1248 YGKSLRESLGDDGSG

-1286 ADVQSDVKRMVSSYE
+1286 ADVQSDVKRMISSYE

-1337 GRFTKTPDFPQGIY
+1337 GRFTKTPDFPQGVY
-1351 AYFATVDNLNKPV
+1351 AYFAPVDNLNNPV
-1364 YPFFVGDTYRSF
+1364 FPFFIGDTYRSF
-1376 AIPENNIQ
+1376 AIPENNIR
-1384 GVMQNQVEFDFEGS
+1384 GEMQNQVEFDFEGS

-1447 PGEGYA
+1447 PGEGYS

-1485 ESDKVTLT
+1485 ESDKITLT
-1493 NCPIVHT
+1493 GCPIVHT

-1510 FHDFQANDVV
+1510 FHDFQANDTV
-1520 EVTGVS
+1520 EISGVS
-1526 TFVRNL
+1526 TFVKNL

-1586 FSRTRIGPFIRL
+1586 FLGTRIGPFIRL

-1628 DPFESKFQET
+1628 NPFESKFQQT

-1656 TSVTVTVGPNTDT
+1656 TSVTVIVGPNTDT

-1675 NLYLGTHPLVNNQ
+1675 NLYLGTHPLINNQ

-1718 FFVTRFSNESIGLK
+1718 FFVTRFTNESIGLK
-1732 TTTSSDELFF
+1732 TTTTSDELFF

-1760 ETADA
+1760 ETANA
-1765 TRSSITITTEKEHNL
+1765 TRSSITITTEKDHNL
-1780 SEKDTLNLVVKPG
+1780 SEKDNLNLVVKPG

-1806 RLLDGFVVVDPVEIP
+1806 RLLDGFVVVDPVEVP

-1861 TQRPYYVLKIDDN
+1861 TQRPYYVLKIDDD

-1893 GVTSAGFNGQ
+1893 GITSAGFSGQ

-1914 TRQND
+1914 IRQND

-1926 PSLLGS
+1926 SSLLGS
-1932 ELKIFYDANNF
+1932 ELKIFYDENNF

-2002 NDVLANNQILYFN
+2002 NDVLSNNQILYFN

-2023 VTGIGS
+2023 ITGIGS

-2044 YFSDECDEIFYTTT
+2044 YSKDECDEIFYTTT

-2069 RMQSGGINYAK
+2069 RIQSGGINYAK

-2095 INPTGDKVNL
+2095 INPTGENVNL

-2164 KSTGEIVDSG
+2164 KSTGEIIDSG
-2174 LIVCELSDSA
+2174 LIVCELSDAA
-2184 VNRVEVVVNPRGLT
+2184 VNRVEVIVNPRGLT

-2267 FQNFIIEDYN
+2267 FQNFIINDYN
-2277 TATNPRQVTFSYS
+2277 SATNPRQVTFSYA

-2302 IQGFGQIVKAENL
+2302 VQGFGQVVKAENL
-2315 AKFTVTKQF
+2315 ARFTVTKQF

-2335 NNDLATDLVLDSI
+2335 NNDLSTDLVLDSI

-2355 VISGSTNL
+2355 VISGSRNL
-2363 EIDDKITGTNSGD
+2363 EVDDKITGTNSGD
-2376 LADVQVIT
+2376 IADVQDLT
-2384 GFDGY
+2384 EFDGY

-2406 GKINDGNQFLP
+2406 GRINDGNQFLP

-2504 ATVSKFIQLES
+2504 STISKFIQLES

-2583 NEAVLITI
+2583 NEAILITI

-2654 EVGSGI
+2654 ESGSGI
-2660 GTLGIVENISSNKI
+2660 GTLGIAENISSNVI

-2695 LAHFVVIDKGTNHAD
+2695 LAHFVIVDKGTNHAD

-2776 ITFNDNIGFGTTSVK
+2776 ITFNNVGLGTTSVK

-2892 YPDSNVSG
+2892 YPDTNVSG
-2900 MVSIKAYNEVLYK
+2900 MVSIKAYSEVLYK

-2974 NRENGTFS
+2974 NRESGTFS
-2982 LKHFFSNAEEISY
+2982 LKHFFSNSEEISY

-3010 YYPRGSSVSAELPS
+3010 YYPRGSSASAELPS

-3050 ITFEDPSGAG
+3050 ITFEDASGSG

-3070 DSKSIL
+3070 DSKSII

-3114 VSGDLIRIDD
+3114 VSGDLIKIDD
-3124 EYSIV
+3124 EYNIV

-3135 TTSVG
+3135 TTSIG

-3163 DHAAGTLGRIY
+3163 DHTAGTLGRIY

-3180 VNSNVHFTE
+3180 VNSDIHFTE

-3349 GAGNSITGVVGVPTT
+3349 GAGNSITSVVGVPTT

-3399 LDRLKFAC
+3399 LDRLKFTC
-3407 PKNDVGTPSGV
+3407 PKENVGTPSNV
-3418 AYNPATGITTI
+3418 TYTPSTGIATI

-3446 TDSLTFSCAMG
+3446 TDSLTFTCTQGPG
-3457 TGNKTYPRSTDP
+3457 THTYPRATDP
-3469 INGEYLTISNVTTN
+3469 AAGQYLTISNVTTN
-3483 TLRVNVGAAGTN
+3483 TLRVNVG
-3495 VYWNPTGAD
+3495 
-3504 YDPNVGIM
+3504 
-3512 TVTIGTHDLY
+3512 
-3522 VGKGVVIPD
+3522 
-3531 NSFTFT
+3531 
-3537 CAQNGNATNHTYPRA
+3537 
-3552 TDPASGA
+3552 
-3559 SLDVVAIG
+3559 
-3567 TVTANITAAQYDPTA
+3567 
-3582 GILTATS
+3582 
-3589 AGHNL
+3589 
-3594 MVGNRVQIQGNS
+3594 
-3606 LTFTCTKDGNATNH
+3606 
-3620 TYPRSTDQVN
+3620 
-3630 GKWVAVASTD
+3630 
-3640 ANTFSID
+3640 
-3647 VGASPVNERYDHTF
+3647 
-3661 IAAASGALVKQTGT
+3661 
-3675 IELNVGTGGTGTSAH
+3675 TGGTGTSPH
-3690 TFVSAATSAVQS
+3690 TFV
-3702 LPQSV
+3702 
-3707 HTFISATTNAIKTLN
+3707 SATTNAIKTLN
-3722 YQGITTSFFPDY
+3722 YQGVTTSFFPDY

-3755 STIPHNYVSG
+3755 STIPHTYESG

-3776 GSGYQTGLGTIGIAV
+3776 GSGYQTGLGTIGIAI

-3804 LGSITANTG
+3804 VNSITDNT
-3813 SAYTATTASYAST
+3813 ATTHTATTASYAST

-3834 PNHGLTT
+3834 PGHGLTT
-3841 SNTVAIATDSIG
+3841 SNTVAIATESLG

-3861 LGEHLYPRPTDPVAG
+3861 LGEHLYPRSTDPIAG
-3876 IFTSINAVTTNTIA
+3876 VQTSINSFTTDTISI
-3890 VNIGVGG
+3890 NIGVGG

-3916 FTVNDGGSNYVNATA
+3916 FTVNDGGSDYVNATA

-3953 TTTTGVGA
+3953 TTQTGVGA

-4014 DFQEFE
+4014 DFQQFE
-4020 IEVVSVFTD
+4020 LEVVSVFTD

-4045 KSEQDGSR
+4045 KADQDGNQ

-4107 LEFTTAPTEED
+4107 LEFTTAPTVED

-4138 KENVKVGDNLKI
+4138 KENVKVGDDLKI

-4163 DSRSGA
+4163 DSTSGS
-4169 QERERIVTRID
+4169 QERARIVTRID
-4180 SAATLETPFY
+4180 SAATVETPFY

-4224 SIEALI
+4224 SIESLI

-4238 DFRATDAEVFVDST
+4238 DFRTTDAEVFVDST

-4259 DALSADAMGL
+4259 GALSDDSMGL
-4269 FAFAEVGFGTTAQTG
+4269 FAFAEVGFGTTAQGG
-4284 VNAENLTGV
+4284 VNVENLTGV

-4319 LALKIDFDIADL
+4319 LGLKIDFDIADL
-4331 VNNTAN
+4331 VNNSVN
-4337 VSGFVTDMPFK
+4337 VSGFTTDMPFK

-4388 SFKNG
+4388 TFKNN

-4430 SGFSREANPVSFGV
+4430 SGFSREANPVAFGV

>member
-74 TSSLGSSITATDDTI
+74 TSSLGSSITSTDDTI

-99 KFGLLQINDEIITY
+99 KYGLLQINNEIITY

-119 SFIGCTRGFSGITS
+119 SFTGCTRGFSGITS
-133 YRRRNDPSSLIYE
+133 YRRRNDPSTLIYE
-146 DTTAAAHESGASVN
+146 DTTAAAHESGASVT

-254 GDVLKIAGETLFQDN
+254 GDILKIAGETLFQDN
-269 DENNDKINAASGPI
+269 DENDDKINAASGPI

-335 TIGFSTAGTL
+335 TIGFSTAGKL
-345 QIGSSSDNFYQELN
+345 EIGSSSDNFYQELN

-408 LISKFKSNQPLRNL
+408 IISKFKSNQPLRNL

-458 RFLIETA
+458 RFLIENA

-508 RITNSVT
+508 RIINSIT

-544 ILGGDEQLLADINN
+544 ILGGDEQLLSDINN
-558 AYISDESVSAS
+558 TYISDESVSAS

-615 SIISFNNAVP
+615 SIISFNGAVP

-677 LYFSPPLSG
+677 IYFSPPLSG
-686 NTGEHDFVLASQA
+686 TTGEHDFVLASQA

-764 LNSGQDYDAQNPP
+764 LNAGQDYDAQNPP

-796 VVSGSVKNIF
+796 VVSGNVKNIF
-806 IDPSEFDIDKVT
+806 IDPTEFDIDKVT

-857 SFNDTIAFSNDHNF
+857 SFDNTIAFNNDHNF

-882 GGANLGIGTTGP
+882 GGVNLGIGTTGP
-894 ADATLSLFNGQVYFA
+894 ADATLSLFNGQVYFT
-909 NVKSPKIISLHNN
+909 NVKSTKIISLHNN

-1041 VGILTNFLK
+1041 IGILTNFLK

-1059 GSGFQRFFSPEIK
+1059 GFGFQRFFSPEIK

-1089 TPVVRGEIVDILLY
+1089 TPVVRGEIVDIILY
-1103 EPGRNYGSNIV
+1103 EPGENYGSNIV

-1132 GLVIS
+1132 GLVIA

-1176 VSGGKITDVKIIS
+1176 VSNGKITDVKIIS

-1248 YGKSFRESLGDDGSG
+1248 YGKSLRESLGDDGSG

-1286 ADVQSDVKRMVSSYE
+1286 ADVQSDVKRMISSYE

-1337 GRFTKTPDFPQGIY
+1337 GRFTKTPDFPQGVY
-1351 AYFATVDNLNKPV
+1351 AYFAPVDNLNNPV
-1364 YPFFVGDTYRSF
+1364 FPFFIGDTYRSF
-1376 AIPENNIQ
+1376 AIPENNIR
-1384 GVMQNQVEFDFEGS
+1384 GEMQNQVEFDFEGS

-1435 IVSSVEGFDIEN
+1435 IVSSVEGFDIKN
-1447 PGEGYA
+1447 PGEGYS

-1472 EVSRIFGPQINKV
+1472 EVSRVFGPQINKV
-1485 ESDKVTLT
+1485 ESDKITLT

-1510 FHDFQANDVV
+1510 FHDFQANDTV
-1520 EVTGVS
+1520 EISGVS
-1526 TFVRNL
+1526 TFVKNL

-1573 VGIGTEIARLLDT
+1573 VGIGTEIARILDT
-1586 FSRTRIGPFIRL
+1586 FSGTKIGPFIRL

-1628 DPFESKFQET
+1628 NPFESKFQQT

-1656 TSVTVTVGPNTDT
+1656 TSVAVIVGPNTDT

-1718 FFVTRFSNESIGLK
+1718 FFVTRFTNESIGLK
-1732 TTTSSDELFF
+1732 TTTTSDDLFF

-1760 ETADA
+1760 ETANA
-1765 TRSSITITTEKEHNL
+1765 TRSSITITTEKDHNL
-1780 SEKDTLNLVVKPG
+1780 SEKDNLNLVVKPG

-1806 RLLDGFVVVDPVEIP
+1806 RLLDGFVVVDPVEVP

-1861 TQRPYYVLKIDDN
+1861 TQRPYYVLKIDDD

-1893 GVTSAGFNGQ
+1893 GITSAGFSGQ
-1903 TVNPVNPPINV
+1903 TANPVNPPINV
-1914 TRQND
+1914 IRQND

-1926 PSLLGS
+1926 SSLLGS
-1932 ELKIFYDANNF
+1932 ELKIFYDENNF

-2002 NDVLANNQILYFN
+2002 NDVLSNNQILYFN

-2023 VTGIGS
+2023 ITGIGS

-2044 YFSDECDEIFYTTT
+2044 YSKDECDEIFYTTT

-2069 RMQSGGINYAK
+2069 RIQSGGINYAK

-2095 INPTGDKVNL
+2095 INPTGENVNL

-2164 KSTGEIVDSG
+2164 KSTGEIIDSG
-2174 LIVCELSDSA
+2174 LIVCELSDAA
-2184 VNRVEVVVNPRGLT
+2184 VNRVEVIVNPRGLT

-2267 FQNFIIEDYN
+2267 FQNFIINDYN
-2277 TATNPRQVTFSYS
+2277 SATNPRQVTFSYA

-2302 IQGFGQIVKAENL
+2302 VQGFGQVVKAENL
-2315 AKFTVTKQF
+2315 ARFTVTKQF

-2335 NNDLATDLVLDSI
+2335 NNDLSTDLVLDSI

-2355 VISGSTNL
+2355 VISGSRNL
-2363 EIDDKITGTNSGD
+2363 EVDDKITGTNSGD
-2376 LADVQVIT
+2376 IADVQDLT
-2384 GFDGY
+2384 EFDGY

-2406 GKINDGNQFLP
+2406 GRINDGNQFLP

-2504 ATVSKFIQLES
+2504 STISKFIQLES

-2583 NEAVLITI
+2583 NEAILITI

-2654 EVGSGI
+2654 ESGSGI
-2660 GTLGIVENISSNKI
+2660 GTLGIVENVSSNKI

-2695 LAHFVVIDKGTNHAD
+2695 LAHFVIVDKGTNDAD

-2776 ITFNDNIGFGTTSVK
+2776 ITFNNVGLGTTSVK

-2892 YPDSNVSG
+2892 YPDTNVSG
-2900 MVSIKAYNEVLYK
+2900 MVSIKAYSEVLYK

-2931 VFENVAQNTYLGINN
+2931 VFENVAQNIYLGINN

-2974 NRENGTFS
+2974 NRESGTFS
-2982 LKHFFSNAEEISY
+2982 LKHFFSNSEEISY

-3010 YYPRGSSVSAELPS
+3010 YYPRGSSASTELPS

-3050 ITFEDPSGAG
+3050 ITFEDASGSG

-3070 DSKSIL
+3070 DSKSII

-3114 VSGDLIRIDD
+3114 VSGDLIKIDD

-3135 TTSVG
+3135 TTSIG

-3163 DHAAGTLGRIY
+3163 DHTAGTLGRIY

-3180 VNSNVHFTE
+3180 VNSDIHFTE

-3200 PSNLPYP
+3200 PGNLPYP
-3207 RASFGGRTYLRQDYD
+3207 RATFGGRTYLRQDYD

-3399 LDRLKFAC
+3399 LDRLKFTC
-3407 PKNDVGTPSGV
+3407 PKENVGTPSNV
-3418 AYNPATGITTI
+3418 TYTPSTGITTI

-3446 TDSLTFSCAMG
+3446 TDSLTFTCTQGPG
-3457 TGNKTYPRSTDP
+3457 THTYPRATDP
-3469 INGEYLTISNVTTN
+3469 AAGQYLTISNVTTN
-3483 TLRVNVGAAGTN
+3483 TLRVNVG
-3495 VYWNPTGAD
+3495 
-3504 YDPNVGIM
+3504 
-3512 TVTIGTHDLY
+3512 
-3522 VGKGVVIPD
+3522 
-3531 NSFTFT
+3531 
-3537 CAQNGNATNHTYPRA
+3537 
-3552 TDPASGA
+3552 
-3559 SLDVVAIG
+3559 
-3567 TVTANITAAQYDPTA
+3567 
-3582 GILTATS
+3582 
-3589 AGHNL
+3589 
-3594 MVGNRVQIQGNS
+3594 
-3606 LTFTCTKDGNATNH
+3606 
-3620 TYPRSTDQVN
+3620 
-3630 GKWVAVASTD
+3630 
-3640 ANTFSID
+3640 
-3647 VGASPVNERYDHTF
+3647 
-3661 IAAASGALVKQTGT
+3661 
-3675 IELNVGTGGTGTSAH
+3675 TGGTGTSPH
-3690 TFVSAATSAVQS
+3690 TFV
-3702 LPQSV
+3702 
-3707 HTFISATTNAIKTLN
+3707 SATTNAIKTLN
-3722 YQGITTSFFPDY
+3722 YQGVTTSFFPDY

-3755 STIPHNYVSG
+3755 STIPHTYESG

-3776 GSGYQTGLGTIGIAV
+3776 GSGYQTGLGTIGIAI

-3804 LGSITANTG
+3804 VNSITDNT
-3813 SAYTATTASYAST
+3813 ATTHTATTASYAST

-3834 PNHGLTT
+3834 PGHGLTT
-3841 SNTVAIATDSIG
+3841 SNTVAIATESLG

-3861 LGEHLYPRPTDPVAG
+3861 LGEHLYPRSTDPIAG
-3876 IFTSINAVTTNTIA
+3876 VQTSINSFTTDTISI
-3890 VNIGVGG
+3890 NIGVGG

-3916 FTVNDGGSNYVNATA
+3916 FTVNDGGSDYVNATA

-3953 TTTTGVGA
+3953 TTQTGVGA

-4014 DFQEFE
+4014 DFQQFE

-4045 KSEQDGSR
+4045 KADQDGNQ

-4107 LEFTTAPTEED
+4107 LEFTTAPTVED

-4138 KENVKVGDNLKI
+4138 KENVKVGDDLKI

-4163 DSRSGA
+4163 DSTSGS
-4169 QERERIVTRID
+4169 QERSRIVTRID
-4180 SAATLETPFY
+4180 SAATVETPFY

-4210 DYIIEGSLV
+4210 DYTIEGSLV

-4238 DFRATDAEVFVDST
+4238 DFRTTDAEVFVDST

-4259 DALSADAMGL
+4259 GALSYDSMGL
-4269 FAFAEVGFGTTAQTG
+4269 FAFAEVGFGTTAQGG
-4284 VNAENLTGV
+4284 VNVENLTGV

-4319 LALKIDFDIADL
+4319 LGLKIDFDIADL
-4331 VNNTAN
+4331 VNNSVN
-4337 VSGFVTDMPFK
+4337 VSGFTSDMPFK

-4388 SFKNG
+4388 TFKNN

-4430 SGFSREANPVSFGV
+4430 SGFSREANPVAFGV

>member
-32 YFTKFLEQYYISQD
+32 YFAKFLEQYYISQD

-74 TSSLGSSITATDDTI
+74 TSSLGSSITSTDDTI

-99 KFGLLQINDEIITY
+99 KYGLLQINNEIITY

-119 SFIGCTRGFSGITS
+119 SFTGCTRGFSGITS
-133 YRRRNDPSSLIYE
+133 YRRRNDPSTLIYE
-146 DTTAAAHESGASVN
+146 DTTAAAHESGASVT

-254 GDVLKIAGETLFQDN
+254 GDILKIAGETLFQDN
-269 DENNDKINAASGPI
+269 DENDDKINAASGPI

-335 TIGFSTAGTL
+335 TIGFSTAGKL
-345 QIGSSSDNFYQELN
+345 EIGSSSDNFYQELN

-408 LISKFKSNQPLRNL
+408 IISKFKSNQPLRNL

-458 RFLIETA
+458 RFLIENA

-508 RITNSVT
+508 RIINSIT

-544 ILGGDEQLLADINN
+544 ILGGDEQLLSDINN
-558 AYISDESVSAS
+558 TYISDESVSAS

-615 SIISFNNAVP
+615 SIISFNGAVP

-677 LYFSPPLSG
+677 IYFSPPLSG
-686 NTGEHDFVLASQA
+686 TTGEHDFVLASQA

-764 LNSGQDYDAQNPP
+764 LNAGQDYDAQNPP

-796 VVSGSVKNIF
+796 VVSGNVKNIF
-806 IDPSEFDIDKVT
+806 IDPTEFDIDKVT

-857 SFNDTIAFSNDHNF
+857 SFDNTIAFNNDHNF

-882 GGANLGIGTTGP
+882 GGVNLGIGTTGP
-894 ADATLSLFNGQVYFA
+894 ADATLSLFNGQVYFT
-909 NVKSPKIISLHNN
+909 NVKSTKIISLHNN

-1041 VGILTNFLK
+1041 IGILTNFLK

-1089 TPVVRGEIVDILLY
+1089 TPVVRGEIVDIILY
-1103 EPGRNYGSNIV
+1103 EPGENYGSNIV

-1132 GLVIS
+1132 GLVIA

-1176 VSGGKITDVKIIS
+1176 VSNGKITDVKIIS

-1248 YGKSFRESLGDDGSG
+1248 YGKSLRESLGDDGSG

-1286 ADVQSDVKRMVSSYE
+1286 ADVQSDVKRMISSYE

-1337 GRFTKTPDFPQGIY
+1337 GRFTKTPDFPQGVY
-1351 AYFATVDNLNKPV
+1351 AYFATVDNLNNPV
-1364 YPFFVGDTYRSF
+1364 FPFFIGDTYRSF
-1376 AIPENNIQ
+1376 AIPENNIR
-1384 GVMQNQVEFDFEGS
+1384 GEMQNQVEFDFEGS

-1435 IVSSVEGFDIEN
+1435 IVSSVEGFDIKN
-1447 PGEGYA
+1447 PGEGYS

-1472 EVSRIFGPQINKV
+1472 EVSRVFGPQINKV
-1485 ESDKVTLT
+1485 ESDKITLT

-1510 FHDFQANDVV
+1510 FHDFQANDTV
-1520 EVTGVS
+1520 EISGVS
-1526 TFVRNL
+1526 TFVKNL

-1573 VGIGTEIARLLDT
+1573 VGIGTEIARILDT
-1586 FSRTRIGPFIRL
+1586 FSGTKIGPFIRL

-1628 DPFESKFQET
+1628 NPFESKFQQT

-1656 TSVTVTVGPNTDT
+1656 TSVTVIVGPNTDT

-1718 FFVTRFSNESIGLK
+1718 FFVTRFTNESIGLK
-1732 TTTSSDELFF
+1732 TTTTSDDLFF

-1760 ETADA
+1760 ETANA
-1765 TRSSITITTEKEHNL
+1765 TRSSINITTEKDHNL
-1780 SEKDTLNLVVKPG
+1780 SEKDNLNLVVKPG

-1806 RLLDGFVVVDPVEIP
+1806 RLLDGFVVVDPVEVP

-1861 TQRPYYVLKIDDN
+1861 TQRPYYVLKIDDD

-1893 GVTSAGFNGQ
+1893 GITSAGFSGQ
-1903 TVNPVNPPINV
+1903 TANPVNPPINV
-1914 TRQND
+1914 IRQND

-1926 PSLLGS
+1926 SSLLGS
-1932 ELKIFYDANNF
+1932 ELKIFYDENNF

-2002 NDVLANNQILYFN
+2002 NDVLSNNQILYFN

-2023 VTGIGS
+2023 ITGIGS

-2044 YFSDECDEIFYTTT
+2044 YSKDECDEIFYTTT

-2069 RMQSGGINYAK
+2069 RIQSGGINYAK

-2095 INPTGDKVNL
+2095 INPTGENVNL

-2164 KSTGEIVDSG
+2164 KSTGEIIDSG
-2174 LIVCELSDSA
+2174 LIVCELSDAA
-2184 VNRVEVVVNPRGLT
+2184 VNRVEVIVNPRGLT

-2267 FQNFIIEDYN
+2267 FQNFIINDYN
-2277 TATNPRQVTFSYS
+2277 SATNPRQVTFSYA

-2302 IQGFGQIVKAENL
+2302 VQGFGQVVKAENL
-2315 AKFTVTKQF
+2315 ARFTVTKQF

-2335 NNDLATDLVLDSI
+2335 NNDLSTDLVLDSI

-2355 VISGSTNL
+2355 VISGSRNL
-2363 EIDDKITGTNSGD
+2363 EVDDKITGTNSGD
-2376 LADVQVIT
+2376 IADVQDLT
-2384 GFDGY
+2384 EFDGY

-2406 GKINDGNQFLP
+2406 GRINDGNQFLP

-2504 ATVSKFIQLES
+2504 STISKFIQLES

-2654 EVGSGI
+2654 ESGSGI
-2660 GTLGIVENISSNKI
+2660 GTLGIAENISSNVI

-2695 LAHFVVIDKGTNHAD
+2695 LAHFVIVDKGTNHAD

-2776 ITFNDNIGFGTTSVK
+2776 ITFNNVGLGTTSVK

-2892 YPDSNVSG
+2892 YPDTNVSG
-2900 MVSIKAYNEVLYK
+2900 MVSIKAYSEVLYK

-2974 NRENGTFS
+2974 NRESGTFS
-2982 LKHFFSNAEEISY
+2982 LKHFFSNSEEISY

-3010 YYPRGSSVSAELPS
+3010 YYPRGSSASAELPS

-3050 ITFEDPSGAG
+3050 ITFEDASGSG

-3070 DSKSIL
+3070 DSKSII

-3114 VSGDLIRIDD
+3114 VSGDLIKIDD

-3135 TTSVG
+3135 TTSIG

-3163 DHAAGTLGRIY
+3163 DHTAGTLGRIY

-3180 VNSNVHFTE
+3180 VNSDIHFTE

-3200 PSNLPYP
+3200 SSNLPYP

-3399 LDRLKFAC
+3399 LDRLKFTC
-3407 PKNDVGTPSGV
+3407 PKENVGTPSNV
-3418 AYNPATGITTI
+3418 TYTPSTGIATI

-3446 TDSLTFSCAMG
+3446 TDSLTFTCTQGPG
-3457 TGNKTYPRSTDP
+3457 THTYPRATDP
-3469 INGEYLTISNVTTN
+3469 AAGQYLTISNVTTN
-3483 TLRVNVGAAGTN
+3483 TLRVNVG
-3495 VYWNPTGAD
+3495 
-3504 YDPNVGIM
+3504 
-3512 TVTIGTHDLY
+3512 
-3522 VGKGVVIPD
+3522 
-3531 NSFTFT
+3531 
-3537 CAQNGNATNHTYPRA
+3537 
-3552 TDPASGA
+3552 
-3559 SLDVVAIG
+3559 
-3567 TVTANITAAQYDPTA
+3567 
-3582 GILTATS
+3582 
-3589 AGHNL
+3589 
-3594 MVGNRVQIQGNS
+3594 
-3606 LTFTCTKDGNATNH
+3606 
-3620 TYPRSTDQVN
+3620 
-3630 GKWVAVASTD
+3630 
-3640 ANTFSID
+3640 
-3647 VGASPVNERYDHTF
+3647 
-3661 IAAASGALVKQTGT
+3661 
-3675 IELNVGTGGTGTSAH
+3675 TGGTGTSPH
-3690 TFVSAATSAVQS
+3690 TFV
-3702 LPQSV
+3702 
-3707 HTFISATTNAIKTLN
+3707 SATTNAIKTLN
-3722 YQGITTSFFPDY
+3722 YQGVTTSFFPDY

-3755 STIPHNYVSG
+3755 STIPHTYESG

-3776 GSGYQTGLGTIGIAV
+3776 GSGYQTGLGTIGIAI

-3804 LGSITANTG
+3804 VNSITDNT
-3813 SAYTATTASYAST
+3813 ATTHTATTASYAST

-3834 PNHGLTT
+3834 PGHGLTT
-3841 SNTVAIATDSIG
+3841 SNTVAIATESLG

-3861 LGEHLYPRPTDPVAG
+3861 LGEHLYPRSTDPIAG
-3876 IFTSINAVTTNTIA
+3876 VQTSINSFTTDTISI
-3890 VNIGVGG
+3890 NIGVGG

-3916 FTVNDGGSNYVNATA
+3916 FTVNDGGSDYVNATA

-3953 TTTTGVGA
+3953 TTQTGVGA

-4014 DFQEFE
+4014 DFQQFE
-4020 IEVVSVFTD
+4020 LEVVSVFTD

-4045 KSEQDGSR
+4045 KADQDGNQ

-4107 LEFTTAPTEED
+4107 LEFTTAPTVED

-4138 KENVKVGDNLKI
+4138 KENVKVGDDLKI

-4163 DSRSGA
+4163 DSTSGS
-4169 QERERIVTRID
+4169 QERSRIVTRID
-4180 SAATLETPFY
+4180 SAATVETPFY

-4238 DFRATDAEVFVDST
+4238 DFRTTDAEVFVDST

-4259 DALSADAMGL
+4259 GALSADAMGL
-4269 FAFAEVGFGTTAQTG
+4269 FAFAEVGFGTTAQGG
-4284 VNAENLTGV
+4284 VNVENLTGV

-4319 LALKIDFDIADL
+4319 LGLKIDFDIADL
-4331 VNNTAN
+4331 VNNSVN
-4337 VSGFVTDMPFK
+4337 VSGFTSDMPFK

-4388 SFKNG
+4388 TFKNN

-4430 SGFSREANPVSFGV
+4430 SGFSREANPVAFGV

>member
-74 TSSLGSSITATDDTI
+74 TSSLGSSITSTDDTI

-99 KFGLLQINDEIITY
+99 KYGLLQINNEIITY

-119 SFIGCTRGFSGITS
+119 SFTGCTRGFSGITS
-133 YRRRNDPSSLIYE
+133 YRRRNDPSTLIYE
-146 DTTAAAHESGASVN
+146 DTTAAAHESGASVT

-254 GDVLKIAGETLFQDN
+254 GDILKIVGETLFQDN
-269 DENNDKINAASGPI
+269 DENDDKINAASGPI

-335 TIGFSTAGTL
+335 TIGFSTAGKL
-345 QIGSSSDNFYQELN
+345 EIGSSSDNFYQELN

-408 LISKFKSNQPLRNL
+408 IISKFKSNQPLRNL

-458 RFLIETA
+458 RFLIENA

-508 RITNSVT
+508 RIINSIT

-544 ILGGDEQLLADINN
+544 ILGGDEQLLSDINN
-558 AYISDESVSAS
+558 TYISDESVSAS

-615 SIISFNNAVP
+615 SIISFNGAVP

-677 LYFSPPLSG
+677 IYFSPPLSG
-686 NTGEHDFVLASQA
+686 TTGEHDFVLASQA

-764 LNSGQDYDAQNPP
+764 LNAGQDYDAQNPP

-796 VVSGSVKNIF
+796 VVSGNVKNIF
-806 IDPSEFDIDKVT
+806 IDPTEFDIDKVT

-857 SFNDTIAFSNDHNF
+857 SFDNTIAFNNDHNF

-882 GGANLGIGTTGP
+882 GGVNLGIGTTGP
-894 ADATLSLFNGQVYFA
+894 ADATLSLFNGQVYFT
-909 NVKSPKIISLHNN
+909 NVKSTKIISLHNN

-1041 VGILTNFLK
+1041 IGILTNFLK

-1089 TPVVRGEIVDILLY
+1089 TPVVRGEIVDIILY
-1103 EPGRNYGSNIV
+1103 EPGENYGSNIV

-1132 GLVIS
+1132 GLVIA

-1176 VSGGKITDVKIIS
+1176 VSNGKITDVKIIS

-1248 YGKSFRESLGDDGSG
+1248 YGKSLRESLGDDGSG

-1286 ADVQSDVKRMVSSYE
+1286 ADVQSDVKRMISSYE

-1337 GRFTKTPDFPQGIY
+1337 GRFTKTPDFPQGVY
-1351 AYFATVDNLNKPV
+1351 AYFATVDNLNNPV
-1364 YPFFVGDTYRSF
+1364 FPFFIGDTYRSF
-1376 AIPENNIQ
+1376 AIPENNIR
-1384 GVMQNQVEFDFEGS
+1384 GEMQNQVEFDFEGS

-1435 IVSSVEGFDIEN
+1435 IVSSVEGFDIKN
-1447 PGEGYA
+1447 PGEGYS

-1485 ESDKVTLT
+1485 ESDKITLT
-1493 NCPIVHT
+1493 GCPIVHT

-1510 FHDFQANDVV
+1510 FHDFQANDTV
-1520 EVTGVS
+1520 EISGVS
-1526 TFVRNL
+1526 TFVKNL

-1586 FSRTRIGPFIRL
+1586 FLGTRIGPFIRL

-1628 DPFESKFQET
+1628 NPFESKFQQT

-1656 TSVTVTVGPNTDT
+1656 TSVTVIVGPNTDT

-1718 FFVTRFSNESIGLK
+1718 FFVTRFTNESIGLK
-1732 TTTSSDELFF
+1732 TTTTSDDLFF

-1760 ETADA
+1760 ETANA
-1765 TRSSITITTEKEHNL
+1765 TRSSINITTEKDHNL
-1780 SEKDTLNLVVKPG
+1780 SEKDNLNLVVKPG

-1806 RLLDGFVVVDPVEIP
+1806 RLLDGFVVVDPVEVP

-1861 TQRPYYVLKIDDN
+1861 TQRPYYVLKIDDD

-1893 GVTSAGFNGQ
+1893 GITSAGFSGQ

-1914 TRQND
+1914 IRQND

-1926 PSLLGS
+1926 SSLLGS
-1932 ELKIFYDANNF
+1932 ELKIFYDENNF

-2002 NDVLANNQILYFN
+2002 NDVLSNNQILYFN

-2023 VTGIGS
+2023 ITGIGS

-2044 YFSDECDEIFYTTT
+2044 YSKDECDEIFYTTT

-2069 RMQSGGINYAK
+2069 RIQSGGINYAK

-2095 INPTGDKVNL
+2095 INPTGENVNL

-2164 KSTGEIVDSG
+2164 KSTGEIIDSG
-2174 LIVCELSDSA
+2174 LIVCELSDAA
-2184 VNRVEVVVNPRGLT
+2184 VNRVEVIVNPRGLT

-2267 FQNFIIEDYN
+2267 FQNFIINDYN
-2277 TATNPRQVTFSYS
+2277 SATNPRQVTFSYA

-2302 IQGFGQIVKAENL
+2302 VQGFGQVVKAENL
-2315 AKFTVTKQF
+2315 ARFTVTKQF

-2335 NNDLATDLVLDSI
+2335 NNDLSTDLVLDSI

-2355 VISGSTNL
+2355 VISGSRNL
-2363 EIDDKITGTNSGD
+2363 EVDDKITGTNSGD
-2376 LADVQVIT
+2376 IADVQDLT
-2384 GFDGY
+2384 EFDGY

-2406 GKINDGNQFLP
+2406 GRINDGNQFLP

-2504 ATVSKFIQLES
+2504 STISKFIQLES

-2583 NEAVLITI
+2583 NEAILITI

-2654 EVGSGI
+2654 ESGSGI
-2660 GTLGIVENISSNKI
+2660 GTLGIVENVSSNKI

-2695 LAHFVVIDKGTNHAD
+2695 LAHFVIVDKGTNHAD

-2776 ITFNDNIGFGTTSVK
+2776 ITFNNVGLGTTSVK

-2892 YPDSNVSG
+2892 YPDTNVSG
-2900 MVSIKAYNEVLYK
+2900 MVSIKAYSEVLYK

-2974 NRENGTFS
+2974 NRESGTFS
-2982 LKHFFSNAEEISY
+2982 LKHFFSNSEEISY

-3010 YYPRGSSVSAELPS
+3010 YYPRGSSASAELPS

-3050 ITFEDPSGAG
+3050 ITFEDASGSG

-3070 DSKSIL
+3070 DSKSII

-3114 VSGDLIRIDD
+3114 VSGDLIKIDD

-3135 TTSVG
+3135 TTSIG

-3163 DHAAGTLGRIY
+3163 DHTAGTLGRIY

-3180 VNSNVHFTE
+3180 VNSDIHFTE

-3200 PSNLPYP
+3200 SSNLPYP

-3399 LDRLKFAC
+3399 LDRLKFTC
-3407 PKNDVGTPSGV
+3407 PKENVGTPSNV
-3418 AYNPATGITTI
+3418 TYTPSTGIATI

-3446 TDSLTFSCAMG
+3446 TDSLTFTCTQGPG
-3457 TGNKTYPRSTDP
+3457 THTYPRATDP
-3469 INGEYLTISNVTTN
+3469 AAGQYLTISNVTTN
-3483 TLRVNVGAAGTN
+3483 TLRVNVG
-3495 VYWNPTGAD
+3495 
-3504 YDPNVGIM
+3504 
-3512 TVTIGTHDLY
+3512 
-3522 VGKGVVIPD
+3522 
-3531 NSFTFT
+3531 
-3537 CAQNGNATNHTYPRA
+3537 
-3552 TDPASGA
+3552 
-3559 SLDVVAIG
+3559 
-3567 TVTANITAAQYDPTA
+3567 
-3582 GILTATS
+3582 
-3589 AGHNL
+3589 
-3594 MVGNRVQIQGNS
+3594 
-3606 LTFTCTKDGNATNH
+3606 
-3620 TYPRSTDQVN
+3620 
-3630 GKWVAVASTD
+3630 
-3640 ANTFSID
+3640 
-3647 VGASPVNERYDHTF
+3647 
-3661 IAAASGALVKQTGT
+3661 
-3675 IELNVGTGGTGTSAH
+3675 TGGTGTSPH
-3690 TFVSAATSAVQS
+3690 TFV
-3702 LPQSV
+3702 
-3707 HTFISATTNAIKTLN
+3707 SATTNAIKTLN
-3722 YQGITTSFFPDY
+3722 YQGVTTSFFPDY

-3755 STIPHNYVSG
+3755 STIPHTYESG

-3776 GSGYQTGLGTIGIAV
+3776 GSGYQTGLGTIGIAI

-3804 LGSITANTG
+3804 VNSITDNT
-3813 SAYTATTASYAST
+3813 ATTHTATTASYAST

-3834 PNHGLTT
+3834 PGHGLTT
-3841 SNTVAIATDSIG
+3841 SNTVAIATESLG

-3861 LGEHLYPRPTDPVAG
+3861 LGEHLYPRSTDPIAG
-3876 IFTSINAVTTNTIA
+3876 VQTSINSFTTDTISI
-3890 VNIGVGG
+3890 NIGVGG

-3916 FTVNDGGSNYVNATA
+3916 FTVNDGGSDYVNATA

-3953 TTTTGVGA
+3953 TTQTGVGA

-4014 DFQEFE
+4014 DFQQFE
-4020 IEVVSVFTD
+4020 LEVVSVFTD

-4045 KSEQDGSR
+4045 KADQDGNQ

-4107 LEFTTAPTEED
+4107 LEFTTAPTVED

-4138 KENVKVGDNLKI
+4138 KENVKVGDDLKI

-4163 DSRSGA
+4163 DSTSGS
-4169 QERERIVTRID
+4169 QERARIVTRID
-4180 SAATLETPFY
+4180 SAATVETPFY

-4238 DFRATDAEVFVDST
+4238 DFRTTDAEVFVDST

-4259 DALSADAMGL
+4259 GALSDDSMGL
-4269 FAFAEVGFGTTAQTG
+4269 FAFAEVGFGTTAQGG
-4284 VNAENLTGV
+4284 VNVENLTGV

-4319 LALKIDFDIADL
+4319 LGLKIDFDIADL
-4331 VNNTAN
+4331 VNNSVN
-4337 VSGFVTDMPFK
+4337 VSGFTSDMPFK

-4388 SFKNG
+4388 TFKNN

-4430 SGFSREANPVSFGV
+4430 SGFSREANPVAFGV

>member
-32 YFTKFLEQYYISQD
+32 YFAKFLEQYYISQD

-74 TSSLGSSITATDDTI
+74 TSSLGSSITSTDDTI

-99 KFGLLQINDEIITY
+99 KYGLLQINNEIITY

-119 SFIGCTRGFSGITS
+119 SFTGCTRGFSGITS
-133 YRRRNDPSSLIYE
+133 YRRRNDPSTLIYE
-146 DTTAAAHESGASVN
+146 DTTAAAHESGASVT

-254 GDVLKIAGETLFQDN
+254 GDILKIAGETLFQDN
-269 DENNDKINAASGPI
+269 DENDDKINAASGPI

-335 TIGFSTAGTL
+335 TIGFSTAGKL
-345 QIGSSSDNFYQELN
+345 EIGSSSDNFYQELN

-408 LISKFKSNQPLRNL
+408 IISKFKSNQPLRNL

-458 RFLIETA
+458 RFLIENA

-508 RITNSVT
+508 RIINSIT

-544 ILGGDEQLLADINN
+544 ILGGDEQLLSDINN
-558 AYISDESVSAS
+558 TYISDESVSAS

-615 SIISFNNAVP
+615 SIISFNGAVP

-677 LYFSPPLSG
+677 IYFSPPLSG
-686 NTGEHDFVLASQA
+686 TTGEHDFVLASQA

-764 LNSGQDYDAQNPP
+764 LNAGQDYDAQNPP

-796 VVSGSVKNIF
+796 VVSGNVKNIF
-806 IDPSEFDIDKVT
+806 IDPTEFDIDKVT

-857 SFNDTIAFSNDHNF
+857 SFDNTIAFNNDHNF

-882 GGANLGIGTTGP
+882 GGVNLGIGTTGP
-894 ADATLSLFNGQVYFA
+894 ADATLSLFNGQVYFT
-909 NVKSPKIISLHNN
+909 NVKSTKIISLHNN

-1041 VGILTNFLK
+1041 IGILTNFLK

-1089 TPVVRGEIVDILLY
+1089 TPVVRGEIVDIILY
-1103 EPGRNYGSNIV
+1103 EPGENYGSNIV

-1132 GLVIS
+1132 GLVIA

-1176 VSGGKITDVKIIS
+1176 VSNGKITDVKIIS

-1248 YGKSFRESLGDDGSG
+1248 YGKSLRESLGDDGSG

-1286 ADVQSDVKRMVSSYE
+1286 ADVQSDVKRMISSYE

-1337 GRFTKTPDFPQGIY
+1337 GRFTKTPDFPQGVY
-1351 AYFATVDNLNKPV
+1351 AYFAPVDNLNNPV
-1364 YPFFVGDTYRSF
+1364 FPFFIGDTYRSF
-1376 AIPENNIQ
+1376 AIPENNIR
-1384 GVMQNQVEFDFEGS
+1384 GEMQNQVEFDFEGS

-1435 IVSSVEGFDIEN
+1435 IVSSVEGFDIKN
-1447 PGEGYA
+1447 PGEGYS

-1472 EVSRIFGPQINKV
+1472 EVSRVFGPQINKV
-1485 ESDKVTLT
+1485 ESDKITLT

-1510 FHDFQANDVV
+1510 FHDFQANDTV
-1520 EVTGVS
+1520 EISGVS
-1526 TFVRNL
+1526 TFVKNL

-1573 VGIGTEIARLLDT
+1573 VGIGTEIARILDT
-1586 FSRTRIGPFIRL
+1586 FSGTKIGPFIRL

-1628 DPFESKFQET
+1628 NPFESKFQQT

-1656 TSVTVTVGPNTDT
+1656 TSVTVIVGPNTDT

-1718 FFVTRFSNESIGLK
+1718 FFVTRFTNESIGLK
-1732 TTTSSDELFF
+1732 TTTTSDDLFF

-1760 ETADA
+1760 ETANA
-1765 TRSSITITTEKEHNL
+1765 TRSSINITTEKDHNL
-1780 SEKDTLNLVVKPG
+1780 SEKDNLNLVVKPG

-1806 RLLDGFVVVDPVEIP
+1806 RLLDGFVVVDPVEVP

-1861 TQRPYYVLKIDDN
+1861 TQRPYYVLKIDDD

-1893 GVTSAGFNGQ
+1893 GITSAGFSGQ

-1914 TRQND
+1914 IRQND

-1926 PSLLGS
+1926 SSLLGS
-1932 ELKIFYDANNF
+1932 ELKIFYDENNF

-2002 NDVLANNQILYFN
+2002 NDVLSNNQILYFN

-2023 VTGIGS
+2023 ITGIGS

-2044 YFSDECDEIFYTTT
+2044 YSKDECDEIFYTTT

-2069 RMQSGGINYAK
+2069 RIQSGGINYAK

-2095 INPTGDKVNL
+2095 INPTGENVNL

-2164 KSTGEIVDSG
+2164 KSTGEIIDSG
-2174 LIVCELSDSA
+2174 LIVCELSDAA
-2184 VNRVEVVVNPRGLT
+2184 VNRVEVIVNPRGLT

-2267 FQNFIIEDYN
+2267 FQNFIINDYN
-2277 TATNPRQVTFSYS
+2277 SATNPRQVTFSYA

-2302 IQGFGQIVKAENL
+2302 VQGFGQVVKAENL
-2315 AKFTVTKQF
+2315 ARFTVTKQF

-2335 NNDLATDLVLDSI
+2335 NNDLSTDLVLDSI

-2355 VISGSTNL
+2355 VISGSRNL
-2363 EIDDKITGTNSGD
+2363 EVDDKITGTNSGD
-2376 LADVQVIT
+2376 IADVQDLT
-2384 GFDGY
+2384 EFDGY

-2406 GKINDGNQFLP
+2406 GRINDGNQFLP

-2504 ATVSKFIQLES
+2504 STISKFIQLES

-2654 EVGSGI
+2654 ESGSGI
-2660 GTLGIVENISSNKI
+2660 GTLGIAENISSNVI

-2695 LAHFVVIDKGTNHAD
+2695 LAHFIVVDKGTNHAD

-2776 ITFNDNIGFGTTSVK
+2776 ITFNNVGLGTTSVK

-2892 YPDSNVSG
+2892 YPDTNVSG
-2900 MVSIKAYNEVLYK
+2900 MVSIKAYSEVLYK

-2974 NRENGTFS
+2974 NRESGTFS
-2982 LKHFFSNAEEISY
+2982 LKHFFSNSEEISY

-3010 YYPRGSSVSAELPS
+3010 YYPRGSSASAELPS

-3050 ITFEDPSGAG
+3050 ITFEDASGSG

-3070 DSKSIL
+3070 DSKSII

-3114 VSGDLIRIDD
+3114 VSGDLIKIDD

-3135 TTSVG
+3135 TTSIG

-3163 DHAAGTLGRIY
+3163 DHTAGTLGRIY

-3180 VNSNVHFTE
+3180 VNSDIHFTE

-3349 GAGNSITGVVGVPTT
+3349 GAGNSITSVVGVPTT

-3399 LDRLKFAC
+3399 LDRLKFTC
-3407 PKNDVGTPSGV
+3407 PKENVGTPSNV
-3418 AYNPATGITTI
+3418 TYTPSTGIATI

-3446 TDSLTFSCAMG
+3446 TDSLTFTCTQGPG
-3457 TGNKTYPRSTDP
+3457 THTYPRATDP
-3469 INGEYLTISNVTTN
+3469 AAGQYLTISNVTTN
-3483 TLRVNVGAAGTN
+3483 TLRVNVG
-3495 VYWNPTGAD
+3495 
-3504 YDPNVGIM
+3504 
-3512 TVTIGTHDLY
+3512 
-3522 VGKGVVIPD
+3522 
-3531 NSFTFT
+3531 
-3537 CAQNGNATNHTYPRA
+3537 
-3552 TDPASGA
+3552 
-3559 SLDVVAIG
+3559 
-3567 TVTANITAAQYDPTA
+3567 
-3582 GILTATS
+3582 
-3589 AGHNL
+3589 
-3594 MVGNRVQIQGNS
+3594 
-3606 LTFTCTKDGNATNH
+3606 
-3620 TYPRSTDQVN
+3620 
-3630 GKWVAVASTD
+3630 
-3640 ANTFSID
+3640 
-3647 VGASPVNERYDHTF
+3647 
-3661 IAAASGALVKQTGT
+3661 
-3675 IELNVGTGGTGTSAH
+3675 TGGTGTSPH
-3690 TFVSAATSAVQS
+3690 TFV
-3702 LPQSV
+3702 
-3707 HTFISATTNAIKTLN
+3707 SATTNAIKTLN
-3722 YQGITTSFFPDY
+3722 YQGVTTSFFPDY

-3755 STIPHNYVSG
+3755 STIPHTYESG

-3776 GSGYQTGLGTIGIAV
+3776 GSGYQTGLGTIGIAI

-3804 LGSITANTG
+3804 VNSITDNT
-3813 SAYTATTASYAST
+3813 ATTHTATTASYAST

-3834 PNHGLTT
+3834 PGHGLTT
-3841 SNTVAIATDSIG
+3841 SNTVAIATESLG

-3861 LGEHLYPRPTDPVAG
+3861 LGEHLYPRSTDPIAG
-3876 IFTSINAVTTNTIA
+3876 VQTSINSFTTDTISI
-3890 VNIGVGG
+3890 NIGVGG

-3916 FTVNDGGSNYVNATA
+3916 FTVNDGGSDYVNATA

-3953 TTTTGVGA
+3953 TTQTGVGA

-4014 DFQEFE
+4014 DFQQFE
-4020 IEVVSVFTD
+4020 LEVVSVFTD

-4045 KSEQDGSR
+4045 KADQDGNQ

-4107 LEFTTAPTEED
+4107 LEFTTAPTVED

-4138 KENVKVGDNLKI
+4138 KENVKVGDDLKI

-4163 DSRSGA
+4163 DSTSGS
-4169 QERERIVTRID
+4169 QERSRIVTRID
-4180 SAATLETPFY
+4180 SAATVETPFY

-4238 DFRATDAEVFVDST
+4238 DFRTTDAEVFVDST

-4259 DALSADAMGL
+4259 GALSYDAMGL
-4269 FAFAEVGFGTTAQTG
+4269 FAFAEVGFGTTAQGG
-4284 VNAENLTGV
+4284 VNVENLTGV

-4319 LALKIDFDIADL
+4319 LGLKIDFDIADL
-4331 VNNTAN
+4331 VNNSVN
-4337 VSGFVTDMPFK
+4337 VSGFTSDMPFK

-4388 SFKNG
+4388 TFKNN

-4430 SGFSREANPVSFGV
+4430 SGFSREANPVAFGV

>member
-32 YFTKFLEQYYISQD
+32 YFAKFLEQYYISQD

-74 TSSLGSSITATDDTI
+74 TSSLGSSITSTDDTI

-99 KFGLLQINDEIITY
+99 KYGLLQINNEIITY

-119 SFIGCTRGFSGITS
+119 SFTGCTRGFSGITS
-133 YRRRNDPSSLIYE
+133 YRRRNDPSTLIYE
-146 DTTAAAHESGASVN
+146 DTTAAAHESGASVT

-254 GDVLKIAGETLFQDN
+254 GDILKIAGETLFQDN
-269 DENNDKINAASGPI
+269 DENDDKINAASGPI

-335 TIGFSTAGTL
+335 TIGFSTAGKL
-345 QIGSSSDNFYQELN
+345 EIGSSSDNFYQELN

-408 LISKFKSNQPLRNL
+408 IISKFKSNQPLRNL

-458 RFLIETA
+458 RFLIENA

-508 RITNSVT
+508 RIINSIT

-544 ILGGDEQLLADINN
+544 ILGGDEQLLSDINN
-558 AYISDESVSAS
+558 TYISDESVSAS

-615 SIISFNNAVP
+615 SIISFNGAVP

-677 LYFSPPLSG
+677 IYFSPPLSG
-686 NTGEHDFVLASQA
+686 TTGEHDFVLASQA

-764 LNSGQDYDAQNPP
+764 LNAGQDYDAQNPP

-796 VVSGSVKNIF
+796 VVSGNVKNIF
-806 IDPSEFDIDKVT
+806 IDPTEFDIDKVT

-857 SFNDTIAFSNDHNF
+857 SFDNTIAFNNDHNF

-882 GGANLGIGTTGP
+882 GGVNLGIGTTGP
-894 ADATLSLFNGQVYFA
+894 ADATLSLFNGQVYFT
-909 NVKSPKIISLHNN
+909 NVKSTKIISLHNN

-1041 VGILTNFLK
+1041 IGILTNFLK

-1089 TPVVRGEIVDILLY
+1089 TPVVRGEIVDIILY
-1103 EPGRNYGSNIV
+1103 EPGENYGSNIV

-1132 GLVIS
+1132 GLVIA

-1176 VSGGKITDVKIIS
+1176 VSNGKITDVKIIS

-1248 YGKSFRESLGDDGSG
+1248 YGKSLRESLGDDGSG

-1286 ADVQSDVKRMVSSYE
+1286 ADVQSDVKRMISSYE

-1337 GRFTKTPDFPQGIY
+1337 GRFTKTPDFPQGVY
-1351 AYFATVDNLNKPV
+1351 AYFAPVDNLNNPV
-1364 YPFFVGDTYRSF
+1364 FPFFIGDTYRSF
-1376 AIPENNIQ
+1376 AIPENNIR
-1384 GVMQNQVEFDFEGS
+1384 GEMQNQVEFDFEGS

-1435 IVSSVEGFDIEN
+1435 IVSSVEGFDIKN
-1447 PGEGYA
+1447 PGEGYS

-1472 EVSRIFGPQINKV
+1472 EVSRVFGPQINKV
-1485 ESDKVTLT
+1485 ESDKITLT

-1510 FHDFQANDVV
+1510 FHDFQANDTV
-1520 EVTGVS
+1520 EISGVS
-1526 TFVRNL
+1526 TFVKNL

-1573 VGIGTEIARLLDT
+1573 VGIGTEIARILDT
-1586 FSRTRIGPFIRL
+1586 FSGTKIGPFIRL

-1628 DPFESKFQET
+1628 NPFESKFQQT

-1656 TSVTVTVGPNTDT
+1656 TSVAVIVGPNTDT

-1718 FFVTRFSNESIGLK
+1718 FFVTRFTNESIGLK
-1732 TTTSSDELFF
+1732 TTTTSDDLFF

-1760 ETADA
+1760 ETANA
-1765 TRSSITITTEKEHNL
+1765 TRSSINITTEKDHNL
-1780 SEKDTLNLVVKPG
+1780 SEKDNLNLVVKPG

-1806 RLLDGFVVVDPVEIP
+1806 RLLDGFVVVDPVEVP

-1861 TQRPYYVLKIDDN
+1861 TQRPYYVLKIDDD

-1893 GVTSAGFNGQ
+1893 GITSAGFSGQ
-1903 TVNPVNPPINV
+1903 TANPVNPPINV
-1914 TRQND
+1914 IRQND

-1926 PSLLGS
+1926 SSLLGS
-1932 ELKIFYDANNF
+1932 ELKIFYDENNF

-2002 NDVLANNQILYFN
+2002 NDVLSNNQILYFN

-2023 VTGIGS
+2023 ITGIGS

-2044 YFSDECDEIFYTTT
+2044 YSKDECDEIFYTTT

-2069 RMQSGGINYAK
+2069 RIQSGGINYAK

-2095 INPTGDKVNL
+2095 INPTGENVNL

-2164 KSTGEIVDSG
+2164 KSTGEIIDSG
-2174 LIVCELSDSA
+2174 LIVCELSDAA
-2184 VNRVEVVVNPRGLT
+2184 VNRVEVIVNPRGLT

-2267 FQNFIIEDYN
+2267 FQNFIINDYN
-2277 TATNPRQVTFSYS
+2277 SATNPRQVTFSYA

-2302 IQGFGQIVKAENL
+2302 VQGFGQVVKAENL
-2315 AKFTVTKQF
+2315 ARFTVTKQF

-2335 NNDLATDLVLDSI
+2335 NNDLSTDLVLDSI

-2355 VISGSTNL
+2355 VISGSRNL
-2363 EIDDKITGTNSGD
+2363 EVDDKITGTNSGD
-2376 LADVQVIT
+2376 IADVQDLT
-2384 GFDGY
+2384 EFDGY

-2406 GKINDGNQFLP
+2406 GRINDGNQFLP

-2504 ATVSKFIQLES
+2504 STISKFIQLES

-2583 NEAVLITI
+2583 NEAILITI

-2654 EVGSGI
+2654 ESGSGI
-2660 GTLGIVENISSNKI
+2660 GTLGIVENVSSNKI

-2695 LAHFVVIDKGTNHAD
+2695 LAHFIVVDKGTNHAD

-2776 ITFNDNIGFGTTSVK
+2776 ITFNNVGLGTTSVK

-2892 YPDSNVSG
+2892 YPDTNVSG
-2900 MVSIKAYNEVLYK
+2900 MVSIKAYSEVLYK

-2974 NRENGTFS
+2974 NRESGTFS
-2982 LKHFFSNAEEISY
+2982 LKHFFSNSEEISY

-3010 YYPRGSSVSAELPS
+3010 YYPRGSSASAELPS

-3050 ITFEDPSGAG
+3050 ITFEDASGSG

-3070 DSKSIL
+3070 DSKSII

-3114 VSGDLIRIDD
+3114 VSGDLIKIDD

-3135 TTSVG
+3135 TTSIG

-3163 DHAAGTLGRIY
+3163 DHTAGTLGRIY

-3180 VNSNVHFTE
+3180 VNSDIHFTE

-3200 PSNLPYP
+3200 SSNLPYP

-3399 LDRLKFAC
+3399 LDRLKFTC
-3407 PKNDVGTPSGV
+3407 PKENVGTPSNV
-3418 AYNPATGITTI
+3418 TYTPSTGIATI

-3446 TDSLTFSCAMG
+3446 TDSLTFTCTQGPG
-3457 TGNKTYPRSTDP
+3457 THTYPRATDP
-3469 INGEYLTISNVTTN
+3469 AAGQYLTISNVTTN
-3483 TLRVNVGAAGTN
+3483 TLRVNVG
-3495 VYWNPTGAD
+3495 
-3504 YDPNVGIM
+3504 
-3512 TVTIGTHDLY
+3512 
-3522 VGKGVVIPD
+3522 
-3531 NSFTFT
+3531 
-3537 CAQNGNATNHTYPRA
+3537 
-3552 TDPASGA
+3552 
-3559 SLDVVAIG
+3559 
-3567 TVTANITAAQYDPTA
+3567 
-3582 GILTATS
+3582 
-3589 AGHNL
+3589 
-3594 MVGNRVQIQGNS
+3594 
-3606 LTFTCTKDGNATNH
+3606 
-3620 TYPRSTDQVN
+3620 
-3630 GKWVAVASTD
+3630 
-3640 ANTFSID
+3640 
-3647 VGASPVNERYDHTF
+3647 
-3661 IAAASGALVKQTGT
+3661 
-3675 IELNVGTGGTGTSAH
+3675 TGGTGTSPH
-3690 TFVSAATSAVQS
+3690 TFV
-3702 LPQSV
+3702 
-3707 HTFISATTNAIKTLN
+3707 SATTNAIKTLN
-3722 YQGITTSFFPDY
+3722 YQGVTTSFFPDY

-3755 STIPHNYVSG
+3755 STIPHTYESG

-3776 GSGYQTGLGTIGIAV
+3776 GSGYQTGLGTIGIAI

-3804 LGSITANTG
+3804 VNSITDNT
-3813 SAYTATTASYAST
+3813 ATTHTATTASYAST

-3834 PNHGLTT
+3834 PGHGLTT
-3841 SNTVAIATDSIG
+3841 SNTVAIATESLG

-3861 LGEHLYPRPTDPVAG
+3861 LGEHLYPRSTDPIAG
-3876 IFTSINAVTTNTIA
+3876 VQTSINSFTTDTISI
-3890 VNIGVGG
+3890 NIGVGG

-3916 FTVNDGGSNYVNATA
+3916 FTVNDGGSDYVNATA

-3953 TTTTGVGA
+3953 TTQTGVGA

-4014 DFQEFE
+4014 DFQQFE
-4020 IEVVSVFTD
+4020 LEVVSVFTD

-4045 KSEQDGSR
+4045 KADQDGNQ

-4107 LEFTTAPTEED
+4107 LEFTTAPTVED

-4138 KENVKVGDNLKI
+4138 KENVKVGDDLKI

-4163 DSRSGA
+4163 DSTSGS
-4169 QERERIVTRID
+4169 QERSRIVTRID
-4180 SAATLETPFY
+4180 SAATVETPFY

-4210 DYIIEGSLV
+4210 DYTIEGSLV

-4238 DFRATDAEVFVDST
+4238 DFRTTDAEVFVDST

-4259 DALSADAMGL
+4259 GALSDDSMGL
-4269 FAFAEVGFGTTAQTG
+4269 FAFAEVGFGTTAQGG
-4284 VNAENLTGV
+4284 VNVENLTGV

-4319 LALKIDFDIADL
+4319 LGLKIDFDIADL
-4331 VNNTAN
+4331 VNNSVN
-4337 VSGFVTDMPFK
+4337 VSGFTSDMPFK

-4388 SFKNG
+4388 TFKNN

-4430 SGFSREANPVSFGV
+4430 SGFSREANPVAFGV